1 MPNDIPPTRSALFTA
16 GLPPWVR
23 AWTVVW
29 TAIAMILGL
38 SGATAVA
45 ASAQPAATLG
55 GPVQAQTPARAAVL
69 PDEQPAKGCAFS
81 APNTGPFSQNICWID
96 MSALNEAA
104 ATSAAGQSM
113 EIQLTEGYK
122 INFKAFLTDSVAG
135 KTHQG
140 VEAKA
145 LPTLSYSALGTSAY
159 TGVPST
165 IKPAIYQKSS
175 VNGQSGG
182 TVSLKNIVM
191 TGPNGTVYNYGLVAA
206 DAESTDANT
215 STDKE
220 FLTFNSDKPL
230 RQIARTV
237 GVDEPG
243 YPGIRACDGGLT
255 AMPATTV
262 RCDSWNLV
270 NNQEYSPGTLV
281 VASTAPTNFAA
292 TFGNTVLATS
302 RQGLAFGVLLSK
314 VKIDKDLTRVTPG
327 DDFTIGMSTGHH
339 ANAGAA
345 AATEIKSTTTGAT
358 DTTASTGWRTLLAD
372 TTPTPV
378 TFWEKPTTSATKT
391 ANYATSW
398 DCQVNGVTQALRVGD
413 VAQAALTPGDNVYC
427 KVKNTPVLVKKSSSP
442 PTGETVNIGQTITY
456 TLNFENPGTAPAT
469 IDYTDFLADVIDDGT
484 VAVGAATGGLT
495 AALDG
500 ADKIKV
506 GGTLPAGGKGT
517 VTYTVTVKDGGNK
530 VLNNYLVPGTTTPPT
545 TCDPATN
552 LCTTHPMPGFTVA
565 KTAVPA
571 TGSTVQ
577 AGDTITYTVTGA
589 NTGKTALT
597 PATIKD
603 DLSAVLNNAAVVP
616 GSLKATVDGAAV
628 AAPTLSGSIL
638 SWSANLQAG
647 KSVVLTYQVKV
658 NAGVAA
664 GTVLN
669 NKVTGTAK
677 PPTGPDITPPT
688 VETNH
693 SVPGFKLEKTAD
705 PISGST
711 VQAGESIKYTVTG
724 TNTGKTKLD
733 PVKINDDLGAVLNNA
748 AVVPGSLKATVDGA
762 PAADPTLSGT
772 TLSWTGFL
780 EAGKSVVL
788 TYEVKV
794 NDGVAAGTVLNNK
807 VTGTAKPPTGPEITP
822 PSVETNHLV
831 PGFTVAKTADPVSG
845 TNVAAG
851 QTITYTVT
859 GANTGKTTLDPV
871 VLTDDLSKVLD
882 NAALVDGSLKAT
894 VDGAPA
900 TVPTLSGT
908 TLSWTGAL
916 EAGKSVVLTYQV
928 KVNDGVAGGVLVNNK
943 VTGTA
948 KPPTGPE
955 ITPPPVTTEHP
966 VVSPKIAVV
975 KSSDPVSGS
984 NVVAGQDIKYTLTF
998 SNAGNGAGEVAYFD
1012 DLRQVVDKG
1021 ALSGLTAD
1029 APLAATMVGTDG
1041 FSVTGTL
1048 AAGESKTVTYTVT
1061 VKADA
1066 DRVAANADNTV
1077 LNFVVPGTTPPV
1089 DPPEVCDPA
1098 TQLCTTHPVQVPGF
1112 TVAKTADP
1120 VSGTNV
1126 AAGQTITYTVT
1137 GANTGN
1143 TTLDPVVLTDDLSKV
1158 LDNAALVDGSLKA
1171 TVDGVDATAP
1181 TLEGTTLSWTGA
1193 LEAGKSVVL
1202 TYQVKINDGVAGG
1215 VLVNNKVTGTA
1226 KPPTGPEITPPPVT
1240 TEHPVVSPKIAVV
1253 KSSDPVSGS
1262 NVVAGQD
1269 IKYTLTFSNTG
1280 NGAGEVAYFDDLR
1293 QVVDKGALSGLTADA
1308 PLAATMVGSDGF
1320 SVTGTLAAG
1329 ETKTVTYS
1337 VKVNADVVGGVF
1349 VNNFVVPGTTPPV
1362 DPPEVCDP
1370 ATQLCTTH
1378 PVVSPKIAVVKSS
1391 DPVSGSNVVAG
1402 QDIKYTLTFSNTGN
1416 GAGEVAY
1423 FDDLRQVV
1431 DKGALSG
1438 LTADAPLAATMVGS
1452 DGFSVTGTLAAG
1464 ETKTVTYS
1472 VKVNADVVG
1481 GVFVNNFVVPGTTPP
1496 VDPPEVCDP
1505 ATQLCTTHPVVSP
1518 KIAVVKSSDP
1528 VSGSN
1533 VVAGQDIKY
1542 TLTFSNTGNGAGEVA
1557 HFDDL
1562 RGLLDDA
1569 DLVAGSL
1576 SADAPLTAAMVGTDG
1591 FSVTGTLAAGESK
1604 TVTYTVTVKADAD
1617 RVAANADNTVLNFV
1631 VPGTTPPV
1639 DPPEVCD
1646 PATQLCTTHPVVS
1659 PKIAVVKSSDPV
1671 SGSNVVAGQDIK
1683 YTLTFTNT
1691 GNGAGEVA
1699 YFDDLR
1705 GLLDDADL
1713 VAGSLSADAPLA
1725 AAMVGTDG
1733 FSVTGTLAAGESK
1746 TVTYTVTVK
1755 ADADR
1760 VAANADNTVLN
1771 FVVPGTTPPV
1781 DPPEVCDPATQLC
1794 TTHPVQVPGFTV
1806 AKTADPASGTN
1817 VAAGQTIT
1825 YTVTGAN
1832 TGNTTLDPVV
1842 LTDDLSKVLDNAVLV
1857 DGSLKA
1863 TVDGVDATAPTLEGT
1878 TLSWTGALEAGKS
1891 VVLTYQVKVNDGVA
1905 GGVLVNNKVTGTAK
1919 PPTGPEITPPPVTT
1933 EHPVVSP
1940 KIAVVK
1946 SSDPVSGSNVV
1957 AGQDIKY
1964 TLTFTNTGNGAGE
1977 VAHFDD
1983 LRGLLD
1989 DADLV
1994 AGSLTADAPLTA
2006 AMVGTDGFSV
2016 TGTLAAGETK
2026 TVTYTVTVKAD
2037 ADRVAANADNTVLN
2051 FVVPGTTPPV
2061 DPPEVCDPATQLCT
2075 THPVQVPGFTVA
2087 KTADPVSGTN
2097 VAAGQTITYT
2107 VTGANTGNT
2116 TLDPV
2121 VLTDDLS
2128 KVLDNAVLVD
2138 GSLKATVDGVDGA
2151 APTLS
2156 GTTLSWTGA
2165 LEAGKSVVLTYQVK
2179 VNDGVAGGVL
2189 VNNKVTGTAKPP
2201 TGPEITPPPV
2211 TTEHPVKV
2219 PGFTVAKTADPVSG
2233 TNVAAGQTITYT
2245 VTGANTGNT
2254 TLDPVVLTDDLSK
2267 VLDNAALVAGSL
2279 KATVDGAPAAVPTL
2293 SGTMLSW
2300 TGALEAGKSV
2310 VLTYQVKVNDGV
2322 AGGVLVNN
2330 KVAGT
2335 AKPPTGPE
2343 ITPPP
2348 VTTEHPVKVPGFTVA
2363 KTADPVSGTNVAAG
2377 QTITYTVTGAN
2388 TGNTTLDPVVLTDDL
2403 SKVLDNAALVDGSL
2417 KATVDGVDATAPT
2430 LEGTT
2435 LSWTG
2440 ALEAGKSVVLTYQV
2454 KINDGVAGGVLINN
2468 KVTGTA
2474 KPPTGPEITPPPVT
2488 TEHPVKVPGFTVA
2501 KTADPVSG
2509 TNVAA
2514 GQTITYTVT
2523 GANTGNTTLDPVVL
2537 TDDLSKVLDNA
2548 ALVDGSLKA
2557 TVDGVDATA
2566 PTLEGTTLSWTG
2578 ALEAGKSVV
2587 LTYQVKI
2594 NDGVAGGV
2602 LVNNKVTGTAKPP
2615 TGPEIT
2621 PPPVTTEHPV
2631 DGTPAIEV
2639 LKSSDPSTTNRVVGG
2654 QEITY
2659 TLTFKN
2665 VGTADGEISFY
2676 DDLTDVLDDA
2686 VMTKNPATTSTLV
2699 VSGVVDNVFT
2709 VTGKLAKGESAT
2721 VTYTVKV
2728 NPEIGTLSGPG
2739 FTPGVLNNYLVV
2751 GGENPPVDCVPG
2763 DALCTEHPVDPPETT
2778 TTVPPTTT
2786 TTTPPVTTEPCVPP
2800 TTTTRMVP
2808 TTTVATTTA
2817 SATTAGDADVTGTE
2831 ESTTTEEATTEETTT
2846 EEVVAEEIVDPC
2858 GVTTTTPPT
2867 TTPPVTTVPPTTTV
2881 PNTTVPVTPTIIIP
2895 PIVVVPPIVV
2905 PPTVPGQPVP
2915 STVPG
2920 QPKPPTANPGQP
2932 GQPKPPTSAPQ
2943 GGTINSGGGAG
2954 ESGVNT
2960 GLLAAG
2966 GLVLLL
2972 ALGTGVVLLTRKRRE
2987 DGDN

>member
-1 MPNDIPPTRSALFTA
+1 M
-16 GLPPWVR
+16 R

-69 PDEQPAKGCAFS
+69 PDEQPPTGCAFS
-81 APNTGPFSQNICWID
+81 APNTGNLSQNICWID
-96 MSALNEAA
+96 MSTFNQAA
-104 ATSAAGQSM
+104 ATSAAGQPM
-113 EIQLTEGYK
+113 TVK
-122 INFKAFLTDSVAG
+122 LTDIYSISFNAKLVNSIDGSTTKPHTGVAAYPLPAL
-135 KTHQG
+135 QG
-140 VEAKA
+140 
-145 LPTLSYSALGTSAY
+145 LSALGDVAYSGLPSA
-159 TGVPST
+159 V
-165 IKPAIYQKSS
+165 KPALYQTVPTMSGGNR
-175 VNGQSGG
+175 VQSGG
-182 TVSLKNIVM
+182 TVKLDNIVM
-191 TGPNGTVYNYGLVAA
+191 NGPNGAVNNYGLVVA
-206 DAESTDANT
+206 DAESTDPVAANN
-215 STDKE
+215 KE
-220 FLTFNSDKPL
+220 FLSFQSDKNFRL
-230 RQIARTV
+230 IDRTM
-237 GVDEPG
+237 GVNTPG
-243 YPGIRACDGGLT
+243 WPPIRACNGTVGGADGLT
-255 AMPATTV
+255 GLGTTSV
-262 RCDSWNLV
+262 RCNSWWDNDLSK
-270 NNQEYSPGTLV
+270 NYSPGTV
-281 VASTAPTNFAA
+281 VLAATAPTSFAG
-292 TFGNTVLATS
+292 TFGNTTADTS
-302 RQGLAFGVLLSK
+302 RQGVAFGILLPR
-314 VKIDKDLTRVTPG
+314 VKIDKELTRVSPG
-327 DDFTIGMSTGHH
+327 DDFTIGTSTGTFAD
-339 ANAGAA
+339 ANAASGQVL
-345 AATEIKSTTTGAT
+345 KSTDTGAT
-358 DTTASTGWRTLLAD
+358 ATTASTGWRMLLAD

-391 ANYATSW
+391 ANYATKW
-398 DCQVNGVTQALRVGD
+398 DCQVNGVAKNLQAGG
-413 VAQAALTPGDNVYC
+413 VAQTALAPGDNAYC
-427 KVKNTPVLVKKSSSP
+427 KIINTPVLVKKSSSP

-530 VLNNYLVPGTTTPPT
+530 VLNNYLVPGTTTPPA

-616 GSLKATVDGAAV
+616 GSLKATVDGAPAT
-628 AAPTLSGSIL
+628 APTLSGSTL
-638 SWSANLQAG
+638 SWSADLQAG

-658 NAGVAA
+658 NDGVAA

-669 NKVTGTAK
+669 NKVTGIAK
-677 PPTGPDITPPT
+677 PPTGPEITPPT

-822 PSVETNHLV
+822 PSVETNHSV
-831 PGFTVAKTADPVSG
+831 PGFTVAKTADPAPG
-845 TNVAAG
+845 TGVNAG

-859 GANTGKTTLDPV
+859 GANTGKTTLNPV

-882 NAALVDGSLKAT
+882 NATLVDGSLKAT

-900 TVPTLSGT
+900 AVPTLSGT

-928 KVNDGVAGGVLVNNK
+928 KINDGVAGGVLINNK

-998 SNAGNGAGEVAYFD
+998 
-1012 DLRQVVDKG
+1012 
-1021 ALSGLTAD
+1021 T
-1029 APLAATMVGTDG
+1029 
-1041 FSVTGTL
+1041 
-1048 AAGESKTVTYTVT
+1048 
-1061 VKADA
+1061 
-1066 DRVAANADNTV
+1066 
-1077 LNFVVPGTTPPV
+1077 
-1089 DPPEVCDPA
+1089 
-1098 TQLCTTHPVQVPGF
+1098 
-1112 TVAKTADP
+1112 
-1120 VSGTNV
+1120 
-1126 AAGQTITYTVT
+1126 
-1137 GANTGN
+1137 
-1143 TTLDPVVLTDDLSKV
+1143 
-1158 LDNAALVDGSLKA
+1158 
-1171 TVDGVDATAP
+1171 
-1181 TLEGTTLSWTGA
+1181 
-1193 LEAGKSVVL
+1193 
-1202 TYQVKINDGVAGG
+1202 
-1215 VLVNNKVTGTA
+1215 
-1226 KPPTGPEITPPPVT
+1226 
-1240 TEHPVVSPKIAVV
+1240 
-1253 KSSDPVSGS
+1253 
-1262 NVVAGQD
+1262 
-1269 IKYTLTFSNTG
+1269 NTG

-1308 PLAATMVGSDGF
+1308 PLAAAMVGSDGF

-1402 QDIKYTLTFSNTGN
+1402 QDIKYTLTFTNTGN

-1438 LTADAPLAATMVGS
+1438 LTADAPLAAAMVGS

-1505 ATQLCTTHPVVSP
+1505 ATQLCTTHPVQIPGFTVAKTADPASGTNVAAGQTITYTVTGANTGNTTLDPVVLTDDLSKVLDNAALVDGSLKATVDGVDATAPTLSGTTLSWTGALEAGKSVVLTYQVKINDGVAGGVLVNNKVTGTAKPPTGPEITPPPVTTEHPVVSP

-1646 PATQLCTTHPVVS
+1646 PATQLCTTHPV
-1659 PKIAVVKSSDPV
+1659 
-1671 SGSNVVAGQDIK
+1671 
-1683 YTLTFTNT
+1683 
-1691 GNGAGEVA
+1691 
-1699 YFDDLR
+1699 
-1705 GLLDDADL
+1705 
-1713 VAGSLSADAPLA
+1713 
-1725 AAMVGTDG
+1725 
-1733 FSVTGTLAAGESK
+1733 
-1746 TVTYTVTVK
+1746 
-1755 ADADR
+1755 
-1760 VAANADNTVLN
+1760 
-1771 FVVPGTTPPV
+1771 
-1781 DPPEVCDPATQLC
+1781 
-1794 TTHPVQVPGFTV
+1794 QVPGFTV

-1842 LTDDLSKVLDNAVLV
+1842 LTDDLSKVLDNAALV

-1863 TVDGVDATAPTLEGT
+1863 TVDGVDATAPTIEGT

-1891 VVLTYQVKVNDGVA
+1891 VVLTYQVKINDGVA
-1905 GGVLVNNKVTGTAK
+1905 GGVLINNKVTGTAK
-1919 PPTGPEITPPPVTT
+1919 PPI
-1933 EHPVVSP
+1933 
-1940 KIAVVK
+1940 
-1946 SSDPVSGSNVV
+1946 
-1957 AGQDIKY
+1957 
-1964 TLTFTNTGNGAGE
+1964 
-1977 VAHFDD
+1977 
-1983 LRGLLD
+1983 
-1989 DADLV
+1989 
-1994 AGSLTADAPLTA
+1994 
-2006 AMVGTDGFSV
+2006 
-2016 TGTLAAGETK
+2016 
-2026 TVTYTVTVKAD
+2026 
-2037 ADRVAANADNTVLN
+2037 
-2051 FVVPGTTPPV
+2051 
-2061 DPPEVCDPATQLCT
+2061 
-2075 THPVQVPGFTVA
+2075 
-2087 KTADPVSGTN
+2087 
-2097 VAAGQTITYT
+2097 
-2107 VTGANTGNT
+2107 
-2116 TLDPV
+2116 
-2121 VLTDDLS
+2121 
-2128 KVLDNAVLVD
+2128 
-2138 GSLKATVDGVDGA
+2138 
-2151 APTLS
+2151 
-2156 GTTLSWTGA
+2156 
-2165 LEAGKSVVLTYQVK
+2165 
-2179 VNDGVAGGVL
+2179 
-2189 VNNKVTGTAKPP
+2189 
-2201 TGPEITPPPV
+2201 GPEITPPPV

-2219 PGFTVAKTADPVSG
+2219 PGFTVAKTADP
-2233 TNVAAGQTITYT
+2233 A
-2245 VTGANTGNT
+2245 
-2254 TLDPVVLTDDLSK
+2254 
-2267 VLDNAALVAGSL
+2267 
-2279 KATVDGAPAAVPTL
+2279 
-2293 SGTMLSW
+2293 
-2300 TGALEAGKSV
+2300 
-2310 VLTYQVKVNDGV
+2310 
-2322 AGGVLVNN
+2322 
-2330 KVAGT
+2330 
-2335 AKPPTGPE
+2335 
-2343 ITPPP
+2343 
-2348 VTTEHPVKVPGFTVA
+2348 
-2363 KTADPVSGTNVAAG
+2363 SGTNVAAG

-2454 KINDGVAGGVLINN
+2454 KINDGVAGGVLI
-2468 KVTGTA
+2468 
-2474 KPPTGPEITPPPVT
+2474 
-2488 TEHPVKVPGFTVA
+2488 
-2501 KTADPVSG
+2501 
-2509 TNVAA
+2509 
-2514 GQTITYTVT
+2514 
-2523 GANTGNTTLDPVVL
+2523 
-2537 TDDLSKVLDNA
+2537 
-2548 ALVDGSLKA
+2548 
-2557 TVDGVDATA
+2557 
-2566 PTLEGTTLSWTG
+2566 
-2578 ALEAGKSVV
+2578 
-2587 LTYQVKI
+2587 
-2594 NDGVAGGV
+2594 
-2602 LVNNKVTGTAKPP
+2602 NNKVTGTAKPP

>member
-345 AATEIKSTTTGAT
+345 AATEIKSTTTGAS

-495 AALDG
+495 AALDS

-882 NAALVDGSLKAT
+882 NATLVDGSLKAT

-928 KVNDGVAGGVLVNNK
+928 KINDGVAGGVLVNNK

-998 SNAGNGAGEVAYFD
+998 TNAGNGAGEVAYFD

-1029 APLAATMVGTDG
+1029 APLTATMVGTDGFSVTGTLAAGETKTVTYSVKVNADVVGGVFVNNFVVPGTTPPVDPPEVCDPATQLCTTHPVVSPKIAVVKSSDPVSGSNVVAGQDIKYTLTFTNAGNGAGEVAYFDDLRQVVDKGALSGLTADAPLTATMVGADGFSVTGTLAAGETKTVTYSVKVNADVVGGVFVNNFVVPGTTPPVDPPEVCDPATQLCTTHPVVSPKIAVVKSSDPASGSNVVAGQDIKYTLTFTNTGNGAGEVAHFDDLRGLLDDADLVAGSLSADAPLTAAMVGTDG

-1240 TEHPVVSPKIAVV
+1240 TEHPVK
-1253 KSSDPVSGS
+1253 
-1262 NVVAGQD
+1262 
-1269 IKYTLTFSNTG
+1269 
-1280 NGAGEVAYFDDLR
+1280 
-1293 QVVDKGALSGLTADA
+1293 
-1308 PLAATMVGSDGF
+1308 
-1320 SVTGTLAAG
+1320 
-1329 ETKTVTYS
+1329 
-1337 VKVNADVVGGVF
+1337 
-1349 VNNFVVPGTTPPV
+1349 
-1362 DPPEVCDP
+1362 
-1370 ATQLCTTH
+1370 
-1378 PVVSPKIAVVKSS
+1378 
-1391 DPVSGSNVVAG
+1391 
-1402 QDIKYTLTFSNTGN
+1402 
-1416 GAGEVAY
+1416 
-1423 FDDLRQVV
+1423 
-1431 DKGALSG
+1431 
-1438 LTADAPLAATMVGS
+1438 
-1452 DGFSVTGTLAAG
+1452 
-1464 ETKTVTYS
+1464 
-1472 VKVNADVVG
+1472 
-1481 GVFVNNFVVPGTTPP
+1481 
-1496 VDPPEVCDP
+1496 
-1505 ATQLCTTHPVVSP
+1505 
-1518 KIAVVKSSDP
+1518 
-1528 VSGSN
+1528 
-1533 VVAGQDIKY
+1533 
-1542 TLTFSNTGNGAGEVA
+1542 
-1557 HFDDL
+1557 
-1562 RGLLDDA
+1562 
-1569 DLVAGSL
+1569 
-1576 SADAPLTAAMVGTDG
+1576 
-1591 FSVTGTLAAGESK
+1591 
-1604 TVTYTVTVKADAD
+1604 
-1617 RVAANADNTVLNFV
+1617 
-1631 VPGTTPPV
+1631 
-1639 DPPEVCD
+1639 
-1646 PATQLCTTHPVVS
+1646 
-1659 PKIAVVKSSDPV
+1659 
-1671 SGSNVVAGQDIK
+1671 
-1683 YTLTFTNT
+1683 
-1691 GNGAGEVA
+1691 
-1699 YFDDLR
+1699 
-1705 GLLDDADL
+1705 
-1713 VAGSLSADAPLA
+1713 
-1725 AAMVGTDG
+1725 
-1733 FSVTGTLAAGESK
+1733 
-1746 TVTYTVTVK
+1746 
-1755 ADADR
+1755 
-1760 VAANADNTVLN
+1760 
-1771 FVVPGTTPPV
+1771 
-1781 DPPEVCDPATQLC
+1781 
-1794 TTHPVQVPGFTV
+1794 VPGFTV
-1806 AKTADPASGTN
+1806 AKTADPVSGTN

-1825 YTVTGAN
+1825 YSVTGAN

-1891 VVLTYQVKVNDGVA
+1891 VVLTYQVKINDGVA
-1905 GGVLVNNKVTGTAK
+1905 GGVLVNNKVT
-1919 PPTGPEITPPPVTT
+1919 
-1933 EHPVVSP
+1933 
-1940 KIAVVK
+1940 
-1946 SSDPVSGSNVV
+1946 
-1957 AGQDIKY
+1957 
-1964 TLTFTNTGNGAGE
+1964 
-1977 VAHFDD
+1977 
-1983 LRGLLD
+1983 
-1989 DADLV
+1989 
-1994 AGSLTADAPLTA
+1994 
-2006 AMVGTDGFSV
+2006 
-2016 TGTLAAGETK
+2016 
-2026 TVTYTVTVKAD
+2026 
-2037 ADRVAANADNTVLN
+2037 
-2051 FVVPGTTPPV
+2051 
-2061 DPPEVCDPATQLCT
+2061 
-2075 THPVQVPGFTVA
+2075 
-2087 KTADPVSGTN
+2087 
-2097 VAAGQTITYT
+2097 
-2107 VTGANTGNT
+2107 
-2116 TLDPV
+2116 
-2121 VLTDDLS
+2121 
-2128 KVLDNAVLVD
+2128 
-2138 GSLKATVDGVDGA
+2138 
-2151 APTLS
+2151 
-2156 GTTLSWTGA
+2156 
-2165 LEAGKSVVLTYQVK
+2165 
-2179 VNDGVAGGVL
+2179 
-2189 VNNKVTGTAKPP
+2189 
-2201 TGPEITPPPV
+2201 
-2211 TTEHPVKV
+2211 
-2219 PGFTVAKTADPVSG
+2219 
-2233 TNVAAGQTITYT
+2233 
-2245 VTGANTGNT
+2245 
-2254 TLDPVVLTDDLSK
+2254 
-2267 VLDNAALVAGSL
+2267 
-2279 KATVDGAPAAVPTL
+2279 
-2293 SGTMLSW
+2293 
-2300 TGALEAGKSV
+2300 
-2310 VLTYQVKVNDGV
+2310 
-2322 AGGVLVNN
+2322 
-2330 KVAGT
+2330 GT

-2454 KINDGVAGGVLINN
+2454 KINDGVAGGVLVNN

-2831 ESTTTEEATTEETTT
+2831 ESTTTEETTTEETTT

>member
-1 MPNDIPPTRSALFTA
+1 M
-16 GLPPWVR
+16 R

-29 TAIAMILGL
+29 TAIAMILGI
-38 SGATAVA
+38 SGATSVV

-55 GPVQAQTPARAAVL
+55 GPVQAQAPARAAVL

-81 APNTGPFSQNICWID
+81 APGTGPFSQNICWID
-96 MSALNEAA
+96 MSTLDA
-104 ATSAAGQSM
+104 ATAASAAGQSM

-140 VEAKA
+140 IETKA
-145 LPTLSYSALGTSAY
+145 FPTLHYAALGTSAY
-159 TGVPST
+159 TGVPTT
-165 IKPAIYQKSS
+165 IKPAIYQTSATA
-175 VNGQSGG
+175 GQSGG

-191 TGPNGTVYNYGLVAA
+191 TGPNGAVNNYGLVAA
-206 DAESTDANT
+206 DAESTDANINT
-215 STDKE
+215 TNDRE

-237 GVDEPG
+237 GDDSDPA

-255 AMPATTV
+255 GMPANTV
-262 RCDSWNLV
+262 RCDSWNNV
-270 NNQEYSPGTLV
+270 NGQGRTPGTLV
-281 VASTAPTNFAA
+281 VASTAPTSFAA
-292 TFGNTVLATS
+292 TFGNTVQATS

-398 DCQVNGVTQALRVGD
+398 DCQVNGVTQTLRVGD

-456 TLNFENPGTAPAT
+456 TLNFENPGAAPAT
-469 IDYTDFLADVIDDGT
+469 IDYTDYLTDVIDDGT

-495 AALDG
+495 AALNG
-500 ADKIKV
+500 PDKIKV

-552 LCTTHPMPGFTVA
+552 LCTTHPMPGFTLT
-565 KTAVPA
+565 KTADPA
-571 TGSTVQ
+571 SGSTVR
-577 AGDTITYTVTGA
+577 AGDTITYTVTGT

-597 PATIKD
+597 PATITD

-616 GSLKATVDGAAV
+616 GSLKATVDGAPA
-628 AAPTLSGSIL
+628 AAPTLSGSTL
-638 SWSANLQAG
+638 SWSANLPAG

-658 NAGVAA
+658 NDGVAA

-669 NKVTGTAK
+669 NKVSGIAK
-677 PPTGPDITPPT
+677 PPTGPDITPPP

-693 SVPGFKLEKTAD
+693 SVPGFTLEKTAD

-711 VQAGESIKYTVTG
+711 VQAGGSIKYTVTG

-733 PVKINDDLGAVLNNA
+733 PVLITDDMGAVLNNA

-762 PAADPTLSGT
+762 PATAPTLSGT
-772 TLSWTGFL
+772 TLSWTGLL

-807 VTGTAKPPTGPEITP
+807 VSGIAKPPSGPDITP
-822 PSVETNHLV
+822 PPVETNHSV
-831 PGFTVAKTADPVSG
+831 PGFTVAKTADPASG

-859 GANTGKTTLDPV
+859 GANTGNTTLDPV

-894 VDGAPA
+894 VDGVDA
-900 TVPTLSGT
+900 TAPTLAGT

-998 SNAGNGAGEVAYFD
+998 
-1012 DLRQVVDKG
+1012 
-1021 ALSGLTAD
+1021 T
-1029 APLAATMVGTDG
+1029 
-1041 FSVTGTL
+1041 
-1048 AAGESKTVTYTVT
+1048 
-1061 VKADA
+1061 
-1066 DRVAANADNTV
+1066 
-1077 LNFVVPGTTPPV
+1077 
-1089 DPPEVCDPA
+1089 
-1098 TQLCTTHPVQVPGF
+1098 
-1112 TVAKTADP
+1112 
-1120 VSGTNV
+1120 
-1126 AAGQTITYTVT
+1126 
-1137 GANTGN
+1137 
-1143 TTLDPVVLTDDLSKV
+1143 
-1158 LDNAALVDGSLKA
+1158 
-1171 TVDGVDATAP
+1171 
-1181 TLEGTTLSWTGA
+1181 
-1193 LEAGKSVVL
+1193 
-1202 TYQVKINDGVAGG
+1202 
-1215 VLVNNKVTGTA
+1215 
-1226 KPPTGPEITPPPVT
+1226 
-1240 TEHPVVSPKIAVV
+1240 
-1253 KSSDPVSGS
+1253 
-1262 NVVAGQD
+1262 
-1269 IKYTLTFSNTG
+1269 NTG
-1280 NGAGEVAYFDDLR
+1280 NGAGEVAFFDDLR

-1416 GAGEVAY
+1416 GAGEVAF

-1557 HFDDL
+1557 FFDDLRQVVDKGALSGLTADAPLAATMVGSDGFSVTGTLAAGETKTVTYSVKVNADVVGGVFVNNFVVPGTTPPVDPPEVCDPATQLCTTHPVVSPKIAVVKSSDPVSGSNVVAGQDIKYTLTFTNTGNGAGEVAFFDDL

-1646 PATQLCTTHPVVS
+1646 PATQLCTTHPVQVPGFTVAKAADPASGTNVAAGQTITYTVTGANTGNTTLDPVVLTDDLSKVLDNAVLVDGSLKATVDGVDATAPTLAGTTLSWTGALEAGKSVVLTYQVKVNAGVAGGVLVNNKVTGTAKPPTGPEITPPPVTTEHPVVS

-1699 YFDDLR
+1699 FFDDLR

-1713 VAGSLSADAPLA
+1713 VAGSLSADAPLT

-1806 AKTADPASGTN
+1806 AKAADPASGTN

-1863 TVDGVDATAPTLEGT
+1863 TVDGVDATAPTLAGT

-1891 VVLTYQVKVNDGVA
+1891 VVLTYQVKVNAGVA

-1977 VAHFDD
+1977 VAFFDD

-1994 AGSLTADAPLTA
+1994 AGSLSADAPLTA

-2016 TGTLAAGETK
+2016 TGTLAAGESK

-2075 THPVQVPGFTVA
+2075 THPVQVPGSRSRRLRIRPRV
-2087 KTADPVSGTN
+2087 PMS
-2097 VAAGQTITYT
+2097 
-2107 VTGANTGNT
+2107 
-2116 TLDPV
+2116 L
-2121 VLTDDLS
+2121 
-2128 KVLDNAVLVD
+2128 LVRR
-2138 GSLKATVDGVDGA
+2138 S
-2151 APTLS
+2151 
-2156 GTTLSWTGA
+2156 
-2165 LEAGKSVVLTYQVK
+2165 
-2179 VNDGVAGGVL
+2179 
-2189 VNNKVTGTAKPP
+2189 
-2201 TGPEITPPPV
+2201 
-2211 TTEHPVKV
+2211 
-2219 PGFTVAKTADPVSG
+2219 
-2233 TNVAAGQTITYT
+2233 
-2245 VTGANTGNT
+2245 
-2254 TLDPVVLTDDLSK
+2254 
-2267 VLDNAALVAGSL
+2267 
-2279 KATVDGAPAAVPTL
+2279 
-2293 SGTMLSW
+2293 
-2300 TGALEAGKSV
+2300 
-2310 VLTYQVKVNDGV
+2310 
-2322 AGGVLVNN
+2322 
-2330 KVAGT
+2330 
-2335 AKPPTGPE
+2335 
-2343 ITPPP
+2343 
-2348 VTTEHPVKVPGFTVA
+2348 
-2363 KTADPVSGTNVAAG
+2363 
-2377 QTITYTVTGAN
+2377 
-2388 TGNTTLDPVVLTDDL
+2388 
-2403 SKVLDNAALVDGSL
+2403 
-2417 KATVDGVDATAPT
+2417 
-2430 LEGTT
+2430 
-2435 LSWTG
+2435 
-2440 ALEAGKSVVLTYQV
+2440 
-2454 KINDGVAGGVLINN
+2454 
-2468 KVTGTA
+2468 
-2474 KPPTGPEITPPPVT
+2474 
-2488 TEHPVKVPGFTVA
+2488 
-2501 KTADPVSG
+2501 
-2509 TNVAA
+2509 
-2514 GQTITYTVT
+2514 
-2523 GANTGNTTLDPVVL
+2523 
-2537 TDDLSKVLDNA
+2537 
-2548 ALVDGSLKA
+2548 
-2557 TVDGVDATA
+2557 
-2566 PTLEGTTLSWTG
+2566 
-2578 ALEAGKSVV
+2578 
-2587 LTYQVKI
+2587 
-2594 NDGVAGGV
+2594 
-2602 LVNNKVTGTAKPP
+2602 
-2615 TGPEIT
+2615 
-2621 PPPVTTEHPV
+2621 
-2631 DGTPAIEV
+2631 
-2639 LKSSDPSTTNRVVGG
+2639 R
-2654 QEITY
+2654 
-2659 TLTFKN
+2659 
-2665 VGTADGEISFY
+2665 
-2676 DDLTDVLDDA
+2676 
-2686 VMTKNPATTSTLV
+2686 
-2699 VSGVVDNVFT
+2699 
-2709 VTGKLAKGESAT
+2709 
-2721 VTYTVKV
+2721 
-2728 NPEIGTLSGPG
+2728 
-2739 FTPGVLNNYLVV
+2739 
-2751 GGENPPVDCVPG
+2751 
-2763 DALCTEHPVDPPETT
+2763 
-2778 TTVPPTTT
+2778 
-2786 TTTPPVTTEPCVPP
+2786 
-2800 TTTTRMVP
+2800 TR
-2808 TTTVATTTA
+2808 
-2817 SATTAGDADVTGTE
+2817 
-2831 ESTTTEEATTEETTT
+2831 
-2846 EEVVAEEIVDPC
+2846 
-2858 GVTTTTPPT
+2858 
-2867 TTPPVTTVPPTTTV
+2867 
-2881 PNTTVPVTPTIIIP
+2881 
-2895 PIVVVPPIVV
+2895 
-2905 PPTVPGQPVP
+2905 
-2915 STVPG
+2915 
-2920 QPKPPTANPGQP
+2920 
-2932 GQPKPPTSAPQ
+2932 
-2943 GGTINSGGGAG
+2943 
-2954 ESGVNT
+2954 
-2960 GLLAAG
+2960 
-2966 GLVLLL
+2966 
-2972 ALGTGVVLLTRKRRE
+2972 
-2987 DGDN
+2987 

>member
-69 PDEQPAKGCAFS
+69 PDEQPPTGCAFS
-81 APNTGPFSQNICWID
+81 APNTGNLSQNICWID
-96 MSALNEAA
+96 MSTFNQAA
-104 ATSAAGQSM
+104 ATSAAGQPM
-113 EIQLTEGYK
+113 TVK
-122 INFKAFLTDSVAG
+122 LTDIYSISFNAKLVNSIDGSTTKPHTGVAAYPLPAL
-135 KTHQG
+135 QG
-140 VEAKA
+140 
-145 LPTLSYSALGTSAY
+145 LSALGDVAYSGLPSA
-159 TGVPST
+159 V
-165 IKPAIYQKSS
+165 KPALYQTVPTMSGGNR
-175 VNGQSGG
+175 VQSGG
-182 TVSLKNIVM
+182 TVKLDNIVM
-191 TGPNGTVYNYGLVAA
+191 NGPNGAVNNYGLVVA
-206 DAESTDANT
+206 DAESTDPVAANN
-215 STDKE
+215 KE
-220 FLTFNSDKPL
+220 FLSFQSDKNFRL
-230 RQIARTV
+230 IDRTM
-237 GVDEPG
+237 GVNTPG
-243 YPGIRACDGGLT
+243 WPPIRACNGTVGGADGLT
-255 AMPATTV
+255 GLGTTSV
-262 RCDSWNLV
+262 RCNSWWDNDLSK
-270 NNQEYSPGTLV
+270 NYSPGTV
-281 VASTAPTNFAA
+281 VLAATAPTSFAG
-292 TFGNTVLATS
+292 TFGNTTADTS
-302 RQGLAFGVLLSK
+302 RQGVAFGILLPR
-314 VKIDKDLTRVTPG
+314 VKIDKELTRVSPG
-327 DDFTIGMSTGHH
+327 DDFTIGTSTGTFAD
-339 ANAGAA
+339 ANAASGQVL
-345 AATEIKSTTTGAT
+345 KSTDTGAT
-358 DTTASTGWRTLLAD
+358 ATTASTGWRMLLAD

-391 ANYATSW
+391 ANYATKW
-398 DCQVNGVTQALRVGD
+398 DCQVNGVAKNLQAGG
-413 VAQAALTPGDNVYC
+413 VAQTALAPGDNAYC
-427 KVKNTPVLVKKSSSP
+427 KIINTPVLVKKSSSP

-530 VLNNYLVPGTTTPPT
+530 VLNNYLVPGTTTPPA

-616 GSLKATVDGAAV
+616 GSLKATVDGAPAT
-628 AAPTLSGSIL
+628 APTLSGSTL
-638 SWSANLQAG
+638 SWSADLQAG

-658 NAGVAA
+658 NDGVAA

-669 NKVTGTAK
+669 NKVTGIAK
-677 PPTGPDITPPT
+677 PPTGPEITPPT

-822 PSVETNHLV
+822 PSVETNHSV
-831 PGFTVAKTADPVSG
+831 PGFTVAKTADPAPG
-845 TNVAAG
+845 TGVNAG

-859 GANTGKTTLDPV
+859 GANTGKTTLNPV

-882 NAALVDGSLKAT
+882 NATLVDGSLKAT

-900 TVPTLSGT
+900 AVPTLSGT

-928 KVNDGVAGGVLVNNK
+928 KINDGVAGGVLINNK

-998 SNAGNGAGEVAYFD
+998 
-1012 DLRQVVDKG
+1012 
-1021 ALSGLTAD
+1021 T
-1029 APLAATMVGTDG
+1029 
-1041 FSVTGTL
+1041 
-1048 AAGESKTVTYTVT
+1048 
-1061 VKADA
+1061 
-1066 DRVAANADNTV
+1066 
-1077 LNFVVPGTTPPV
+1077 
-1089 DPPEVCDPA
+1089 
-1098 TQLCTTHPVQVPGF
+1098 
-1112 TVAKTADP
+1112 
-1120 VSGTNV
+1120 
-1126 AAGQTITYTVT
+1126 
-1137 GANTGN
+1137 
-1143 TTLDPVVLTDDLSKV
+1143 
-1158 LDNAALVDGSLKA
+1158 
-1171 TVDGVDATAP
+1171 
-1181 TLEGTTLSWTGA
+1181 
-1193 LEAGKSVVL
+1193 
-1202 TYQVKINDGVAGG
+1202 
-1215 VLVNNKVTGTA
+1215 
-1226 KPPTGPEITPPPVT
+1226 
-1240 TEHPVVSPKIAVV
+1240 
-1253 KSSDPVSGS
+1253 
-1262 NVVAGQD
+1262 
-1269 IKYTLTFSNTG
+1269 NTG

-1308 PLAATMVGSDGF
+1308 PLAAAMVGSDGF

-1402 QDIKYTLTFSNTGN
+1402 QDIKYTLTFTNTGN

-1438 LTADAPLAATMVGS
+1438 LTADAPLAAAMVGS

-1505 ATQLCTTHPVVSP
+1505 ATQLCTTHPVQIPGFTVAKTADPASGTNVAAGQTITYTVTGANTGNTTLDPVVLTDDLSKVLDNAALVDGSLKATVDGVDATAPTLSGTTLSWTGALEAGKSVVLTYQVKINDGVAGGVLVNNKVTGTAKPPTGPEITPPPVTTEHPVVSP

-1646 PATQLCTTHPVVS
+1646 PATQLCTTHPV
-1659 PKIAVVKSSDPV
+1659 
-1671 SGSNVVAGQDIK
+1671 
-1683 YTLTFTNT
+1683 
-1691 GNGAGEVA
+1691 
-1699 YFDDLR
+1699 
-1705 GLLDDADL
+1705 
-1713 VAGSLSADAPLA
+1713 
-1725 AAMVGTDG
+1725 
-1733 FSVTGTLAAGESK
+1733 
-1746 TVTYTVTVK
+1746 
-1755 ADADR
+1755 
-1760 VAANADNTVLN
+1760 
-1771 FVVPGTTPPV
+1771 
-1781 DPPEVCDPATQLC
+1781 
-1794 TTHPVQVPGFTV
+1794 QVPGFTV

-1842 LTDDLSKVLDNAVLV
+1842 LTDDLSKVLDNAALV

-1863 TVDGVDATAPTLEGT
+1863 TVDGVDATAPTIEGT

-1891 VVLTYQVKVNDGVA
+1891 VVLTYQVKINDGVA
-1905 GGVLVNNKVTGTAK
+1905 GGVLINNKVTGTAK
-1919 PPTGPEITPPPVTT
+1919 PPI
-1933 EHPVVSP
+1933 
-1940 KIAVVK
+1940 
-1946 SSDPVSGSNVV
+1946 
-1957 AGQDIKY
+1957 
-1964 TLTFTNTGNGAGE
+1964 
-1977 VAHFDD
+1977 
-1983 LRGLLD
+1983 
-1989 DADLV
+1989 
-1994 AGSLTADAPLTA
+1994 
-2006 AMVGTDGFSV
+2006 
-2016 TGTLAAGETK
+2016 
-2026 TVTYTVTVKAD
+2026 
-2037 ADRVAANADNTVLN
+2037 
-2051 FVVPGTTPPV
+2051 
-2061 DPPEVCDPATQLCT
+2061 
-2075 THPVQVPGFTVA
+2075 
-2087 KTADPVSGTN
+2087 
-2097 VAAGQTITYT
+2097 
-2107 VTGANTGNT
+2107 
-2116 TLDPV
+2116 
-2121 VLTDDLS
+2121 
-2128 KVLDNAVLVD
+2128 
-2138 GSLKATVDGVDGA
+2138 
-2151 APTLS
+2151 
-2156 GTTLSWTGA
+2156 
-2165 LEAGKSVVLTYQVK
+2165 
-2179 VNDGVAGGVL
+2179 
-2189 VNNKVTGTAKPP
+2189 
-2201 TGPEITPPPV
+2201 GPEITPPPV

-2219 PGFTVAKTADPVSG
+2219 PGFTVAKTADP
-2233 TNVAAGQTITYT
+2233 A
-2245 VTGANTGNT
+2245 
-2254 TLDPVVLTDDLSK
+2254 
-2267 VLDNAALVAGSL
+2267 
-2279 KATVDGAPAAVPTL
+2279 
-2293 SGTMLSW
+2293 
-2300 TGALEAGKSV
+2300 
-2310 VLTYQVKVNDGV
+2310 
-2322 AGGVLVNN
+2322 
-2330 KVAGT
+2330 
-2335 AKPPTGPE
+2335 
-2343 ITPPP
+2343 
-2348 VTTEHPVKVPGFTVA
+2348 
-2363 KTADPVSGTNVAAG
+2363 SGTNVAAG

-2454 KINDGVAGGVLINN
+2454 KINDGVAGGVLI
-2468 KVTGTA
+2468 
-2474 KPPTGPEITPPPVT
+2474 
-2488 TEHPVKVPGFTVA
+2488 
-2501 KTADPVSG
+2501 
-2509 TNVAA
+2509 
-2514 GQTITYTVT
+2514 
-2523 GANTGNTTLDPVVL
+2523 
-2537 TDDLSKVLDNA
+2537 
-2548 ALVDGSLKA
+2548 
-2557 TVDGVDATA
+2557 
-2566 PTLEGTTLSWTG
+2566 
-2578 ALEAGKSVV
+2578 
-2587 LTYQVKI
+2587 
-2594 NDGVAGGV
+2594 
-2602 LVNNKVTGTAKPP
+2602 NNKVTGTAKPP

>member
-1 MPNDIPPTRSALFTA
+1 MPNDIPPTRSAIFTA

-29 TAIAMILGL
+29 TAIAMILGI
-38 SGATAVA
+38 SGATAVV

-55 GPVQAQTPARAAVL
+55 GPVQAQAPARAAVL
-69 PDEQPAKGCAFS
+69 PDEQLAKGCAFS
-81 APNTGPFSQNICWID
+81 APGTGPFSQNICWID
-96 MSALNEAA
+96 MSTLDA
-104 ATSAAGQSM
+104 ATAASAAGQSM
-113 EIQLTEGYK
+113 EIQLTDGYK

-140 VEAKA
+140 IETKA
-145 LPTLSYSALGTSAY
+145 FPTLHYAALGTSAY
-159 TGVPST
+159 TGVPTT
-165 IKPAIYQKSS
+165 IKPAIYQTSATA
-175 VNGQSGG
+175 GQSGG

-191 TGPNGTVYNYGLVAA
+191 TGPNGAVNNYGLVAA
-206 DAESTDANT
+206 DAESTDANINT
-215 STDKE
+215 TNDRE

-237 GVDEPG
+237 GDDSDPA

-255 AMPATTV
+255 GMPANTV
-262 RCDSWNLV
+262 RCDSWNNV
-270 NNQEYSPGTLV
+270 NGQGRTPGTLV
-281 VASTAPTNFAA
+281 VASTAPTSFAA
-292 TFGNTVLATS
+292 TFGNTVQATS

-339 ANAGAA
+339 ADAGAA

-442 PTGETVNIGQTITY
+442 PTGETVNIGQSITY

-469 IDYTDFLADVIDDGT
+469 IDYTDYLADVIDDGT

-495 AALDG
+495 AALNG

-552 LCTTHPMPGFTVA
+552 LCTTHPMPGFTLT
-565 KTAVPA
+565 KTADPVS
-571 TGSTVQ
+571 GSTVQ

-589 NTGKTALT
+589 NTGRTALT
-597 PATIKD
+597 PATITD

-616 GSLKATVDGAAV
+616 GSLKATIDGAPV
-628 AAPTLSGSIL
+628 AAPTLSGSTL
-638 SWSANLQAG
+638 SWSANLPAG

-677 PPTGPDITPPT
+677 PPTGPDITPPP

-693 SVPGFKLEKTAD
+693 SVPGFTLAKTAD

-733 PVKINDDLGAVLNNA
+733 PVQINDDLGAVLNNA
-748 AVVPGSLKATVDGA
+748 AVVPGSLKATIDGA
-762 PAADPTLSGT
+762 SVAVPTLSGT
-772 TLSWTGFL
+772 TLSWTGVL

-807 VTGTAKPPTGPEITP
+807 VTGTAKPPTGPDITP
-822 PSVETNHLV
+822 PPVETNHSV
-831 PGFTVAKTADPVSG
+831 PGFTVAKTADPASG
-845 TNVAAG
+845 TGVNAG

-859 GANTGKTTLDPV
+859 GTNTGKTTLNPV

-882 NAALVDGSLKAT
+882 NATLVDGSLKAT
-894 VDGAPA
+894 VDGVDGAA
-900 TVPTLSGT
+900 PTLSGT
-908 TLSWTGAL
+908 TLTWTGGL

-928 KVNDGVAGGVLVNNK
+928 KINAGVAGGVLINNK

-966 VVSPKIAVV
+966 V
-975 KSSDPVSGS
+975 
-984 NVVAGQDIKYTLTF
+984 L
-998 SNAGNGAGEVAYFD
+998 
-1012 DLRQVVDKG
+1012 
-1021 ALSGLTAD
+1021 
-1029 APLAATMVGTDG
+1029 
-1041 FSVTGTL
+1041 
-1048 AAGESKTVTYTVT
+1048 
-1061 VKADA
+1061 
-1066 DRVAANADNTV
+1066 
-1077 LNFVVPGTTPPV
+1077 
-1089 DPPEVCDPA
+1089 
-1098 TQLCTTHPVQVPGF
+1098 
-1112 TVAKTADP
+1112 
-1120 VSGTNV
+1120 
-1126 AAGQTITYTVT
+1126 
-1137 GANTGN
+1137 
-1143 TTLDPVVLTDDLSKV
+1143 
-1158 LDNAALVDGSLKA
+1158 
-1171 TVDGVDATAP
+1171 
-1181 TLEGTTLSWTGA
+1181 
-1193 LEAGKSVVL
+1193 
-1202 TYQVKINDGVAGG
+1202 
-1215 VLVNNKVTGTA
+1215 
-1226 KPPTGPEITPPPVT
+1226 
-1240 TEHPVVSPKIAVV
+1240 SPKIAVV

-1293 QVVDKGALSGLTADA
+1293 QVVDKGALSGLAADA
-1308 PLAATMVGSDGF
+1308 PLVATMVGSDGF

-1329 ETKTVTYS
+1329 ETKSVTYS

-1438 LTADAPLAATMVGS
+1438 LAADAPLVATMVGS

-1464 ETKTVTYS
+1464 ETKSVTYS

-1505 ATQLCTTHPVVSP
+1505 ATQLCTTHPV
-1518 KIAVVKSSDP
+1518 K
-1528 VSGSN
+1528 
-1533 VVAGQDIKY
+1533 
-1542 TLTFSNTGNGAGEVA
+1542 
-1557 HFDDL
+1557 
-1562 RGLLDDA
+1562 
-1569 DLVAGSL
+1569 
-1576 SADAPLTAAMVGTDG
+1576 
-1591 FSVTGTLAAGESK
+1591 
-1604 TVTYTVTVKADAD
+1604 
-1617 RVAANADNTVLNFV
+1617 
-1631 VPGTTPPV
+1631 
-1639 DPPEVCD
+1639 
-1646 PATQLCTTHPVVS
+1646 
-1659 PKIAVVKSSDPV
+1659 
-1671 SGSNVVAGQDIK
+1671 
-1683 YTLTFTNT
+1683 
-1691 GNGAGEVA
+1691 
-1699 YFDDLR
+1699 
-1705 GLLDDADL
+1705 
-1713 VAGSLSADAPLA
+1713 
-1725 AAMVGTDG
+1725 
-1733 FSVTGTLAAGESK
+1733 
-1746 TVTYTVTVK
+1746 
-1755 ADADR
+1755 
-1760 VAANADNTVLN
+1760 
-1771 FVVPGTTPPV
+1771 
-1781 DPPEVCDPATQLC
+1781 
-1794 TTHPVQVPGFTV
+1794 VPGFTV
-1806 AKTADPASGTN
+1806 AKAADPVSGTN

-1825 YTVTGAN
+1825 YTVTGSN

-1842 LTDDLSKVLDNAVLV
+1842 LTDDLSKVLDNATLV

-1863 TVDGVDATAPTLEGT
+1863 TVD
-1878 TLSWTGALEAGKS
+1878 S
-1891 VVLTYQVKVNDGVA
+1891 
-1905 GGVLVNNKVTGTAK
+1905 
-1919 PPTGPEITPPPVTT
+1919 
-1933 EHPVVSP
+1933 
-1940 KIAVVK
+1940 
-1946 SSDPVSGSNVV
+1946 
-1957 AGQDIKY
+1957 
-1964 TLTFTNTGNGAGE
+1964 
-1977 VAHFDD
+1977 
-1983 LRGLLD
+1983 
-1989 DADLV
+1989 
-1994 AGSLTADAPLTA
+1994 
-2006 AMVGTDGFSV
+2006 
-2016 TGTLAAGETK
+2016 
-2026 TVTYTVTVKAD
+2026 
-2037 ADRVAANADNTVLN
+2037 
-2051 FVVPGTTPPV
+2051 
-2061 DPPEVCDPATQLCT
+2061 
-2075 THPVQVPGFTVA
+2075 
-2087 KTADPVSGTN
+2087 
-2097 VAAGQTITYT
+2097 
-2107 VTGANTGNT
+2107 
-2116 TLDPV
+2116 
-2121 VLTDDLS
+2121 
-2128 KVLDNAVLVD
+2128 
-2138 GSLKATVDGVDGA
+2138 VDGA

-2156 GTTLSWTGA
+2156 
-2165 LEAGKSVVLTYQVK
+2165 
-2179 VNDGVAGGVL
+2179 
-2189 VNNKVTGTAKPP
+2189 
-2201 TGPEITPPPV
+2201 
-2211 TTEHPVKV
+2211 
-2219 PGFTVAKTADPVSG
+2219 
-2233 TNVAAGQTITYT
+2233 
-2245 VTGANTGNT
+2245 
-2254 TLDPVVLTDDLSK
+2254 
-2267 VLDNAALVAGSL
+2267 
-2279 KATVDGAPAAVPTL
+2279 
-2293 SGTMLSW
+2293 
-2300 TGALEAGKSV
+2300 
-2310 VLTYQVKVNDGV
+2310 
-2322 AGGVLVNN
+2322 
-2330 KVAGT
+2330 
-2335 AKPPTGPE
+2335 
-2343 ITPPP
+2343 
-2348 VTTEHPVKVPGFTVA
+2348 
-2363 KTADPVSGTNVAAG
+2363 
-2377 QTITYTVTGAN
+2377 
-2388 TGNTTLDPVVLTDDL
+2388 
-2403 SKVLDNAALVDGSL
+2403 
-2417 KATVDGVDATAPT
+2417 
-2430 LEGTT
+2430 GTT

-2488 TEHPVKVPGFTVA
+2488 TEHPV
-2501 KTADPVSG
+2501 
-2509 TNVAA
+2509 
-2514 GQTITYTVT
+2514 
-2523 GANTGNTTLDPVVL
+2523 
-2537 TDDLSKVLDNA
+2537 
-2548 ALVDGSLKA
+2548 
-2557 TVDGVDATA
+2557 
-2566 PTLEGTTLSWTG
+2566 
-2578 ALEAGKSVV
+2578 
-2587 LTYQVKI
+2587 
-2594 NDGVAGGV
+2594 
-2602 LVNNKVTGTAKPP
+2602 
-2615 TGPEIT
+2615 
-2621 PPPVTTEHPV
+2621 

-2639 LKSSDPSTTNRVVGG
+2639 LKSSVPSTTNRVVGG

-2686 VMTKNPATTSTLV
+2686 VMTKDPATTSTLV

-2763 DALCTEHPVDPPETT
+2763 DALCTEHPIDPPETT
-2778 TTVPPTTT
+2778 TTVPPTT

-2817 SATTAGDADVTGTE
+2817 SAITAGDADVTGTE
-2831 ESTTTEEATTEETTT
+2831 ESTTTEETTTEETTT

-2932 GQPKPPTSAPQ
+2932 GQPKPSAPQ

>member
-1 MPNDIPPTRSALFTA
+1 MPNDIPPTRSAIFTA

-29 TAIAMILGL
+29 TAIAMILGI
-38 SGATAVA
+38 SGATAVV

-55 GPVQAQTPARAAVL
+55 GPVQAQAPARAAVL

-81 APNTGPFSQNICWID
+81 APGTGPFSQNICWID
-96 MSALNEAA
+96 MSTLDA
-104 ATSAAGQSM
+104 ATAASAAGQSM
-113 EIQLTEGYK
+113 EIQLTDGYK

-140 VEAKA
+140 IETKA
-145 LPTLSYSALGTSAY
+145 FPTLHYAALGTSAY
-159 TGVPST
+159 TGVPTT
-165 IKPAIYQKSS
+165 IKPAIYQTSATA
-175 VNGQSGG
+175 GQSGG

-191 TGPNGTVYNYGLVAA
+191 TGPNGAVNNYGLVAA
-206 DAESTDANT
+206 DAESTDANINT
-215 STDKE
+215 TNDRE

-237 GVDEPG
+237 GDDSDPA

-255 AMPATTV
+255 GMPANTV
-262 RCDSWNLV
+262 RCDSWNNV
-270 NNQEYSPGTLV
+270 NGQGRTPGTLV
-281 VASTAPTNFAA
+281 VASTAPTSFAA
-292 TFGNTVLATS
+292 TFGNTVQATS

-339 ANAGAA
+339 ADAGAA

-442 PTGETVNIGQTITY
+442 PTGETVNIGQSITY

-469 IDYTDFLADVIDDGT
+469 IDYTDYLADVIDDGT

-495 AALDG
+495 AALNG

-552 LCTTHPMPGFTVA
+552 LCTTHPMPGFTLT
-565 KTAVPA
+565 KTADPVS
-571 TGSTVQ
+571 GSTVQ

-616 GSLKATVDGAAV
+616 GSLKATIDGAPV
-628 AAPTLSGSIL
+628 AAPTLSGSTL
-638 SWSANLQAG
+638 SWSANLPAG

-658 NAGVAA
+658 NAGVVA

-677 PPTGPDITPPT
+677 PPTGPDITPPP

-693 SVPGFKLEKTAD
+693 SVPGFTLAKTAD

-733 PVKINDDLGAVLNNA
+733 PVQINDDLGAVLNNA
-748 AVVPGSLKATVDGA
+748 AVVPGSLKATIDGA
-762 PAADPTLSGT
+762 SVAVPTLSGT
-772 TLSWTGFL
+772 TLSWTGVL

-807 VTGTAKPPTGPEITP
+807 VTGTAKPPTGPDITP
-822 PSVETNHLV
+822 PPVETNHSV
-831 PGFTVAKTADPVSG
+831 PGFTVAKTADPASG
-845 TNVAAG
+845 TGVNAG

-859 GANTGKTTLDPV
+859 GTNTGKTTLNPV

-882 NAALVDGSLKAT
+882 NATLVDGSLKAT
-894 VDGAPA
+894 VDGAA
-900 TVPTLSGT
+900 AAAPTLSGT
-908 TLSWTGAL
+908 ALSWTGVL
-916 EAGKSVVLTYQV
+916 EPGKSVVLTYQV
-928 KVNDGVAGGVLVNNK
+928 KVNAGVAGGTLINNK

-966 VVSPKIAVV
+966 VLSPKIAVV

-984 NVVAGQDIKYTLTF
+984 NVVAGQDIKYTL
-998 SNAGNGAGEVAYFD
+998 S
-1012 DLRQVVDKG
+1012 
-1021 ALSGLTAD
+1021 
-1029 APLAATMVGTDG
+1029 
-1041 FSVTGTL
+1041 
-1048 AAGESKTVTYTVT
+1048 
-1061 VKADA
+1061 
-1066 DRVAANADNTV
+1066 
-1077 LNFVVPGTTPPV
+1077 
-1089 DPPEVCDPA
+1089 
-1098 TQLCTTHPVQVPGF
+1098 
-1112 TVAKTADP
+1112 
-1120 VSGTNV
+1120 
-1126 AAGQTITYTVT
+1126 
-1137 GANTGN
+1137 
-1143 TTLDPVVLTDDLSKV
+1143 
-1158 LDNAALVDGSLKA
+1158 
-1171 TVDGVDATAP
+1171 
-1181 TLEGTTLSWTGA
+1181 
-1193 LEAGKSVVL
+1193 
-1202 TYQVKINDGVAGG
+1202 
-1215 VLVNNKVTGTA
+1215 
-1226 KPPTGPEITPPPVT
+1226 
-1240 TEHPVVSPKIAVV
+1240 
-1253 KSSDPVSGS
+1253 
-1262 NVVAGQD
+1262 
-1269 IKYTLTFSNTG
+1269 FSNTG

-1293 QVVDKGALSGLTADA
+1293 QVVDKGALSGLAADA
-1308 PLAATMVGSDGF
+1308 PLVATMVGSDGF

-1370 ATQLCTTH
+1370 VTQLCTTH

-1402 QDIKYTLTFSNTGN
+1402 QDIKYTLSFSNTGN

-1438 LTADAPLAATMVGS
+1438 LAADAPLVATMVGS

-1505 ATQLCTTHPVVSP
+1505 VTQLCTTHPV
-1518 KIAVVKSSDP
+1518 K
-1528 VSGSN
+1528 
-1533 VVAGQDIKY
+1533 
-1542 TLTFSNTGNGAGEVA
+1542 
-1557 HFDDL
+1557 
-1562 RGLLDDA
+1562 
-1569 DLVAGSL
+1569 
-1576 SADAPLTAAMVGTDG
+1576 
-1591 FSVTGTLAAGESK
+1591 
-1604 TVTYTVTVKADAD
+1604 
-1617 RVAANADNTVLNFV
+1617 
-1631 VPGTTPPV
+1631 
-1639 DPPEVCD
+1639 
-1646 PATQLCTTHPVVS
+1646 
-1659 PKIAVVKSSDPV
+1659 
-1671 SGSNVVAGQDIK
+1671 
-1683 YTLTFTNT
+1683 
-1691 GNGAGEVA
+1691 
-1699 YFDDLR
+1699 
-1705 GLLDDADL
+1705 
-1713 VAGSLSADAPLA
+1713 
-1725 AAMVGTDG
+1725 
-1733 FSVTGTLAAGESK
+1733 
-1746 TVTYTVTVK
+1746 
-1755 ADADR
+1755 
-1760 VAANADNTVLN
+1760 
-1771 FVVPGTTPPV
+1771 
-1781 DPPEVCDPATQLC
+1781 
-1794 TTHPVQVPGFTV
+1794 VPGFTV
-1806 AKTADPASGTN
+1806 AKAADPVSGTN

-1825 YTVTGAN
+1825 YTVTGSN

-1842 LTDDLSKVLDNAVLV
+1842 LTDDLSKVLDNATLV

-1863 TVDGVDATAPTLEGT
+1863 TVDGVDGAAPTLSGT
-1878 TLSWTGALEAGKS
+1878 TLTWTGALEAGKS
-1891 VVLTYQVKVNDGVA
+1891 VVLTYQVKINDGVAGGTLINNKVTGTANPPTGPEITPPPVTTEHPVKVPGFTVAKAADPVSGTNVAAGQTITYTVTGSNTGNTTLDPVVLTDDLSKVLDNATLVDGSLKATVDGVDGAAPTLSGTTLTWTGALEAGKSVVLTYQVKINDGVA
-1905 GGVLVNNKVTGTAK
+1905 GGVLINNKVTGTAK

-1964 TLTFTNTGNGAGE
+1964 TLSFSNTGNGAGE
-1977 VAHFDD
+1977 VAYFDD
-1983 LRGLLD
+1983 LRQVVDKGALSGL
-1989 DADLV
+1989 A
-1994 AGSLTADAPLTA
+1994 ADAPLVAT
-2006 AMVGTDGFSV
+2006 MVGTDGFSV

-2026 TVTYTVTVKAD
+2026 TVTYSVK
-2037 ADRVAANADNTVLN
+2037 VNADVVGGVFVNN

-2061 DPPEVCDPATQLCT
+2061 DPPEVCDPVTQLCT
-2075 THPVQVPGFTVA
+2075 THPVVSPKIAVVKSSDPVSGSNVVAGQDIKYTLSFSNTGNGAGEVAYFDDLRQVVDKGALSGLAADAPLVATMVGSDGFSVTGTLAAGESKTVTYSVKVNADVVGGVFVNNFVVPGTTPPVDPPEVCDPVTQLCTTHPVKVPGFTVA
-2087 KTADPVSGTN
+2087 KAADPVSGTN

-2128 KVLDNAVLVD
+2128 KVLDNATLVD

-2156 GTTLSWTGA
+2156 GTTLT
-2165 LEAGKSVVLTYQVK
+2165 
-2179 VNDGVAGGVL
+2179 
-2189 VNNKVTGTAKPP
+2189 
-2201 TGPEITPPPV
+2201 
-2211 TTEHPVKV
+2211 
-2219 PGFTVAKTADPVSG
+2219 
-2233 TNVAAGQTITYT
+2233 
-2245 VTGANTGNT
+2245 
-2254 TLDPVVLTDDLSK
+2254 
-2267 VLDNAALVAGSL
+2267 
-2279 KATVDGAPAAVPTL
+2279 
-2293 SGTMLSW
+2293 
-2300 TGALEAGKSV
+2300 
-2310 VLTYQVKVNDGV
+2310 
-2322 AGGVLVNN
+2322 
-2330 KVAGT
+2330 
-2335 AKPPTGPE
+2335 
-2343 ITPPP
+2343 
-2348 VTTEHPVKVPGFTVA
+2348 
-2363 KTADPVSGTNVAAG
+2363 
-2377 QTITYTVTGAN
+2377 
-2388 TGNTTLDPVVLTDDL
+2388 
-2403 SKVLDNAALVDGSL
+2403 
-2417 KATVDGVDATAPT
+2417 
-2430 LEGTT
+2430 
-2435 LSWTG
+2435 WTG

-2488 TEHPVKVPGFTVA
+2488 TEHPV
-2501 KTADPVSG
+2501 
-2509 TNVAA
+2509 
-2514 GQTITYTVT
+2514 
-2523 GANTGNTTLDPVVL
+2523 
-2537 TDDLSKVLDNA
+2537 
-2548 ALVDGSLKA
+2548 
-2557 TVDGVDATA
+2557 
-2566 PTLEGTTLSWTG
+2566 
-2578 ALEAGKSVV
+2578 
-2587 LTYQVKI
+2587 
-2594 NDGVAGGV
+2594 
-2602 LVNNKVTGTAKPP
+2602 
-2615 TGPEIT
+2615 
-2621 PPPVTTEHPV
+2621 

-2639 LKSSDPSTTNRVVGG
+2639 LKSSVPSTTNRVVGG

-2686 VMTKNPATTSTLV
+2686 VMTKDPATTSTLV

-2763 DALCTEHPVDPPETT
+2763 DALCTEHPIDPPETT
-2778 TTVPPTTT
+2778 TTVPPTT

-2817 SATTAGDADVTGTE
+2817 SAITAGDADVTGTE
-2831 ESTTTEEATTEETTT
+2831 ESTTTEETTTEETTT

-2867 TTPPVTTVPPTTTV
+2867 TTLPVTTVPPTTTV

-2932 GQPKPPTSAPQ
+2932 GQPKPSAPQ

>member
-1 MPNDIPPTRSALFTA
+1 MPNDLPPTRSAIFTA

-29 TAIAMILGL
+29 TAIAMILGI
-38 SGATAVA
+38 SGATAVV
-45 ASAQPAATLG
+45 ASAQPVATLG
-55 GPVQAQTPARAAVL
+55 GPVQAQAPARAAVL
-69 PDEQPAKGCAFS
+69 PDEQPANGCAFS
-81 APNTGPFSQNICWID
+81 APSTGPFSQNICWID

-122 INFKAFLTDSVAG
+122 INFKAFLTNSVAG
-135 KTHQG
+135 KNHQG
-140 VEAKA
+140 IETKG
-145 LPTLSYSALGTSAY
+145 LPTLRYAALGTSAY

-165 IKPAIYQKSS
+165 IRPAIYQKSS

-191 TGPNGTVYNYGLVAA
+191 TGPNGPIYNYGLVAA

-237 GVDEPG
+237 GADEPG

-270 NNQEYSPGTLV
+270 NSQEYSPGTLV

-292 TFGNTVLATS
+292 TFGNTVLDTS

-314 VKIDKDLTRVTPG
+314 VKIDKDLTRVSPG

-378 TFWEKPTTSATKT
+378 TFWEKPTNSATKT

-442 PTGETVNIGQTITY
+442 PTGETVNIGQSITY

-469 IDYTDFLADVIDDGT
+469 IDYTDYLADVIDDGT

-495 AALDG
+495 AALNG

-552 LCTTHPMPGFTVA
+552 LCTTHPMPGFTLT
-565 KTAVPA
+565 KTADPA
-571 TGSTVQ
+571 SGSTVQ

-597 PATIKD
+597 PATITD

-616 GSLKATVDGAAV
+616 GSLKATVDGAPV
-628 AAPTLSGSIL
+628 AAPTLSGSTL

-658 NAGVAA
+658 NDGVVA

-677 PPTGPDITPPT
+677 PPTGPEITPPP

-705 PISGST
+705 PVSGST

-748 AVVPGSLKATVDGA
+748 AIVPGSLKATVDGA
-762 PAADPTLSGT
+762 PVAAPTLSGT
-772 TLSWTGFL
+772 TLSWTGAL

-822 PSVETNHLV
+822 PPVETNHSV
-831 PGFTVAKTADPVSG
+831 PGFTVAKTADPASG
-845 TNVAAG
+845 SNVAAG

-859 GANTGKTTLDPV
+859 G
-871 VLTDDLSKVLD
+871 S
-882 NAALVDGSLKAT
+882 
-894 VDGAPA
+894 
-900 TVPTLSGT
+900 
-908 TLSWTGAL
+908 
-916 EAGKSVVLTYQV
+916 
-928 KVNDGVAGGVLVNNK
+928 
-943 VTGTA
+943 
-948 KPPTGPE
+948 
-955 ITPPPVTTEHP
+955 
-966 VVSPKIAVV
+966 
-975 KSSDPVSGS
+975 
-984 NVVAGQDIKYTLTF
+984 
-998 SNAGNGAGEVAYFD
+998 
-1012 DLRQVVDKG
+1012 
-1021 ALSGLTAD
+1021 
-1029 APLAATMVGTDG
+1029 
-1041 FSVTGTL
+1041 
-1048 AAGESKTVTYTVT
+1048 
-1061 VKADA
+1061 
-1066 DRVAANADNTV
+1066 
-1077 LNFVVPGTTPPV
+1077 
-1089 DPPEVCDPA
+1089 
-1098 TQLCTTHPVQVPGF
+1098 
-1112 TVAKTADP
+1112 
-1120 VSGTNV
+1120 
-1126 AAGQTITYTVT
+1126 
-1137 GANTGN
+1137 NTGN

-1171 TVDGVDATAP
+1171 TVDGVDATVP
-1181 TLEGTTLSWTGA
+1181 TLSGTTLSWSGA

-1202 TYQVKINDGVAGG
+1202 SYQVKVNAGVAGG
-1215 VLVNNKVTGTA
+1215 SLINNKVTGTA

-1280 NGAGEVAYFDDLR
+1280 SGAGEVAY
-1293 QVVDKGALSGLTADA
+1293 
-1308 PLAATMVGSDGF
+1308 
-1320 SVTGTLAAG
+1320 
-1329 ETKTVTYS
+1329 
-1337 VKVNADVVGGVF
+1337 
-1349 VNNFVVPGTTPPV
+1349 
-1362 DPPEVCDP
+1362 
-1370 ATQLCTTH
+1370 
-1378 PVVSPKIAVVKSS
+1378 
-1391 DPVSGSNVVAG
+1391 
-1402 QDIKYTLTFSNTGN
+1402 
-1416 GAGEVAY
+1416 
-1423 FDDLRQVV
+1423 
-1431 DKGALSG
+1431 
-1438 LTADAPLAATMVGS
+1438 
-1452 DGFSVTGTLAAG
+1452 
-1464 ETKTVTYS
+1464 
-1472 VKVNADVVG
+1472 
-1481 GVFVNNFVVPGTTPP
+1481 
-1496 VDPPEVCDP
+1496 
-1505 ATQLCTTHPVVSP
+1505 
-1518 KIAVVKSSDP
+1518 
-1528 VSGSN
+1528 
-1533 VVAGQDIKY
+1533 
-1542 TLTFSNTGNGAGEVA
+1542 
-1557 HFDDL
+1557 FDDL

-1576 SADAPLTAAMVGTDG
+1576 SAQDPLAAAMVGSDG
-1591 FSVTGTLAAGESK
+1591 FSVTGTLGAGETK
-1604 TVTYTVTVKADAD
+1604 TVTYTAKVKADAD

-1683 YTLTFTNT
+1683 YTLTFSNT
-1691 GNGAGEVA
+1691 GSGAGEVA

-1713 VAGSLSADAPLA
+1713 VAGSLSAQDPLA
-1725 AAMVGTDG
+1725 AAMVGSDG
-1733 FSVTGTLAAGESK
+1733 FSVTGTLGAGETK
-1746 TVTYTVTVK
+1746 TVTYTAKVK

-1806 AKTADPASGTN
+1806 AKA
-1817 VAAGQTIT
+1817 
-1825 YTVTGAN
+1825 
-1832 TGNTTLDPVV
+1832 
-1842 LTDDLSKVLDNAVLV
+1842 
-1857 DGSLKA
+1857 
-1863 TVDGVDATAPTLEGT
+1863 
-1878 TLSWTGALEAGKS
+1878 
-1891 VVLTYQVKVNDGVA
+1891 
-1905 GGVLVNNKVTGTAK
+1905 
-1919 PPTGPEITPPPVTT
+1919 
-1933 EHPVVSP
+1933 
-1940 KIAVVK
+1940 
-1946 SSDPVSGSNVV
+1946 
-1957 AGQDIKY
+1957 
-1964 TLTFTNTGNGAGE
+1964 
-1977 VAHFDD
+1977 
-1983 LRGLLD
+1983 
-1989 DADLV
+1989 
-1994 AGSLTADAPLTA
+1994 
-2006 AMVGTDGFSV
+2006 
-2016 TGTLAAGETK
+2016 
-2026 TVTYTVTVKAD
+2026 
-2037 ADRVAANADNTVLN
+2037 
-2051 FVVPGTTPPV
+2051 
-2061 DPPEVCDPATQLCT
+2061 
-2075 THPVQVPGFTVA
+2075 
-2087 KTADPVSGTN
+2087 ADPVSGTN

-2107 VTGANTGNT
+2107 VTG
-2116 TLDPV
+2116 
-2121 VLTDDLS
+2121 S
-2128 KVLDNAVLVD
+2128 
-2138 GSLKATVDGVDGA
+2138 
-2151 APTLS
+2151 
-2156 GTTLSWTGA
+2156 
-2165 LEAGKSVVLTYQVK
+2165 
-2179 VNDGVAGGVL
+2179 
-2189 VNNKVTGTAKPP
+2189 
-2201 TGPEITPPPV
+2201 
-2211 TTEHPVKV
+2211 
-2219 PGFTVAKTADPVSG
+2219 
-2233 TNVAAGQTITYT
+2233 
-2245 VTGANTGNT
+2245 
-2254 TLDPVVLTDDLSK
+2254 
-2267 VLDNAALVAGSL
+2267 
-2279 KATVDGAPAAVPTL
+2279 
-2293 SGTMLSW
+2293 
-2300 TGALEAGKSV
+2300 
-2310 VLTYQVKVNDGV
+2310 
-2322 AGGVLVNN
+2322 
-2330 KVAGT
+2330 
-2335 AKPPTGPE
+2335 
-2343 ITPPP
+2343 
-2348 VTTEHPVKVPGFTVA
+2348 
-2363 KTADPVSGTNVAAG
+2363 
-2377 QTITYTVTGAN
+2377 N

-2417 KATVDGVDATAPT
+2417 KATVDGVDVSAPT

-2454 KINDGVAGGVLINN
+2454 KVNAGVAGGSLI
-2468 KVTGTA
+2468 
-2474 KPPTGPEITPPPVT
+2474 
-2488 TEHPVKVPGFTVA
+2488 
-2501 KTADPVSG
+2501 
-2509 TNVAA
+2509 
-2514 GQTITYTVT
+2514 
-2523 GANTGNTTLDPVVL
+2523 
-2537 TDDLSKVLDNA
+2537 
-2548 ALVDGSLKA
+2548 
-2557 TVDGVDATA
+2557 
-2566 PTLEGTTLSWTG
+2566 
-2578 ALEAGKSVV
+2578 
-2587 LTYQVKI
+2587 
-2594 NDGVAGGV
+2594 
-2602 LVNNKVTGTAKPP
+2602 NNKVTGTAKPP

-2639 LKSSDPSTTNRVVGG
+2639 LKSSDPSTTNRVVAG

-2665 VGTADGEISFY
+2665 VGTADGEVSFY

-2709 VTGKLAKGESAT
+2709 VTGKLAKGASAT

-2763 DALCTEHPVDPPETT
+2763 DALCTEHPIDPPETT

-2808 TTTVATTTA
+2808 TTTDATTTA
-2817 SATTAGDADVTGTE
+2817 SAITTGDADVTGTE
-2831 ESTTTEEATTEETTT
+2831 ESALTEETTTEETTT

-2867 TTPPVTTVPPTTTV
+2867 TTTPVTTVPPTTTV
-2881 PNTTVPVTPTIIIP
+2881 PTTTVPVTPTIIIP
-2895 PIVVVPPIVV
+2895 PIVVVPPVVV

-2932 GQPKPPTSAPQ
+2932 GQPKSPTSTPQ

-2960 GLLAAG
+2960 TLLAAG

>member
-1 MPNDIPPTRSALFTA
+1 MPNDIPPTRSAIFTA

-29 TAIAMILGL
+29 TAIAMILGI
-38 SGATAVA
+38 SGATAVV

-55 GPVQAQTPARAAVL
+55 GPVQAQAPARAAVL

-81 APNTGPFSQNICWID
+81 APGTGPFSQNICWID
-96 MSALNEAA
+96 MSTLDA
-104 ATSAAGQSM
+104 ATAASAAGQSM
-113 EIQLTEGYK
+113 EIQLTDGYK

-140 VEAKA
+140 IETRE
-145 LPTLSYSALGTSAY
+145 LPTLHYAALGSSAY

-165 IKPAIYQKSS
+165 IKPAIYQKSAD
-175 VNGQSGG
+175 NGQSGG

-191 TGPNGTVYNYGLVAA
+191 TGPNGPIYNYGLVAA

-237 GVDEPG
+237 GADAPG

-270 NNQEYSPGTLV
+270 NNKEYSPGTLV

-292 TFGNTVLATS
+292 TFGNTVLDTS

-339 ANAGAA
+339 ADAGAA

-413 VAQAALTPGDNVYC
+413 LAQAALTPGDNVYC

-442 PTGETVNIGQTITY
+442 PTGETVNIGQSITY

-469 IDYTDFLADVIDDGT
+469 IDYTDYLADVIDDGT

-495 AALDG
+495 AALNG

-552 LCTTHPMPGFTVA
+552 LCTTHPMPGFTLT
-565 KTAVPA
+565 KTADPVS
-571 TGSTVQ
+571 GSTVQ

-589 NTGKTALT
+589 NTGRTALT
-597 PATIKD
+597 PATITD

-616 GSLKATVDGAAV
+616 GSLKATIDGAPV
-628 AAPTLSGSIL
+628 AAPTLSGSTL
-638 SWSANLQAG
+638 SWSANLPAG

-677 PPTGPDITPPT
+677 PPTGPDITPPP

-693 SVPGFKLEKTAD
+693 SVPGFTLAKTAD

-733 PVKINDDLGAVLNNA
+733 PVQINDDLGAVLNNA
-748 AVVPGSLKATVDGA
+748 AVVPGSLKATIDGA
-762 PAADPTLSGT
+762 SVAVPTLSGT
-772 TLSWTGFL
+772 TLSWTGVL

-807 VTGTAKPPTGPEITP
+807 VTGTAKPPTGPDITP
-822 PSVETNHLV
+822 PPVETNHSV
-831 PGFTVAKTADPVSG
+831 PGFTVAKTADPASG
-845 TNVAAG
+845 TGVNAG

-859 GANTGKTTLDPV
+859 GTNTGKTTLNPV

-882 NAALVDGSLKAT
+882 NATLVDGSLKAT
-894 VDGAPA
+894 VDGAA
-900 TVPTLSGT
+900 AAAPTLSGT
-908 TLSWTGAL
+908 ALSWTGVL
-916 EAGKSVVLTYQV
+916 EPGKSVVLTYQV
-928 KVNDGVAGGVLVNNK
+928 KVNAGVAGGTLINNK

-966 VVSPKIAVV
+966 V
-975 KSSDPVSGS
+975 
-984 NVVAGQDIKYTLTF
+984 L
-998 SNAGNGAGEVAYFD
+998 
-1012 DLRQVVDKG
+1012 
-1021 ALSGLTAD
+1021 
-1029 APLAATMVGTDG
+1029 
-1041 FSVTGTL
+1041 
-1048 AAGESKTVTYTVT
+1048 
-1061 VKADA
+1061 
-1066 DRVAANADNTV
+1066 
-1077 LNFVVPGTTPPV
+1077 
-1089 DPPEVCDPA
+1089 
-1098 TQLCTTHPVQVPGF
+1098 
-1112 TVAKTADP
+1112 
-1120 VSGTNV
+1120 
-1126 AAGQTITYTVT
+1126 
-1137 GANTGN
+1137 
-1143 TTLDPVVLTDDLSKV
+1143 
-1158 LDNAALVDGSLKA
+1158 
-1171 TVDGVDATAP
+1171 
-1181 TLEGTTLSWTGA
+1181 
-1193 LEAGKSVVL
+1193 
-1202 TYQVKINDGVAGG
+1202 
-1215 VLVNNKVTGTA
+1215 
-1226 KPPTGPEITPPPVT
+1226 
-1240 TEHPVVSPKIAVV
+1240 SPKIAVV

-1293 QVVDKGALSGLTADA
+1293 QVVDKGALSGLAADA
-1308 PLAATMVGSDGF
+1308 PLVATMVGTDGF

-1402 QDIKYTLTFSNTGN
+1402 QDIKYTLTFTNTGN

-1438 LTADAPLAATMVGS
+1438 LAADAPLVATMVGT

-1505 ATQLCTTHPVVSP
+1505 ATQLCTTHPVKVP
-1518 KIAVVKSSDP
+1518 GFTVAKAADP
-1528 VSGSN
+1528 ASGTN
-1533 VVAGQDIKY
+1533 VAAGQTITY
-1542 TLTFSNTGNGAGEVA
+1542 TVTGSNTGNTTLDPVVLT
-1557 HFDDL
+1557 DDL
-1562 RGLLDDA
+1562 SKVLDNA
-1569 DLVAGSL
+1569 ALVDGSL
-1576 SADAPLTAAMVGTDG
+1576 KATVDGVDGAAPTLSGTTLSWTGALEAGKSVVLTYQVKINDGVVGG
-1591 FSVTGTLAAGESK
+1591 VLINNKVTGTAKPPTGPEITPPPVTTEHPVQVPGFTVAKAADPASGTNVAAGQ
-1604 TVTYTVTVKADAD
+1604 TITYTVTGANTGNTTLDPVVLTDDLSKVLDNAALVDGSLKATVDGVD
-1617 RVAANADNTVLNFV
+1617 GAAPTLS
-1631 VPGTTPPV
+1631 GTTLTWTGVLEAGKSVVLTYQVKINAGVAGGTLINNKVTGTAKPPTGPEITPPPV
-1639 DPPEVCD
+1639 
-1646 PATQLCTTHPVVS
+1646 TTEHPVVS

-1713 VAGSLSADAPLA
+1713 VAGSLSADAPLT

-1733 FSVTGTLAAGESK
+1733 FSVTGSLAAGESK

-1806 AKTADPASGTN
+1806 AKAADPASGTN

-1825 YTVTGAN
+1825 YTVTGSN

-1842 LTDDLSKVLDNAVLV
+1842 LTDDLSKVLDNAALV

-1878 TLSWTGALEAGKS
+1878 TLTWTGALEAGKS
-1891 VVLTYQVKVNDGVA
+1891 VVLTYQVKINDGVV
-1905 GGVLVNNKVTGTAK
+1905 GGVLINNKVTGTAK

-1933 EHPVVSP
+1933 EHPV
-1940 KIAVVK
+1940 
-1946 SSDPVSGSNVV
+1946 
-1957 AGQDIKY
+1957 
-1964 TLTFTNTGNGAGE
+1964 
-1977 VAHFDD
+1977 
-1983 LRGLLD
+1983 
-1989 DADLV
+1989 
-1994 AGSLTADAPLTA
+1994 
-2006 AMVGTDGFSV
+2006 
-2016 TGTLAAGETK
+2016 
-2026 TVTYTVTVKAD
+2026 
-2037 ADRVAANADNTVLN
+2037 
-2051 FVVPGTTPPV
+2051 
-2061 DPPEVCDPATQLCT
+2061 
-2075 THPVQVPGFTVA
+2075 QVPGFTVA
-2087 KTADPVSGTN
+2087 KAADP
-2097 VAAGQTITYT
+2097 A
-2107 VTGANTGNT
+2107 
-2116 TLDPV
+2116 
-2121 VLTDDLS
+2121 
-2128 KVLDNAVLVD
+2128 
-2138 GSLKATVDGVDGA
+2138 
-2151 APTLS
+2151 
-2156 GTTLSWTGA
+2156 
-2165 LEAGKSVVLTYQVK
+2165 
-2179 VNDGVAGGVL
+2179 
-2189 VNNKVTGTAKPP
+2189 
-2201 TGPEITPPPV
+2201 
-2211 TTEHPVKV
+2211 
-2219 PGFTVAKTADPVSG
+2219 
-2233 TNVAAGQTITYT
+2233 
-2245 VTGANTGNT
+2245 
-2254 TLDPVVLTDDLSK
+2254 
-2267 VLDNAALVAGSL
+2267 
-2279 KATVDGAPAAVPTL
+2279 
-2293 SGTMLSW
+2293 
-2300 TGALEAGKSV
+2300 
-2310 VLTYQVKVNDGV
+2310 
-2322 AGGVLVNN
+2322 
-2330 KVAGT
+2330 
-2335 AKPPTGPE
+2335 
-2343 ITPPP
+2343 
-2348 VTTEHPVKVPGFTVA
+2348 
-2363 KTADPVSGTNVAAG
+2363 SGTNVAAG

-2417 KATVDGVDATAPT
+2417 KATVDGVDGAAPT
-2430 LEGTT
+2430 LSGTT
-2435 LSWTG
+2435 LTWTG
-2440 ALEAGKSVVLTYQV
+2440 VLEAGKSVVLTYQV
-2454 KINDGVAGGVLINN
+2454 KINAGVAGGTLI
-2468 KVTGTA
+2468 
-2474 KPPTGPEITPPPVT
+2474 
-2488 TEHPVKVPGFTVA
+2488 
-2501 KTADPVSG
+2501 
-2509 TNVAA
+2509 
-2514 GQTITYTVT
+2514 
-2523 GANTGNTTLDPVVL
+2523 
-2537 TDDLSKVLDNA
+2537 
-2548 ALVDGSLKA
+2548 
-2557 TVDGVDATA
+2557 
-2566 PTLEGTTLSWTG
+2566 
-2578 ALEAGKSVV
+2578 
-2587 LTYQVKI
+2587 
-2594 NDGVAGGV
+2594 
-2602 LVNNKVTGTAKPP
+2602 NNKVTGTAKPP

-2639 LKSSDPSTTNRVVGG
+2639 LKSSVPSTTNRVVGG

-2786 TTTPPVTTEPCVPP
+2786 TTPPVTTEPCVPP

-2817 SATTAGDADVTGTE
+2817 SATTAGDADVAGTE
-2831 ESTTTEEATTEETTT
+2831 ESTTTEETTTEETTT

-2895 PIVVVPPIVV
+2895 PDRRCASDRR
-2905 PPTVPGQPVP
+2905 TADGSGSAGSEHGSGTAEAADSKPG
-2915 STVPG
+2915 
-2920 QPKPPTANPGQP
+2920 
-2932 GQPKPPTSAPQ
+2932 SA
-2943 GGTINSGGGAG
+2943 GSAEAADVCSSGW
-2954 ESGVNT
+2954 NDQ
-2960 GLLAAG
+2960 
-2966 GLVLLL
+2966 
-2972 ALGTGVVLLTRKRRE
+2972 LGWWRW
-2987 DGDN
+2987 

>member
-1 MPNDIPPTRSALFTA
+1 
-16 GLPPWVR
+16 
-23 AWTVVW
+23 
-29 TAIAMILGL
+29 
-38 SGATAVA
+38 
-45 ASAQPAATLG
+45 
-55 GPVQAQTPARAAVL
+55 
-69 PDEQPAKGCAFS
+69 
-81 APNTGPFSQNICWID
+81 
-96 MSALNEAA
+96 
-104 ATSAAGQSM
+104 
-113 EIQLTEGYK
+113 
-122 INFKAFLTDSVAG
+122 
-135 KTHQG
+135 
-140 VEAKA
+140 
-145 LPTLSYSALGTSAY
+145 
-159 TGVPST
+159 
-165 IKPAIYQKSS
+165 
-175 VNGQSGG
+175 
-182 TVSLKNIVM
+182 M
-191 TGPNGTVYNYGLVAA
+191 T
-206 DAESTDANT
+206 
-215 STDKE
+215 
-220 FLTFNSDKPL
+220 
-230 RQIARTV
+230 
-237 GVDEPG
+237 
-243 YPGIRACDGGLT
+243 
-255 AMPATTV
+255 
-262 RCDSWNLV
+262 
-270 NNQEYSPGTLV
+270 
-281 VASTAPTNFAA
+281 
-292 TFGNTVLATS
+292 
-302 RQGLAFGVLLSK
+302 
-314 VKIDKDLTRVTPG
+314 
-327 DDFTIGMSTGHH
+327 
-339 ANAGAA
+339 
-345 AATEIKSTTTGAT
+345 
-358 DTTASTGWRTLLAD
+358 
-372 TTPTPV
+372 
-378 TFWEKPTTSATKT
+378 
-391 ANYATSW
+391 
-398 DCQVNGVTQALRVGD
+398 
-413 VAQAALTPGDNVYC
+413 NVYC

-442 PTGETVNIGQTITY
+442 PTGETVNIGQSITY

-469 IDYTDFLADVIDDGT
+469 IDYTDYLADVIDDGT

-495 AALDG
+495 AALNG

-552 LCTTHPMPGFTVA
+552 LCTTHPMPGFTLT
-565 KTAVPA
+565 KTADPVS
-571 TGSTVQ
+571 GSTVQ

-589 NTGKTALT
+589 NTGRTALT
-597 PATIKD
+597 PATITD

-616 GSLKATVDGAAV
+616 GSLKATIDGAPV
-628 AAPTLSGSIL
+628 AAPTLSGSTL
-638 SWSANLQAG
+638 SWSANLPAG

-677 PPTGPDITPPT
+677 PPTGPDITPPP

-693 SVPGFKLEKTAD
+693 SVPGFTLAKTAD

-733 PVKINDDLGAVLNNA
+733 PVQINDDLGAVLNNA
-748 AVVPGSLKATVDGA
+748 AVVPGSLKATIDGA
-762 PAADPTLSGT
+762 SVAVPTLSGT
-772 TLSWTGFL
+772 TLSWTGVL

-807 VTGTAKPPTGPEITP
+807 VTGTAKPPTGPDITP
-822 PSVETNHLV
+822 PPVETNHSV
-831 PGFTVAKTADPVSG
+831 PGFTVAKTADPASG
-845 TNVAAG
+845 TGVNAG

-859 GANTGKTTLDPV
+859 GTNTGKTTLNPV

-882 NAALVDGSLKAT
+882 NATLVDGSLKAT
-894 VDGAPA
+894 VDGAA
-900 TVPTLSGT
+900 AAAPTLSGT
-908 TLSWTGAL
+908 ALSWTGVL
-916 EAGKSVVLTYQV
+916 EPGKSVVLTYQV
-928 KVNDGVAGGVLVNNK
+928 KVNAGVAGGTLINNK

-966 VVSPKIAVV
+966 V
-975 KSSDPVSGS
+975 
-984 NVVAGQDIKYTLTF
+984 L
-998 SNAGNGAGEVAYFD
+998 
-1012 DLRQVVDKG
+1012 
-1021 ALSGLTAD
+1021 
-1029 APLAATMVGTDG
+1029 
-1041 FSVTGTL
+1041 
-1048 AAGESKTVTYTVT
+1048 
-1061 VKADA
+1061 
-1066 DRVAANADNTV
+1066 
-1077 LNFVVPGTTPPV
+1077 
-1089 DPPEVCDPA
+1089 
-1098 TQLCTTHPVQVPGF
+1098 
-1112 TVAKTADP
+1112 
-1120 VSGTNV
+1120 
-1126 AAGQTITYTVT
+1126 
-1137 GANTGN
+1137 
-1143 TTLDPVVLTDDLSKV
+1143 
-1158 LDNAALVDGSLKA
+1158 
-1171 TVDGVDATAP
+1171 
-1181 TLEGTTLSWTGA
+1181 
-1193 LEAGKSVVL
+1193 
-1202 TYQVKINDGVAGG
+1202 
-1215 VLVNNKVTGTA
+1215 
-1226 KPPTGPEITPPPVT
+1226 
-1240 TEHPVVSPKIAVV
+1240 SPKIAVV

-1293 QVVDKGALSGLTADA
+1293 QVVDKGALSGLAADA
-1308 PLAATMVGSDGF
+1308 PLVATMVGTDGF

-1402 QDIKYTLTFSNTGN
+1402 QDIKYTLTFTNTGN

-1438 LTADAPLAATMVGS
+1438 LAADAPLVATMVGT

-1505 ATQLCTTHPVVSP
+1505 ATQLCTTHPVKVP
-1518 KIAVVKSSDP
+1518 GFTVAKAADP
-1528 VSGSN
+1528 ASGTN
-1533 VVAGQDIKY
+1533 VAAGQTITY
-1542 TLTFSNTGNGAGEVA
+1542 TVTGSNTGNTTLDPVVLT
-1557 HFDDL
+1557 DDL
-1562 RGLLDDA
+1562 SKVLDNA
-1569 DLVAGSL
+1569 ALVDGSL
-1576 SADAPLTAAMVGTDG
+1576 KATVDGVDGAAPTLSGTTLSWTGALEAGKSVVLTYQVKINDGVVGG
-1591 FSVTGTLAAGESK
+1591 VLINNKVTGTAKPPTGPEITPPPVTTEHPVQVPGFTVAKAADPASGTNVAAGQ
-1604 TVTYTVTVKADAD
+1604 TITYTVTGANTGNTTLDPVVLTDDLSKVLDNAALVDGSLKATVDGVD
-1617 RVAANADNTVLNFV
+1617 GAAPTLS
-1631 VPGTTPPV
+1631 GTTLTWTGVLEAGKSVVLTYQVKINAGVAGGTLINNKVTGTAKPPTGPEITPPPV
-1639 DPPEVCD
+1639 
-1646 PATQLCTTHPVVS
+1646 TTEHPVVS

-1713 VAGSLSADAPLA
+1713 VAGSLSADAPLT

-1733 FSVTGTLAAGESK
+1733 FSVTGSLAAGESK

-1806 AKTADPASGTN
+1806 AKAADPASGTN

-1825 YTVTGAN
+1825 YTVTGSN

-1842 LTDDLSKVLDNAVLV
+1842 LTDDLSKVLDNAALV

-1878 TLSWTGALEAGKS
+1878 TLTWTGALEAGKS
-1891 VVLTYQVKVNDGVA
+1891 VVLTYQVKINDGVV
-1905 GGVLVNNKVTGTAK
+1905 GGVLINNKVTGTAK

-1933 EHPVVSP
+1933 EHPV
-1940 KIAVVK
+1940 
-1946 SSDPVSGSNVV
+1946 
-1957 AGQDIKY
+1957 
-1964 TLTFTNTGNGAGE
+1964 
-1977 VAHFDD
+1977 
-1983 LRGLLD
+1983 
-1989 DADLV
+1989 
-1994 AGSLTADAPLTA
+1994 
-2006 AMVGTDGFSV
+2006 
-2016 TGTLAAGETK
+2016 
-2026 TVTYTVTVKAD
+2026 
-2037 ADRVAANADNTVLN
+2037 
-2051 FVVPGTTPPV
+2051 
-2061 DPPEVCDPATQLCT
+2061 
-2075 THPVQVPGFTVA
+2075 QVPGFTVA
-2087 KTADPVSGTN
+2087 KAADP
-2097 VAAGQTITYT
+2097 A
-2107 VTGANTGNT
+2107 
-2116 TLDPV
+2116 
-2121 VLTDDLS
+2121 
-2128 KVLDNAVLVD
+2128 
-2138 GSLKATVDGVDGA
+2138 
-2151 APTLS
+2151 
-2156 GTTLSWTGA
+2156 
-2165 LEAGKSVVLTYQVK
+2165 
-2179 VNDGVAGGVL
+2179 
-2189 VNNKVTGTAKPP
+2189 
-2201 TGPEITPPPV
+2201 
-2211 TTEHPVKV
+2211 
-2219 PGFTVAKTADPVSG
+2219 
-2233 TNVAAGQTITYT
+2233 
-2245 VTGANTGNT
+2245 
-2254 TLDPVVLTDDLSK
+2254 
-2267 VLDNAALVAGSL
+2267 
-2279 KATVDGAPAAVPTL
+2279 
-2293 SGTMLSW
+2293 
-2300 TGALEAGKSV
+2300 
-2310 VLTYQVKVNDGV
+2310 
-2322 AGGVLVNN
+2322 
-2330 KVAGT
+2330 
-2335 AKPPTGPE
+2335 
-2343 ITPPP
+2343 
-2348 VTTEHPVKVPGFTVA
+2348 
-2363 KTADPVSGTNVAAG
+2363 SGTNVAAG

-2417 KATVDGVDATAPT
+2417 KATVDGVDGAAPT
-2430 LEGTT
+2430 LSGTT
-2435 LSWTG
+2435 LTWTG
-2440 ALEAGKSVVLTYQV
+2440 VLEAGKSVVLTYQV
-2454 KINDGVAGGVLINN
+2454 KINAGVAGGTLI
-2468 KVTGTA
+2468 
-2474 KPPTGPEITPPPVT
+2474 
-2488 TEHPVKVPGFTVA
+2488 
-2501 KTADPVSG
+2501 
-2509 TNVAA
+2509 
-2514 GQTITYTVT
+2514 
-2523 GANTGNTTLDPVVL
+2523 
-2537 TDDLSKVLDNA
+2537 
-2548 ALVDGSLKA
+2548 
-2557 TVDGVDATA
+2557 
-2566 PTLEGTTLSWTG
+2566 
-2578 ALEAGKSVV
+2578 
-2587 LTYQVKI
+2587 
-2594 NDGVAGGV
+2594 
-2602 LVNNKVTGTAKPP
+2602 NNKVTGTAKPP

-2639 LKSSDPSTTNRVVGG
+2639 LKSSVPSTTNRVVGG

-2786 TTTPPVTTEPCVPP
+2786 TTPPVTTEPCVPP

-2817 SATTAGDADVTGTE
+2817 SATTAGDADVAGTE
-2831 ESTTTEEATTEETTT
+2831 ESTTTEETTTEETTT

>member
-1 MPNDIPPTRSALFTA
+1 MPNDIPPTRSAIFTA

-29 TAIAMILGL
+29 TAIAMILGI
-38 SGATAVA
+38 SGATAVV

-81 APNTGPFSQNICWID
+81 APGTGPFSQNICWID
-96 MSALNEAA
+96 MSTLDA
-104 ATSAAGQSM
+104 ATAASAAGQSM
-113 EIQLTEGYK
+113 EIQLTDGYK

-135 KTHQG
+135 KNHQG
-140 VEAKA
+140 IETKA
-145 LPTLSYSALGTSAY
+145 FPTLHYAALGTSAY
-159 TGVPST
+159 TGVPTT
-165 IKPAIYQKSS
+165 IKPAIYQTSATA
-175 VNGQSGG
+175 GQSGG

-191 TGPNGTVYNYGLVAA
+191 TGPNGAVNNYGLVAA
-206 DAESTDANT
+206 DAESTDANINT
-215 STDKE
+215 TNDRE

-237 GVDEPG
+237 GDDSDPA

-255 AMPATTV
+255 GMPANTV
-262 RCDSWNLV
+262 RCDSWNNV
-270 NNQEYSPGTLV
+270 NGQGRTPGTLV
-281 VASTAPTNFAA
+281 VASTAPTSFAA
-292 TFGNTVLATS
+292 TFGNTVQATS

-339 ANAGAA
+339 ADAGAA

-442 PTGETVNIGQTITY
+442 PTGETVNIGQSITY

-469 IDYTDFLADVIDDGT
+469 IDYTDYLADVIDDGT

-495 AALDG
+495 AALNG

-552 LCTTHPMPGFTVA
+552 LCTTHPMPGFTLT
-565 KTAVPA
+565 KTADPVS
-571 TGSTVQ
+571 GSTVQ

-589 NTGKTALT
+589 NTGRTALT
-597 PATIKD
+597 PATITD

-616 GSLKATVDGAAV
+616 GSLKATIDGASV
-628 AAPTLSGSIL
+628 AAPTLSGSTL
-638 SWSANLQAG
+638 SWSANLPAG

-677 PPTGPDITPPT
+677 PPTGPDITPPP

-693 SVPGFKLEKTAD
+693 SVPGFTLAKTAD

-733 PVKINDDLGAVLNNA
+733 PVQINDDLGAVLNNA
-748 AVVPGSLKATVDGA
+748 AVVPGSLKATIDGA
-762 PAADPTLSGT
+762 SVAVPTLSGT
-772 TLSWTGFL
+772 TLSWTGVL

-807 VTGTAKPPTGPEITP
+807 VTGTAKPPTGPDITP
-822 PSVETNHLV
+822 PPVETNHSV
-831 PGFTVAKTADPVSG
+831 PGFTVAKTADPASG
-845 TNVAAG
+845 TGVNAG

-859 GANTGKTTLDPV
+859 GTNTGKTTLNPV

-882 NAALVDGSLKAT
+882 NATLVDGSLKAT
-894 VDGAPA
+894 VDGVDGAA
-900 TVPTLSGT
+900 PTLSGT
-908 TLSWTGAL
+908 TLTWTGGL

-928 KVNDGVAGGVLVNNK
+928 KINAGVAGGTLINNK

-966 VVSPKIAVV
+966 V
-975 KSSDPVSGS
+975 
-984 NVVAGQDIKYTLTF
+984 L
-998 SNAGNGAGEVAYFD
+998 
-1012 DLRQVVDKG
+1012 
-1021 ALSGLTAD
+1021 
-1029 APLAATMVGTDG
+1029 
-1041 FSVTGTL
+1041 
-1048 AAGESKTVTYTVT
+1048 
-1061 VKADA
+1061 
-1066 DRVAANADNTV
+1066 
-1077 LNFVVPGTTPPV
+1077 
-1089 DPPEVCDPA
+1089 
-1098 TQLCTTHPVQVPGF
+1098 
-1112 TVAKTADP
+1112 
-1120 VSGTNV
+1120 
-1126 AAGQTITYTVT
+1126 
-1137 GANTGN
+1137 
-1143 TTLDPVVLTDDLSKV
+1143 
-1158 LDNAALVDGSLKA
+1158 
-1171 TVDGVDATAP
+1171 
-1181 TLEGTTLSWTGA
+1181 
-1193 LEAGKSVVL
+1193 
-1202 TYQVKINDGVAGG
+1202 
-1215 VLVNNKVTGTA
+1215 
-1226 KPPTGPEITPPPVT
+1226 
-1240 TEHPVVSPKIAVV
+1240 SPKIAVV

-1308 PLAATMVGSDGF
+1308 PLVATMVGSDGF

-1329 ETKTVTYS
+1329 ESKSVTYS

-1402 QDIKYTLTFSNTGN
+1402 QDIKYTLTFT
-1416 GAGEVAY
+1416 
-1423 FDDLRQVV
+1423 
-1431 DKGALSG
+1431 
-1438 LTADAPLAATMVGS
+1438 
-1452 DGFSVTGTLAAG
+1452 
-1464 ETKTVTYS
+1464 
-1472 VKVNADVVG
+1472 
-1481 GVFVNNFVVPGTTPP
+1481 
-1496 VDPPEVCDP
+1496 
-1505 ATQLCTTHPVVSP
+1505 
-1518 KIAVVKSSDP
+1518 
-1528 VSGSN
+1528 
-1533 VVAGQDIKY
+1533 
-1542 TLTFSNTGNGAGEVA
+1542 NTGNGAGEVA

-1591 FSVTGTLAAGESK
+1591 FSVTGSLAAGESK

-1646 PATQLCTTHPVVS
+1646 PATQLCTTHPV
-1659 PKIAVVKSSDPV
+1659 K
-1671 SGSNVVAGQDIK
+1671 
-1683 YTLTFTNT
+1683 
-1691 GNGAGEVA
+1691 
-1699 YFDDLR
+1699 
-1705 GLLDDADL
+1705 
-1713 VAGSLSADAPLA
+1713 
-1725 AAMVGTDG
+1725 
-1733 FSVTGTLAAGESK
+1733 
-1746 TVTYTVTVK
+1746 
-1755 ADADR
+1755 
-1760 VAANADNTVLN
+1760 
-1771 FVVPGTTPPV
+1771 
-1781 DPPEVCDPATQLC
+1781 
-1794 TTHPVQVPGFTV
+1794 VPGFTV
-1806 AKTADPASGTN
+1806 AKA
-1817 VAAGQTIT
+1817 
-1825 YTVTGAN
+1825 
-1832 TGNTTLDPVV
+1832 
-1842 LTDDLSKVLDNAVLV
+1842 
-1857 DGSLKA
+1857 
-1863 TVDGVDATAPTLEGT
+1863 
-1878 TLSWTGALEAGKS
+1878 
-1891 VVLTYQVKVNDGVA
+1891 
-1905 GGVLVNNKVTGTAK
+1905 
-1919 PPTGPEITPPPVTT
+1919 
-1933 EHPVVSP
+1933 
-1940 KIAVVK
+1940 
-1946 SSDPVSGSNVV
+1946 
-1957 AGQDIKY
+1957 
-1964 TLTFTNTGNGAGE
+1964 
-1977 VAHFDD
+1977 
-1983 LRGLLD
+1983 
-1989 DADLV
+1989 
-1994 AGSLTADAPLTA
+1994 
-2006 AMVGTDGFSV
+2006 
-2016 TGTLAAGETK
+2016 
-2026 TVTYTVTVKAD
+2026 
-2037 ADRVAANADNTVLN
+2037 
-2051 FVVPGTTPPV
+2051 
-2061 DPPEVCDPATQLCT
+2061 
-2075 THPVQVPGFTVA
+2075 
-2087 KTADPVSGTN
+2087 ADPVSGTN

-2128 KVLDNAVLVD
+2128 KVLDNATLVD

-2156 GTTLSWTGA
+2156 GTTLT
-2165 LEAGKSVVLTYQVK
+2165 
-2179 VNDGVAGGVL
+2179 
-2189 VNNKVTGTAKPP
+2189 
-2201 TGPEITPPPV
+2201 
-2211 TTEHPVKV
+2211 
-2219 PGFTVAKTADPVSG
+2219 
-2233 TNVAAGQTITYT
+2233 
-2245 VTGANTGNT
+2245 
-2254 TLDPVVLTDDLSK
+2254 
-2267 VLDNAALVAGSL
+2267 
-2279 KATVDGAPAAVPTL
+2279 
-2293 SGTMLSW
+2293 
-2300 TGALEAGKSV
+2300 
-2310 VLTYQVKVNDGV
+2310 
-2322 AGGVLVNN
+2322 
-2330 KVAGT
+2330 
-2335 AKPPTGPE
+2335 
-2343 ITPPP
+2343 
-2348 VTTEHPVKVPGFTVA
+2348 
-2363 KTADPVSGTNVAAG
+2363 
-2377 QTITYTVTGAN
+2377 
-2388 TGNTTLDPVVLTDDL
+2388 
-2403 SKVLDNAALVDGSL
+2403 
-2417 KATVDGVDATAPT
+2417 
-2430 LEGTT
+2430 
-2435 LSWTG
+2435 WTG

-2488 TEHPVKVPGFTVA
+2488 TEHPV
-2501 KTADPVSG
+2501 
-2509 TNVAA
+2509 
-2514 GQTITYTVT
+2514 
-2523 GANTGNTTLDPVVL
+2523 
-2537 TDDLSKVLDNA
+2537 
-2548 ALVDGSLKA
+2548 
-2557 TVDGVDATA
+2557 
-2566 PTLEGTTLSWTG
+2566 
-2578 ALEAGKSVV
+2578 
-2587 LTYQVKI
+2587 
-2594 NDGVAGGV
+2594 
-2602 LVNNKVTGTAKPP
+2602 
-2615 TGPEIT
+2615 
-2621 PPPVTTEHPV
+2621 

-2639 LKSSDPSTTNRVVGG
+2639 LKSSVPSTTNRVVGG

-2686 VMTKNPATTSTLV
+2686 VMTKDPATTSTLV

-2763 DALCTEHPVDPPETT
+2763 DALCTEHPIDPPETT
-2778 TTVPPTTT
+2778 TTVPPTT

-2831 ESTTTEEATTEETTT
+2831 ESTTTEETTTEETTT

-2932 GQPKPPTSAPQ
+2932 GQPKPSAPQ

>member
-1 MPNDIPPTRSALFTA
+1 MPNDIPPTRSAIFTA

-29 TAIAMILGL
+29 TAIAMILGI
-38 SGATAVA
+38 SGATAVV

-55 GPVQAQTPARAAVL
+55 GPVQAQAPARAAVL

-81 APNTGPFSQNICWID
+81 APGTGPFSQNICWID
-96 MSALNEAA
+96 MSTLDA
-104 ATSAAGQSM
+104 ATAASAAGQSM
-113 EIQLTEGYK
+113 EIQLTDGYK

-135 KTHQG
+135 KTHLG
-140 VEAKA
+140 IETKA
-145 LPTLSYSALGTSAY
+145 FPTLHYAALGTSAY
-159 TGVPST
+159 TGVPTT
-165 IKPAIYQKSS
+165 IKPAIYQTSATA
-175 VNGQSGG
+175 GQSGG

-191 TGPNGTVYNYGLVAA
+191 TGPNGAVNNYGLVAA
-206 DAESTDANT
+206 DAESTDANINT
-215 STDKE
+215 TNDRE

-237 GVDEPG
+237 GDDSDPA

-255 AMPATTV
+255 GMPANTV
-262 RCDSWNLV
+262 RCDSWNNV
-270 NNQEYSPGTLV
+270 NGQGRTPGTLV
-281 VASTAPTNFAA
+281 VASTAPTSFAA
-292 TFGNTVLATS
+292 TFGNTVQATS

-339 ANAGAA
+339 ADAGAA

-442 PTGETVNIGQTITY
+442 PTGETVNIGQSITY

-469 IDYTDFLADVIDDGT
+469 IDYTDYLADVIDDGT

-495 AALDG
+495 AALNG

-552 LCTTHPMPGFTVA
+552 LCTTHPMPGFTLT
-565 KTAVPA
+565 KTADPVS
-571 TGSTVQ
+571 GSTVQ

-589 NTGKTALT
+589 NTGRTALT
-597 PATIKD
+597 PATITD

-616 GSLKATVDGAAV
+616 GSLKATIDGAPV
-628 AAPTLSGSIL
+628 AAPTLSGSTL
-638 SWSANLQAG
+638 SWSANLPAG

-677 PPTGPDITPPT
+677 PPTGPDITPPP

-693 SVPGFKLEKTAD
+693 SVPGFTLAKTAD

-733 PVKINDDLGAVLNNA
+733 PVQINDDLGAVLNNA
-748 AVVPGSLKATVDGA
+748 AVVPGSLKATIDGA
-762 PAADPTLSGT
+762 SVAVPTLSGT
-772 TLSWTGFL
+772 TLSWTGVL

-807 VTGTAKPPTGPEITP
+807 VTGTAKPPTGPDITP
-822 PSVETNHLV
+822 PPVETNHSV
-831 PGFTVAKTADPVSG
+831 PGFTVAKTADPASG
-845 TNVAAG
+845 TGVNAG

-859 GANTGKTTLDPV
+859 GTNTGKTTLNPV

-882 NAALVDGSLKAT
+882 NATLVDGSLKAT
-894 VDGAPA
+894 VDGAA
-900 TVPTLSGT
+900 AAAPTLSGT
-908 TLSWTGAL
+908 ALSWTGVL

-928 KVNDGVAGGVLVNNK
+928 KVNAGVAGGTLINNK

-966 VVSPKIAVV
+966 VLSPKIAVV

-984 NVVAGQDIKYTLTF
+984 NVVAGQDIKYTL
-998 SNAGNGAGEVAYFD
+998 S
-1012 DLRQVVDKG
+1012 
-1021 ALSGLTAD
+1021 
-1029 APLAATMVGTDG
+1029 
-1041 FSVTGTL
+1041 
-1048 AAGESKTVTYTVT
+1048 
-1061 VKADA
+1061 
-1066 DRVAANADNTV
+1066 
-1077 LNFVVPGTTPPV
+1077 
-1089 DPPEVCDPA
+1089 
-1098 TQLCTTHPVQVPGF
+1098 
-1112 TVAKTADP
+1112 
-1120 VSGTNV
+1120 
-1126 AAGQTITYTVT
+1126 
-1137 GANTGN
+1137 
-1143 TTLDPVVLTDDLSKV
+1143 
-1158 LDNAALVDGSLKA
+1158 
-1171 TVDGVDATAP
+1171 
-1181 TLEGTTLSWTGA
+1181 
-1193 LEAGKSVVL
+1193 
-1202 TYQVKINDGVAGG
+1202 
-1215 VLVNNKVTGTA
+1215 
-1226 KPPTGPEITPPPVT
+1226 
-1240 TEHPVVSPKIAVV
+1240 
-1253 KSSDPVSGS
+1253 
-1262 NVVAGQD
+1262 
-1269 IKYTLTFSNTG
+1269 FSNTG

-1293 QVVDKGALSGLTADA
+1293 QVVDKGALSGLAADA
-1308 PLAATMVGSDGF
+1308 PLVATMVGSDGF

-1370 ATQLCTTH
+1370 VTQLCTTHPVKVPGFTVAKAADPVSGTNVAAGQTITYTVTGANTGNTTLDPVVLTDDLSKVLDNATLVDGSLKATVDGVDGAAPTLSSSTLSWTGVLEAGKSVVLTYQVKINDGVAGGVLINNKVTGTAKPPTGPEITPPPVTTEH

-1391 DPVSGSNVVAG
+1391 DPVSGSNIVAG
-1402 QDIKYTLTFSNTGN
+1402 QDIKYTLTFT
-1416 GAGEVAY
+1416 
-1423 FDDLRQVV
+1423 
-1431 DKGALSG
+1431 
-1438 LTADAPLAATMVGS
+1438 
-1452 DGFSVTGTLAAG
+1452 
-1464 ETKTVTYS
+1464 
-1472 VKVNADVVG
+1472 
-1481 GVFVNNFVVPGTTPP
+1481 
-1496 VDPPEVCDP
+1496 
-1505 ATQLCTTHPVVSP
+1505 
-1518 KIAVVKSSDP
+1518 
-1528 VSGSN
+1528 
-1533 VVAGQDIKY
+1533 
-1542 TLTFSNTGNGAGEVA
+1542 NTGNGAGEVA
-1557 HFDDL
+1557 HFDVL

-1646 PATQLCTTHPVVS
+1646 PATQLCTEHPV
-1659 PKIAVVKSSDPV
+1659 K
-1671 SGSNVVAGQDIK
+1671 
-1683 YTLTFTNT
+1683 
-1691 GNGAGEVA
+1691 
-1699 YFDDLR
+1699 
-1705 GLLDDADL
+1705 
-1713 VAGSLSADAPLA
+1713 
-1725 AAMVGTDG
+1725 
-1733 FSVTGTLAAGESK
+1733 
-1746 TVTYTVTVK
+1746 
-1755 ADADR
+1755 
-1760 VAANADNTVLN
+1760 
-1771 FVVPGTTPPV
+1771 
-1781 DPPEVCDPATQLC
+1781 
-1794 TTHPVQVPGFTV
+1794 VPGFTV
-1806 AKTADPASGTN
+1806 AKAADPASGTN

-1825 YTVTGAN
+1825 YTVTGSN

-1842 LTDDLSKVLDNAVLV
+1842 LTDDLSKVLDNATLV

-1863 TVDGVDATAPTLEGT
+1863 TVD
-1878 TLSWTGALEAGKS
+1878 S
-1891 VVLTYQVKVNDGVA
+1891 
-1905 GGVLVNNKVTGTAK
+1905 
-1919 PPTGPEITPPPVTT
+1919 
-1933 EHPVVSP
+1933 
-1940 KIAVVK
+1940 
-1946 SSDPVSGSNVV
+1946 
-1957 AGQDIKY
+1957 
-1964 TLTFTNTGNGAGE
+1964 
-1977 VAHFDD
+1977 
-1983 LRGLLD
+1983 
-1989 DADLV
+1989 
-1994 AGSLTADAPLTA
+1994 
-2006 AMVGTDGFSV
+2006 
-2016 TGTLAAGETK
+2016 
-2026 TVTYTVTVKAD
+2026 
-2037 ADRVAANADNTVLN
+2037 
-2051 FVVPGTTPPV
+2051 
-2061 DPPEVCDPATQLCT
+2061 
-2075 THPVQVPGFTVA
+2075 
-2087 KTADPVSGTN
+2087 
-2097 VAAGQTITYT
+2097 
-2107 VTGANTGNT
+2107 
-2116 TLDPV
+2116 
-2121 VLTDDLS
+2121 
-2128 KVLDNAVLVD
+2128 
-2138 GSLKATVDGVDGA
+2138 VDGA

-2156 GTTLSWTGA
+2156 GTTLSWTG
-2165 LEAGKSVVLTYQVK
+2165 V
-2179 VNDGVAGGVL
+2179 
-2189 VNNKVTGTAKPP
+2189 
-2201 TGPEITPPPV
+2201 
-2211 TTEHPVKV
+2211 
-2219 PGFTVAKTADPVSG
+2219 
-2233 TNVAAGQTITYT
+2233 
-2245 VTGANTGNT
+2245 
-2254 TLDPVVLTDDLSK
+2254 
-2267 VLDNAALVAGSL
+2267 
-2279 KATVDGAPAAVPTL
+2279 
-2293 SGTMLSW
+2293 
-2300 TGALEAGKSV
+2300 
-2310 VLTYQVKVNDGV
+2310 
-2322 AGGVLVNN
+2322 
-2330 KVAGT
+2330 
-2335 AKPPTGPE
+2335 
-2343 ITPPP
+2343 
-2348 VTTEHPVKVPGFTVA
+2348 
-2363 KTADPVSGTNVAAG
+2363 
-2377 QTITYTVTGAN
+2377 
-2388 TGNTTLDPVVLTDDL
+2388 
-2403 SKVLDNAALVDGSL
+2403 
-2417 KATVDGVDATAPT
+2417 
-2430 LEGTT
+2430 
-2435 LSWTG
+2435 
-2440 ALEAGKSVVLTYQV
+2440 LEAGKSVVLTYQV

-2501 KTADPVSG
+2501 KAADPVSG

-2548 ALVDGSLKA
+2548 TLVDGSLKA
-2557 TVDGVDATA
+2557 TVDGVDGAA
-2566 PTLEGTTLSWTG
+2566 PTLSGTTLTWTG
-2578 ALEAGKSVV
+2578 GLEAGKSVV

-2594 NDGVAGGV
+2594 NDGVAGGT
-2602 LVNNKVTGTAKPP
+2602 LINNKVTGTAKPP

-2639 LKSSDPSTTNRVVGG
+2639 LKSSVPSTTNRVVGG

-2665 VGTADGEISFY
+2665 VGTADGEVSFY

-2686 VMTKNPATTSTLV
+2686 VMTKDPATTSTLV

-2709 VTGKLAKGESAT
+2709 VTGKLAKGETAT

-2751 GGENPPVDCVPG
+2751 GGEKPPVDCVPG
-2763 DALCTEHPVDPPETT
+2763 DALCTEHPIDPPETT
-2778 TTVPPTTT
+2778 TTVPPTT

-2817 SATTAGDADVTGTE
+2817 SAITAGDADVTGTE
-2831 ESTTTEEATTEETTT
+2831 ESTTAEETTTEETTT

-2867 TTPPVTTVPPTTTV
+2867 TTPPVTTVSPTTTV
-2881 PNTTVPVTPTIIIP
+2881 PTTTVPVTPTIIIP

-2932 GQPKPPTSAPQ
+2932 GQPKPSAPQ

>member
-1 MPNDIPPTRSALFTA
+1 MPNDIPPTRSAIFTA

-29 TAIAMILGL
+29 TAIAMILGI
-38 SGATAVA
+38 SGATAVV

-55 GPVQAQTPARAAVL
+55 GPVQAQAPARAAVL

-81 APNTGPFSQNICWID
+81 APGAGPFSQNICWID
-96 MSALNEAA
+96 MSTLDA
-104 ATSAAGQSM
+104 ATAASAAGQSM
-113 EIQLTEGYK
+113 EIQLTDGYK

-135 KTHQG
+135 KNHQG
-140 VEAKA
+140 IETKA
-145 LPTLSYSALGTSAY
+145 FPTLHYAALGTSAY
-159 TGVPST
+159 TGVPTT
-165 IKPAIYQKSS
+165 IKPAIYQTSATA
-175 VNGQSGG
+175 GQSGG

-191 TGPNGTVYNYGLVAA
+191 TGPNGAVNNYGLVAA
-206 DAESTDANT
+206 DAESTDANINT
-215 STDKE
+215 TNDRE

-237 GVDEPG
+237 GDDSDPA

-255 AMPATTV
+255 GMPANTV
-262 RCDSWNLV
+262 RCDSWNNV
-270 NNQEYSPGTLV
+270 NGQGRTPGTLV
-281 VASTAPTNFAA
+281 VASTAPTSFAA
-292 TFGNTVLATS
+292 TFGNTVQATS

-339 ANAGAA
+339 ADAGAA

-442 PTGETVNIGQTITY
+442 PTGETVNIGQSITY

-469 IDYTDFLADVIDDGT
+469 IDYTDYLADVIDDGT

-495 AALDG
+495 AALNG

-552 LCTTHPMPGFTVA
+552 LCTTHPMPGFTLT
-565 KTAVPA
+565 KTADPVS
-571 TGSTVQ
+571 GSTVQ

-589 NTGKTALT
+589 NTGRTALT

-616 GSLKATVDGAAV
+616 GSLKATIDGAPV
-628 AAPTLSGSIL
+628 AAPTLSGSTL
-638 SWSANLQAG
+638 SWSANLPAG

-658 NAGVAA
+658 NAGVVA

-677 PPTGPDITPPT
+677 PPTGPDITPPP

-693 SVPGFKLEKTAD
+693 SVPGFTLAKTAD

-733 PVKINDDLGAVLNNA
+733 PVQINDDLGAVLNNA
-748 AVVPGSLKATVDGA
+748 AVVPGSLKATIDGA
-762 PAADPTLSGT
+762 SVAVPTLSGT
-772 TLSWTGFL
+772 TLSWTGVL

-807 VTGTAKPPTGPEITP
+807 VTGTAKPPTGPDITP
-822 PSVETNHLV
+822 PPVETNHSV
-831 PGFTVAKTADPVSG
+831 PGFTVAKTADPASG
-845 TNVAAG
+845 TGVNAG

-859 GANTGKTTLDPV
+859 GTNTGKTTLNPV

-882 NAALVDGSLKAT
+882 NATLVDGSLKAT
-894 VDGAPA
+894 VDGAA
-900 TVPTLSGT
+900 AAAPTLSGT
-908 TLSWTGAL
+908 ALSWTGVL
-916 EAGKSVVLTYQV
+916 EPGKSVVLTYQV
-928 KVNDGVAGGVLVNNK
+928 KINAGVAGGTLINNK

-966 VVSPKIAVV
+966 V
-975 KSSDPVSGS
+975 
-984 NVVAGQDIKYTLTF
+984 L
-998 SNAGNGAGEVAYFD
+998 
-1012 DLRQVVDKG
+1012 
-1021 ALSGLTAD
+1021 
-1029 APLAATMVGTDG
+1029 
-1041 FSVTGTL
+1041 
-1048 AAGESKTVTYTVT
+1048 
-1061 VKADA
+1061 
-1066 DRVAANADNTV
+1066 
-1077 LNFVVPGTTPPV
+1077 
-1089 DPPEVCDPA
+1089 
-1098 TQLCTTHPVQVPGF
+1098 
-1112 TVAKTADP
+1112 
-1120 VSGTNV
+1120 
-1126 AAGQTITYTVT
+1126 
-1137 GANTGN
+1137 
-1143 TTLDPVVLTDDLSKV
+1143 
-1158 LDNAALVDGSLKA
+1158 
-1171 TVDGVDATAP
+1171 
-1181 TLEGTTLSWTGA
+1181 
-1193 LEAGKSVVL
+1193 
-1202 TYQVKINDGVAGG
+1202 
-1215 VLVNNKVTGTA
+1215 
-1226 KPPTGPEITPPPVT
+1226 
-1240 TEHPVVSPKIAVV
+1240 SPKIAVV

-1308 PLAATMVGSDGF
+1308 PLVATMVGGDGF

-1329 ETKTVTYS
+1329 ESKSVTYS

-1402 QDIKYTLTFSNTGN
+1402 QDIKYTLSFSNTGN

-1438 LTADAPLAATMVGS
+1438 LTADAPLVATMVGG

-1464 ETKTVTYS
+1464 ESKSVTYS

-1505 ATQLCTTHPVVSP
+1505 VTQLCTTHPVVSP

-1557 HFDDL
+1557 YFDDL

-1591 FSVTGTLAAGESK
+1591 FSVTGSLAAGESK

-1617 RVAANADNTVLNFV
+1617 RVAANADNMVLNFV

-1646 PATQLCTTHPVVS
+1646 PATQLCTTHPVKVPGFTVAKAADPAS
-1659 PKIAVVKSSDPV
+1659 GTNVAAGQTITYTVTGANTGNTTLDPVVLTDDLSKVLDNATLVDGSLKATVDGVDGTAPTLSGTTLTWTGALEAGKSVVLTYQVKINAGVAGGVLINNKVTGTAKPPTGPEITPPPVTTEHPVKVPGFTVAKAADPV
-1671 SGSNVVAGQDIK
+1671 SGTNVAAGQTI
-1683 YTLTFTNT
+1683 
-1691 GNGAGEVA
+1691 
-1699 YFDDLR
+1699 
-1705 GLLDDADL
+1705 
-1713 VAGSLSADAPLA
+1713 
-1725 AAMVGTDG
+1725 
-1733 FSVTGTLAAGESK
+1733 
-1746 TVTYTVTVK
+1746 TYTVTGSNTGNTTLDPVVLTDDLSKVLDNAVLVDGSLK
-1755 ADADR
+1755 A
-1760 VAANADNTVLN
+1760 TVDGVDGTAPTLS
-1771 FVVPGTTPPV
+1771 GTTLTWTGALEAGKSVVLTYQVKINAGVAGGVLINNKVTGTAKPPTGPEITPPPV
-1781 DPPEVCDPATQLC
+1781 
-1794 TTHPVQVPGFTV
+1794 TTEHPVKVPGFTV

-1842 LTDDLSKVLDNAVLV
+1842 LTDDLSKVLDNA
-1857 DGSLKA
+1857 
-1863 TVDGVDATAPTLEGT
+1863 T
-1878 TLSWTGALEAGKS
+1878 
-1891 VVLTYQVKVNDGVA
+1891 
-1905 GGVLVNNKVTGTAK
+1905 
-1919 PPTGPEITPPPVTT
+1919 
-1933 EHPVVSP
+1933 
-1940 KIAVVK
+1940 
-1946 SSDPVSGSNVV
+1946 
-1957 AGQDIKY
+1957 
-1964 TLTFTNTGNGAGE
+1964 
-1977 VAHFDD
+1977 
-1983 LRGLLD
+1983 
-1989 DADLV
+1989 
-1994 AGSLTADAPLTA
+1994 
-2006 AMVGTDGFSV
+2006 
-2016 TGTLAAGETK
+2016 
-2026 TVTYTVTVKAD
+2026 
-2037 ADRVAANADNTVLN
+2037 
-2051 FVVPGTTPPV
+2051 
-2061 DPPEVCDPATQLCT
+2061 
-2075 THPVQVPGFTVA
+2075 
-2087 KTADPVSGTN
+2087 
-2097 VAAGQTITYT
+2097 
-2107 VTGANTGNT
+2107 
-2116 TLDPV
+2116 
-2121 VLTDDLS
+2121 
-2128 KVLDNAVLVD
+2128 LVD

-2156 GTTLSWTGA
+2156 GTTLT
-2165 LEAGKSVVLTYQVK
+2165 
-2179 VNDGVAGGVL
+2179 
-2189 VNNKVTGTAKPP
+2189 
-2201 TGPEITPPPV
+2201 
-2211 TTEHPVKV
+2211 
-2219 PGFTVAKTADPVSG
+2219 
-2233 TNVAAGQTITYT
+2233 
-2245 VTGANTGNT
+2245 
-2254 TLDPVVLTDDLSK
+2254 
-2267 VLDNAALVAGSL
+2267 
-2279 KATVDGAPAAVPTL
+2279 
-2293 SGTMLSW
+2293 
-2300 TGALEAGKSV
+2300 
-2310 VLTYQVKVNDGV
+2310 
-2322 AGGVLVNN
+2322 
-2330 KVAGT
+2330 
-2335 AKPPTGPE
+2335 
-2343 ITPPP
+2343 
-2348 VTTEHPVKVPGFTVA
+2348 
-2363 KTADPVSGTNVAAG
+2363 
-2377 QTITYTVTGAN
+2377 
-2388 TGNTTLDPVVLTDDL
+2388 
-2403 SKVLDNAALVDGSL
+2403 
-2417 KATVDGVDATAPT
+2417 
-2430 LEGTT
+2430 
-2435 LSWTG
+2435 WTG

-2454 KINDGVAGGVLINN
+2454 KINAGVAGGTLI
-2468 KVTGTA
+2468 
-2474 KPPTGPEITPPPVT
+2474 
-2488 TEHPVKVPGFTVA
+2488 
-2501 KTADPVSG
+2501 
-2509 TNVAA
+2509 
-2514 GQTITYTVT
+2514 
-2523 GANTGNTTLDPVVL
+2523 
-2537 TDDLSKVLDNA
+2537 
-2548 ALVDGSLKA
+2548 
-2557 TVDGVDATA
+2557 
-2566 PTLEGTTLSWTG
+2566 
-2578 ALEAGKSVV
+2578 
-2587 LTYQVKI
+2587 
-2594 NDGVAGGV
+2594 
-2602 LVNNKVTGTAKPP
+2602 NNKVTGTAKPP

-2639 LKSSDPSTTNRVVGG
+2639 LKSSVPSTTNRVVGG

-2665 VGTADGEISFY
+2665 VGTADGEVSFY

-2686 VMTKNPATTSTLV
+2686 VMTKDPATTSTLV

-2709 VTGKLAKGESAT
+2709 VTGKLAKGETAT

-2786 TTTPPVTTEPCVPP
+2786 TTPPVTTEPCVPP

-2808 TTTVATTTA
+2808 TTTAATTTA
-2817 SATTAGDADVTGTE
+2817 SAITAGDADVTGTE
-2831 ESTTTEEATTEETTT
+2831 ESTTTEETTTAETTT

-2932 GQPKPPTSAPQ
+2932 GQPKPSAPQ

-2960 GLLAAG
+2960 TLLAAG

>member
-1 MPNDIPPTRSALFTA
+1 MPNDIPPTRSAIFTA

-29 TAIAMILGL
+29 TAIAMILGI
-38 SGATAVA
+38 SGATAVV

-55 GPVQAQTPARAAVL
+55 GPVQAQAPARAAVL

-81 APNTGPFSQNICWID
+81 APGTGPFSQNICWID
-96 MSALNEAA
+96 MSTLDA
-104 ATSAAGQSM
+104 ATAASAAGQSM
-113 EIQLTEGYK
+113 EIQLTDGYK

-140 VEAKA
+140 IETKA
-145 LPTLSYSALGTSAY
+145 FPTLHYAALGTSAY
-159 TGVPST
+159 TGVPTT
-165 IKPAIYQKSS
+165 IKPAIYQTSATA
-175 VNGQSGG
+175 GQSGG

-191 TGPNGTVYNYGLVAA
+191 TGPNGAVNNYGLVAA
-206 DAESTDANT
+206 DAESTDANINT
-215 STDKE
+215 TNDRE

-237 GVDEPG
+237 GDDSDPA

-255 AMPATTV
+255 GMPANTV
-262 RCDSWNLV
+262 RCDSWNNV
-270 NNQEYSPGTLV
+270 NGQGRTPGTLV
-281 VASTAPTNFAA
+281 VASTAPTSFAA
-292 TFGNTVLATS
+292 TFGNTVQATS

-339 ANAGAA
+339 ADAGAA

-442 PTGETVNIGQTITY
+442 PTGETVNIGQSITY

-469 IDYTDFLADVIDDGT
+469 IDYTDYLADVIDDGT

-495 AALDG
+495 AALNG

-552 LCTTHPMPGFTVA
+552 LCTTHPMPGFTLT
-565 KTAVPA
+565 KTADPVS
-571 TGSTVQ
+571 GSTVQ

-589 NTGKTALT
+589 NTGRTALT
-597 PATIKD
+597 PATITD

-616 GSLKATVDGAAV
+616 GSLKATIDGAPV
-628 AAPTLSGSIL
+628 AAPTLSGSTL
-638 SWSANLQAG
+638 SWSANLPAG

-677 PPTGPDITPPT
+677 PPTGPDITPPP

-693 SVPGFKLEKTAD
+693 SVPGFTLAKTAD

-733 PVKINDDLGAVLNNA
+733 PVQINDDLGAVLNNA
-748 AVVPGSLKATVDGA
+748 AVVPGSLKATIDGA
-762 PAADPTLSGT
+762 SVAVPTLSGT
-772 TLSWTGFL
+772 TLSWTGVL

-807 VTGTAKPPTGPEITP
+807 VTGTAKPPTGPDITP
-822 PSVETNHLV
+822 PPVETNHSV
-831 PGFTVAKTADPVSG
+831 PGFTVAKTADPASG
-845 TNVAAG
+845 TGVNAG

-859 GANTGKTTLDPV
+859 GTNTGKTTLNPV

-882 NAALVDGSLKAT
+882 NATLVDGSLKAT
-894 VDGAPA
+894 VDGAA
-900 TVPTLSGT
+900 AAAPTLSGT
-908 TLSWTGAL
+908 ALSWTGVL

-928 KVNDGVAGGVLVNNK
+928 KVNAGVAGGTLINNK

-966 VVSPKIAVV
+966 VLSPKIAVV

-998 SNAGNGAGEVAYFD
+998 TNTGNGAGEVAYFD

-1029 APLAATMVGTDG
+1029 APLVATMVGTDG

-1048 AAGESKTVTYTVT
+1048 AAGETKTVTYS
-1061 VKADA
+1061 VK
-1066 DRVAANADNTV
+1066 VNADVVGGVFVN
-1077 LNFVVPGTTPPV
+1077 NFVVPGTTPPV
-1089 DPPEVCDPA
+1089 DPPEVCDPV
-1098 TQLCTTHPVQVPGF
+1098 TQLCTTHPVKVPGF

-1158 LDNAALVDGSLKA
+1158 LDNATLVDGSLKA
-1171 TVDGVDATAP
+1171 TVDGVDGAAP
-1181 TLEGTTLSWTGA
+1181 TLSGTTLSWTGV

-1215 VLVNNKVTGTA
+1215 VLINNKVTGTA

-1262 NVVAGQD
+1262 NIVAGQD
-1269 IKYTLTFSNTG
+1269 IKYTLTFT
-1280 NGAGEVAYFDDLR
+1280 
-1293 QVVDKGALSGLTADA
+1293 
-1308 PLAATMVGSDGF
+1308 
-1320 SVTGTLAAG
+1320 
-1329 ETKTVTYS
+1329 
-1337 VKVNADVVGGVF
+1337 
-1349 VNNFVVPGTTPPV
+1349 
-1362 DPPEVCDP
+1362 
-1370 ATQLCTTH
+1370 
-1378 PVVSPKIAVVKSS
+1378 
-1391 DPVSGSNVVAG
+1391 
-1402 QDIKYTLTFSNTGN
+1402 
-1416 GAGEVAY
+1416 
-1423 FDDLRQVV
+1423 
-1431 DKGALSG
+1431 
-1438 LTADAPLAATMVGS
+1438 
-1452 DGFSVTGTLAAG
+1452 
-1464 ETKTVTYS
+1464 
-1472 VKVNADVVG
+1472 
-1481 GVFVNNFVVPGTTPP
+1481 
-1496 VDPPEVCDP
+1496 
-1505 ATQLCTTHPVVSP
+1505 
-1518 KIAVVKSSDP
+1518 
-1528 VSGSN
+1528 
-1533 VVAGQDIKY
+1533 
-1542 TLTFSNTGNGAGEVA
+1542 NTGNGAGEVA

-1646 PATQLCTTHPVVS
+1646 PATQLCTEHPVKVPGFTVAKAADPASGTNVAAGQTITYTVTGANTGNTTLDPVVLTDDLSKVLDNATLVDGSLKATVDGVDGAAPTLSGTTLSWTGVLEAGKSVVLTYQVKINDGVAGGVLINNKVTGTAKPPTGPEITPPPVTTEHPVVS

-1671 SGSNVVAGQDIK
+1671 SGSNIVAGQDIK

-1699 YFDDLR
+1699 HFDDLR

-1713 VAGSLSADAPLA
+1713 VAGSLSADAPLT

-1794 TTHPVQVPGFTV
+1794 TEHPVKVPGFTV
-1806 AKTADPASGTN
+1806 AKAADPASGTN

-1825 YTVTGAN
+1825 YTVTGSN

-1842 LTDDLSKVLDNAVLV
+1842 LTDDLSKVLDNATLV

-1863 TVDGVDATAPTLEGT
+1863 TVD
-1878 TLSWTGALEAGKS
+1878 S
-1891 VVLTYQVKVNDGVA
+1891 
-1905 GGVLVNNKVTGTAK
+1905 
-1919 PPTGPEITPPPVTT
+1919 
-1933 EHPVVSP
+1933 
-1940 KIAVVK
+1940 
-1946 SSDPVSGSNVV
+1946 
-1957 AGQDIKY
+1957 
-1964 TLTFTNTGNGAGE
+1964 
-1977 VAHFDD
+1977 
-1983 LRGLLD
+1983 
-1989 DADLV
+1989 
-1994 AGSLTADAPLTA
+1994 
-2006 AMVGTDGFSV
+2006 
-2016 TGTLAAGETK
+2016 
-2026 TVTYTVTVKAD
+2026 
-2037 ADRVAANADNTVLN
+2037 
-2051 FVVPGTTPPV
+2051 
-2061 DPPEVCDPATQLCT
+2061 
-2075 THPVQVPGFTVA
+2075 
-2087 KTADPVSGTN
+2087 
-2097 VAAGQTITYT
+2097 
-2107 VTGANTGNT
+2107 
-2116 TLDPV
+2116 
-2121 VLTDDLS
+2121 
-2128 KVLDNAVLVD
+2128 
-2138 GSLKATVDGVDGA
+2138 VDGA

-2156 GTTLSWTGA
+2156 GTTLSWTG
-2165 LEAGKSVVLTYQVK
+2165 V
-2179 VNDGVAGGVL
+2179 
-2189 VNNKVTGTAKPP
+2189 
-2201 TGPEITPPPV
+2201 
-2211 TTEHPVKV
+2211 
-2219 PGFTVAKTADPVSG
+2219 
-2233 TNVAAGQTITYT
+2233 
-2245 VTGANTGNT
+2245 
-2254 TLDPVVLTDDLSK
+2254 
-2267 VLDNAALVAGSL
+2267 
-2279 KATVDGAPAAVPTL
+2279 
-2293 SGTMLSW
+2293 
-2300 TGALEAGKSV
+2300 
-2310 VLTYQVKVNDGV
+2310 
-2322 AGGVLVNN
+2322 
-2330 KVAGT
+2330 
-2335 AKPPTGPE
+2335 
-2343 ITPPP
+2343 
-2348 VTTEHPVKVPGFTVA
+2348 
-2363 KTADPVSGTNVAAG
+2363 
-2377 QTITYTVTGAN
+2377 
-2388 TGNTTLDPVVLTDDL
+2388 
-2403 SKVLDNAALVDGSL
+2403 
-2417 KATVDGVDATAPT
+2417 
-2430 LEGTT
+2430 
-2435 LSWTG
+2435 
-2440 ALEAGKSVVLTYQV
+2440 LEAGKSVVLTYQV

-2501 KTADPVSG
+2501 KAADPVSG

-2548 ALVDGSLKA
+2548 TLVDGSLKA
-2557 TVDGVDATA
+2557 TVDGVDGAA
-2566 PTLEGTTLSWTG
+2566 PTLSGTTLTWTG
-2578 ALEAGKSVV
+2578 GLEAGKSVV

-2594 NDGVAGGV
+2594 NDGVAGGT
-2602 LVNNKVTGTAKPP
+2602 LINNKVTGTAKPP

-2639 LKSSDPSTTNRVVGG
+2639 LKSSVPSTTNRVVGG

-2665 VGTADGEISFY
+2665 VGTADGEVSFY

-2686 VMTKNPATTSTLV
+2686 VMTKDPATTSTLV

-2709 VTGKLAKGESAT
+2709 VTGKLAKGETAT

-2751 GGENPPVDCVPG
+2751 GGEKPPVDCVPG
-2763 DALCTEHPVDPPETT
+2763 DALCTEHPIDPPETT
-2778 TTVPPTTT
+2778 TTVPPTT

-2817 SATTAGDADVTGTE
+2817 SAITAGDADVTGTE
-2831 ESTTTEEATTEETTT
+2831 ESTTAEETTTEETTT

-2881 PNTTVPVTPTIIIP
+2881 PTTTVPVTPTIIIP

-2932 GQPKPPTSAPQ
+2932 GQPKPSAPQ

>member
-1 MPNDIPPTRSALFTA
+1 MPNDIPPTRSAIFTA

-29 TAIAMILGL
+29 TAIAMILGI
-38 SGATAVA
+38 SGATAVV

-55 GPVQAQTPARAAVL
+55 GPVQAQAPARAAVL
-69 PDEQPAKGCAFS
+69 PDEQLAKGCAFS
-81 APNTGPFSQNICWID
+81 APGTGPFSQNICWID
-96 MSALNEAA
+96 MSTLDA
-104 ATSAAGQSM
+104 ATAASAAGQSM
-113 EIQLTEGYK
+113 EIQLTDGYK

-140 VEAKA
+140 IETKA
-145 LPTLSYSALGTSAY
+145 FPTLHYAALGTSAY
-159 TGVPST
+159 TGVPTT
-165 IKPAIYQKSS
+165 IKPAIYQTSATA
-175 VNGQSGG
+175 GQSGG

-191 TGPNGTVYNYGLVAA
+191 TGPNGAVNNYGLVAA
-206 DAESTDANT
+206 DAESTDANINT
-215 STDKE
+215 TNDRE

-237 GVDEPG
+237 GDDSDPA

-255 AMPATTV
+255 GMPANTV
-262 RCDSWNLV
+262 RCDSWNNV
-270 NNQEYSPGTLV
+270 NGQGRTPGTLV
-281 VASTAPTNFAA
+281 VASTAPTSFAA
-292 TFGNTVLATS
+292 TFGNTVQATS

-339 ANAGAA
+339 ADAGAA

-442 PTGETVNIGQTITY
+442 PTGETVNIGQSITY

-469 IDYTDFLADVIDDGT
+469 IDYTDYLADVIDDGT

-495 AALDG
+495 AALNG

-552 LCTTHPMPGFTVA
+552 LCTTHPMPGFTLT
-565 KTAVPA
+565 KTADPVS
-571 TGSTVQ
+571 GSTVQ

-589 NTGKTALT
+589 NTGRTALT
-597 PATIKD
+597 PATITD

-616 GSLKATVDGAAV
+616 GSLKATIDGAPV
-628 AAPTLSGSIL
+628 AAPTLSGSTL
-638 SWSANLQAG
+638 SWSANLPAG

-677 PPTGPDITPPT
+677 PPTGPDITPPP

-693 SVPGFKLEKTAD
+693 SVPGFTLAKTAD

-733 PVKINDDLGAVLNNA
+733 PVQINDDLGAVLNNA
-748 AVVPGSLKATVDGA
+748 AVVPGSLKATIDGA
-762 PAADPTLSGT
+762 SVAVPTLSGT
-772 TLSWTGFL
+772 TLSWTGVL

-807 VTGTAKPPTGPEITP
+807 VTGTAKPPTGPDITP
-822 PSVETNHLV
+822 PPVETNHSV
-831 PGFTVAKTADPVSG
+831 PGFTVAKTADPASG
-845 TNVAAG
+845 TGVNAG

-859 GANTGKTTLDPV
+859 GTNTGKTTLNPV

-882 NAALVDGSLKAT
+882 NATLVDGSLKAT
-894 VDGAPA
+894 VDGVDGAA
-900 TVPTLSGT
+900 PTLSGT
-908 TLSWTGAL
+908 TLTWTGGL

-928 KVNDGVAGGVLVNNK
+928 KINAGVAGGVLINNK

-966 VVSPKIAVV
+966 VLSPKIAVV

-984 NVVAGQDIKYTLTF
+984 NVVAGQDIKYTLSF
-998 SNAGNGAGEVAYFD
+998 SNTGNGAGEVAYFD

-1021 ALSGLTAD
+1021 ALSGLAAD
-1029 APLAATMVGTDG
+1029 APLVATMVGSDG

-1048 AAGESKTVTYTVT
+1048 AAGESKSVTYS
-1061 VKADA
+1061 VK
-1066 DRVAANADNTV
+1066 VNADVVGGVFVN
-1077 LNFVVPGTTPPV
+1077 NFVVPGTTPPV

-1098 TQLCTTHPVQVPGF
+1098 TQLCTT
-1112 TVAKTADP
+1112 
-1120 VSGTNV
+1120 
-1126 AAGQTITYTVT
+1126 
-1137 GANTGN
+1137 
-1143 TTLDPVVLTDDLSKV
+1143 
-1158 LDNAALVDGSLKA
+1158 
-1171 TVDGVDATAP
+1171 
-1181 TLEGTTLSWTGA
+1181 
-1193 LEAGKSVVL
+1193 
-1202 TYQVKINDGVAGG
+1202 
-1215 VLVNNKVTGTA
+1215 
-1226 KPPTGPEITPPPVT
+1226 
-1240 TEHPVVSPKIAVV
+1240 HPVVSPKIAVV

-1293 QVVDKGALSGLTADA
+1293 QVVDKGALSGLAADA
-1308 PLAATMVGSDGF
+1308 PLVATMVGSDGF

-1438 LTADAPLAATMVGS
+1438 LAADAPLVATMVGS

-1464 ETKTVTYS
+1464 ETKSVTYS

-1557 HFDDL
+1557 YFDDL
-1562 RGLLDDA
+1562 RQVVDKGALSGLA
-1569 DLVAGSL
+1569 
-1576 SADAPLTAAMVGTDG
+1576 ADAPLVATMVGTDG
-1591 FSVTGTLAAGESK
+1591 FSVTGTLAAGETKS
-1604 TVTYTVTVKADAD
+1604 VTYSVK
-1617 RVAANADNTVLNFV
+1617 VNADVVGGVFVNNFV

-1646 PATQLCTTHPVVS
+1646 PATQLCTTHPV
-1659 PKIAVVKSSDPV
+1659 K
-1671 SGSNVVAGQDIK
+1671 
-1683 YTLTFTNT
+1683 
-1691 GNGAGEVA
+1691 
-1699 YFDDLR
+1699 
-1705 GLLDDADL
+1705 
-1713 VAGSLSADAPLA
+1713 
-1725 AAMVGTDG
+1725 
-1733 FSVTGTLAAGESK
+1733 
-1746 TVTYTVTVK
+1746 
-1755 ADADR
+1755 
-1760 VAANADNTVLN
+1760 
-1771 FVVPGTTPPV
+1771 
-1781 DPPEVCDPATQLC
+1781 
-1794 TTHPVQVPGFTV
+1794 VPGFTV
-1806 AKTADPASGTN
+1806 AKAADPVSGTN

-1825 YTVTGAN
+1825 YTVTGSN

-1842 LTDDLSKVLDNAVLV
+1842 LTDDLSKVLDNATLV

-1863 TVDGVDATAPTLEGT
+1863 TVD
-1878 TLSWTGALEAGKS
+1878 S
-1891 VVLTYQVKVNDGVA
+1891 
-1905 GGVLVNNKVTGTAK
+1905 
-1919 PPTGPEITPPPVTT
+1919 
-1933 EHPVVSP
+1933 
-1940 KIAVVK
+1940 
-1946 SSDPVSGSNVV
+1946 
-1957 AGQDIKY
+1957 
-1964 TLTFTNTGNGAGE
+1964 
-1977 VAHFDD
+1977 
-1983 LRGLLD
+1983 
-1989 DADLV
+1989 
-1994 AGSLTADAPLTA
+1994 
-2006 AMVGTDGFSV
+2006 
-2016 TGTLAAGETK
+2016 
-2026 TVTYTVTVKAD
+2026 
-2037 ADRVAANADNTVLN
+2037 
-2051 FVVPGTTPPV
+2051 
-2061 DPPEVCDPATQLCT
+2061 
-2075 THPVQVPGFTVA
+2075 
-2087 KTADPVSGTN
+2087 
-2097 VAAGQTITYT
+2097 
-2107 VTGANTGNT
+2107 
-2116 TLDPV
+2116 
-2121 VLTDDLS
+2121 
-2128 KVLDNAVLVD
+2128 
-2138 GSLKATVDGVDGA
+2138 VDGA

-2156 GTTLSWTGA
+2156 
-2165 LEAGKSVVLTYQVK
+2165 
-2179 VNDGVAGGVL
+2179 
-2189 VNNKVTGTAKPP
+2189 
-2201 TGPEITPPPV
+2201 
-2211 TTEHPVKV
+2211 
-2219 PGFTVAKTADPVSG
+2219 
-2233 TNVAAGQTITYT
+2233 
-2245 VTGANTGNT
+2245 
-2254 TLDPVVLTDDLSK
+2254 
-2267 VLDNAALVAGSL
+2267 
-2279 KATVDGAPAAVPTL
+2279 
-2293 SGTMLSW
+2293 
-2300 TGALEAGKSV
+2300 
-2310 VLTYQVKVNDGV
+2310 
-2322 AGGVLVNN
+2322 
-2330 KVAGT
+2330 
-2335 AKPPTGPE
+2335 
-2343 ITPPP
+2343 
-2348 VTTEHPVKVPGFTVA
+2348 
-2363 KTADPVSGTNVAAG
+2363 
-2377 QTITYTVTGAN
+2377 
-2388 TGNTTLDPVVLTDDL
+2388 
-2403 SKVLDNAALVDGSL
+2403 
-2417 KATVDGVDATAPT
+2417 
-2430 LEGTT
+2430 GTT

-2488 TEHPVKVPGFTVA
+2488 TEHPV
-2501 KTADPVSG
+2501 
-2509 TNVAA
+2509 
-2514 GQTITYTVT
+2514 
-2523 GANTGNTTLDPVVL
+2523 
-2537 TDDLSKVLDNA
+2537 
-2548 ALVDGSLKA
+2548 
-2557 TVDGVDATA
+2557 
-2566 PTLEGTTLSWTG
+2566 
-2578 ALEAGKSVV
+2578 
-2587 LTYQVKI
+2587 
-2594 NDGVAGGV
+2594 
-2602 LVNNKVTGTAKPP
+2602 
-2615 TGPEIT
+2615 
-2621 PPPVTTEHPV
+2621 

-2639 LKSSDPSTTNRVVGG
+2639 LKSSVPSTTNRVVGG

-2686 VMTKNPATTSTLV
+2686 VMTKDPATTSTLV

-2763 DALCTEHPVDPPETT
+2763 DALCTEHPIDPPETT
-2778 TTVPPTTT
+2778 TTVPPTT

-2817 SATTAGDADVTGTE
+2817 SAITAGDADVTGTE
-2831 ESTTTEEATTEETTT
+2831 ESTTTEETTTEETTT

-2932 GQPKPPTSAPQ
+2932 GQPKPSAPQ

>member
-1 MPNDIPPTRSALFTA
+1 MPNDIPPTRSAIFTA

-29 TAIAMILGL
+29 TAIAMILGI
-38 SGATAVA
+38 SGATAVV

-55 GPVQAQTPARAAVL
+55 GPVQAQAPARAAVL

-81 APNTGPFSQNICWID
+81 APGTGPFSQNICWID
-96 MSALNEAA
+96 MSTLDA
-104 ATSAAGQSM
+104 ATAASAAGQSM
-113 EIQLTEGYK
+113 EIQLTDGYK

-140 VEAKA
+140 IETKA
-145 LPTLSYSALGTSAY
+145 FPTLHYAALGTSAY
-159 TGVPST
+159 TGVPTT
-165 IKPAIYQKSS
+165 IKPAIYQTSATA
-175 VNGQSGG
+175 GQSGG

-191 TGPNGTVYNYGLVAA
+191 TGPNGAVNNYGLVAA
-206 DAESTDANT
+206 DAESTDANINT
-215 STDKE
+215 TNDRE

-237 GVDEPG
+237 GDDSDPA

-255 AMPATTV
+255 GMPANTV
-262 RCDSWNLV
+262 RCDSWNNV
-270 NNQEYSPGTLV
+270 NGQGRTPGTLV
-281 VASTAPTNFAA
+281 VASTAPTSFAA
-292 TFGNTVLATS
+292 TFGNTVQATS

-339 ANAGAA
+339 ADAGAA

-442 PTGETVNIGQTITY
+442 PTGETVNIGQSITY

-469 IDYTDFLADVIDDGT
+469 IDYTDYLADVIDDGT

-495 AALDG
+495 AALNG

-552 LCTTHPMPGFTVA
+552 LCTTHPMPGFTLT
-565 KTAVPA
+565 KTADPVS
-571 TGSTVQ
+571 GSTVQ

-589 NTGKTALT
+589 NTGRTALT
-597 PATIKD
+597 PATITD

-616 GSLKATVDGAAV
+616 GSLKATIDGAPV
-628 AAPTLSGSIL
+628 AAPTLSGSTL
-638 SWSANLQAG
+638 SWSANLPAG

-677 PPTGPDITPPT
+677 PPTGPDITPPP

-693 SVPGFKLEKTAD
+693 SVPGFTLAKTAD

-733 PVKINDDLGAVLNNA
+733 PVQINDDLGAVLNNA
-748 AVVPGSLKATVDGA
+748 AVVPGSLKATIDGA
-762 PAADPTLSGT
+762 SVAVPTLSGT
-772 TLSWTGFL
+772 TLSWTGVL

-807 VTGTAKPPTGPEITP
+807 VTGTAKPPTGPDITP
-822 PSVETNHLV
+822 PPVETNHSV
-831 PGFTVAKTADPVSG
+831 PGFTVAKTADPASG
-845 TNVAAG
+845 TGVNAG

-859 GANTGKTTLDPV
+859 GTNTGKTTLNPV

-882 NAALVDGSLKAT
+882 NATLVDGSLKAT
-894 VDGAPA
+894 VDGAAAAAPA
-900 TVPTLSGT
+900 LSGT
-908 TLSWTGAL
+908 ALSWTGVL
-916 EAGKSVVLTYQV
+916 EPGKSVVLTYQV
-928 KVNDGVAGGVLVNNK
+928 KINDGVAGGVLINNK

-966 VVSPKIAVV
+966 VLSPKIAVV

-984 NVVAGQDIKYTLTF
+984 NVVAGQDIKYTL
-998 SNAGNGAGEVAYFD
+998 S
-1012 DLRQVVDKG
+1012 
-1021 ALSGLTAD
+1021 
-1029 APLAATMVGTDG
+1029 
-1041 FSVTGTL
+1041 
-1048 AAGESKTVTYTVT
+1048 
-1061 VKADA
+1061 
-1066 DRVAANADNTV
+1066 
-1077 LNFVVPGTTPPV
+1077 
-1089 DPPEVCDPA
+1089 
-1098 TQLCTTHPVQVPGF
+1098 
-1112 TVAKTADP
+1112 
-1120 VSGTNV
+1120 
-1126 AAGQTITYTVT
+1126 
-1137 GANTGN
+1137 
-1143 TTLDPVVLTDDLSKV
+1143 
-1158 LDNAALVDGSLKA
+1158 
-1171 TVDGVDATAP
+1171 
-1181 TLEGTTLSWTGA
+1181 
-1193 LEAGKSVVL
+1193 
-1202 TYQVKINDGVAGG
+1202 
-1215 VLVNNKVTGTA
+1215 
-1226 KPPTGPEITPPPVT
+1226 
-1240 TEHPVVSPKIAVV
+1240 
-1253 KSSDPVSGS
+1253 
-1262 NVVAGQD
+1262 
-1269 IKYTLTFSNTG
+1269 FSNTG

-1293 QVVDKGALSGLTADA
+1293 QVVDKGALSGLAADA
-1308 PLAATMVGSDGF
+1308 PLVATMVGGDGF

-1402 QDIKYTLTFSNTGN
+1402 QDIKYTLTFT
-1416 GAGEVAY
+1416 
-1423 FDDLRQVV
+1423 
-1431 DKGALSG
+1431 
-1438 LTADAPLAATMVGS
+1438 
-1452 DGFSVTGTLAAG
+1452 
-1464 ETKTVTYS
+1464 
-1472 VKVNADVVG
+1472 
-1481 GVFVNNFVVPGTTPP
+1481 
-1496 VDPPEVCDP
+1496 
-1505 ATQLCTTHPVVSP
+1505 
-1518 KIAVVKSSDP
+1518 
-1528 VSGSN
+1528 
-1533 VVAGQDIKY
+1533 
-1542 TLTFSNTGNGAGEVA
+1542 NTGNGAGEVA

-1646 PATQLCTTHPVVS
+1646 PATQLCTEHPV
-1659 PKIAVVKSSDPV
+1659 K
-1671 SGSNVVAGQDIK
+1671 
-1683 YTLTFTNT
+1683 
-1691 GNGAGEVA
+1691 
-1699 YFDDLR
+1699 
-1705 GLLDDADL
+1705 
-1713 VAGSLSADAPLA
+1713 
-1725 AAMVGTDG
+1725 
-1733 FSVTGTLAAGESK
+1733 
-1746 TVTYTVTVK
+1746 
-1755 ADADR
+1755 
-1760 VAANADNTVLN
+1760 
-1771 FVVPGTTPPV
+1771 
-1781 DPPEVCDPATQLC
+1781 
-1794 TTHPVQVPGFTV
+1794 VPGFTV
-1806 AKTADPASGTN
+1806 AKAADPASGTN

-1825 YTVTGAN
+1825 YTVTGSN

-1842 LTDDLSKVLDNAVLV
+1842 LTDDLSKVLDNATLV

-1863 TVDGVDATAPTLEGT
+1863 TVD
-1878 TLSWTGALEAGKS
+1878 S
-1891 VVLTYQVKVNDGVA
+1891 
-1905 GGVLVNNKVTGTAK
+1905 
-1919 PPTGPEITPPPVTT
+1919 
-1933 EHPVVSP
+1933 
-1940 KIAVVK
+1940 
-1946 SSDPVSGSNVV
+1946 
-1957 AGQDIKY
+1957 
-1964 TLTFTNTGNGAGE
+1964 
-1977 VAHFDD
+1977 
-1983 LRGLLD
+1983 
-1989 DADLV
+1989 
-1994 AGSLTADAPLTA
+1994 
-2006 AMVGTDGFSV
+2006 
-2016 TGTLAAGETK
+2016 
-2026 TVTYTVTVKAD
+2026 
-2037 ADRVAANADNTVLN
+2037 
-2051 FVVPGTTPPV
+2051 
-2061 DPPEVCDPATQLCT
+2061 
-2075 THPVQVPGFTVA
+2075 
-2087 KTADPVSGTN
+2087 
-2097 VAAGQTITYT
+2097 
-2107 VTGANTGNT
+2107 
-2116 TLDPV
+2116 
-2121 VLTDDLS
+2121 
-2128 KVLDNAVLVD
+2128 
-2138 GSLKATVDGVDGA
+2138 VDGA

-2156 GTTLSWTGA
+2156 GTTLSWTG
-2165 LEAGKSVVLTYQVK
+2165 V
-2179 VNDGVAGGVL
+2179 
-2189 VNNKVTGTAKPP
+2189 
-2201 TGPEITPPPV
+2201 
-2211 TTEHPVKV
+2211 
-2219 PGFTVAKTADPVSG
+2219 
-2233 TNVAAGQTITYT
+2233 
-2245 VTGANTGNT
+2245 
-2254 TLDPVVLTDDLSK
+2254 
-2267 VLDNAALVAGSL
+2267 
-2279 KATVDGAPAAVPTL
+2279 
-2293 SGTMLSW
+2293 
-2300 TGALEAGKSV
+2300 
-2310 VLTYQVKVNDGV
+2310 
-2322 AGGVLVNN
+2322 
-2330 KVAGT
+2330 
-2335 AKPPTGPE
+2335 
-2343 ITPPP
+2343 
-2348 VTTEHPVKVPGFTVA
+2348 
-2363 KTADPVSGTNVAAG
+2363 
-2377 QTITYTVTGAN
+2377 
-2388 TGNTTLDPVVLTDDL
+2388 
-2403 SKVLDNAALVDGSL
+2403 
-2417 KATVDGVDATAPT
+2417 
-2430 LEGTT
+2430 
-2435 LSWTG
+2435 
-2440 ALEAGKSVVLTYQV
+2440 LEAGKSVVLTYQV

-2501 KTADPVSG
+2501 KAADPVSG

-2548 ALVDGSLKA
+2548 TLVDGSLKA
-2557 TVDGVDATA
+2557 TVDGVDGAA
-2566 PTLEGTTLSWTG
+2566 PTLSGTTLTWTG

-2602 LVNNKVTGTAKPP
+2602 LINNKVTGTAKPP

-2639 LKSSDPSTTNRVVGG
+2639 LKSSVPSTTNRVVGG

-2665 VGTADGEISFY
+2665 VGTADGEVSFY

-2686 VMTKNPATTSTLV
+2686 VMTKDPATTSTLV

-2709 VTGKLAKGESAT
+2709 VTGKLAKGETAT

-2763 DALCTEHPVDPPETT
+2763 DALCTEHPIDPPETT
-2778 TTVPPTTT
+2778 TTVPPTT

-2817 SATTAGDADVTGTE
+2817 SAITAGDADVTGTE
-2831 ESTTTEEATTEETTT
+2831 ESTTAEETTTEETTT
-2846 EEVVAEEIVDPC
+2846 EEFVAEEIVDPC

-2932 GQPKPPTSAPQ
+2932 GQPKPSAPQ

>member
-1 MPNDIPPTRSALFTA
+1 MPNDIPPTRSAIFTA

-29 TAIAMILGL
+29 TAIAMILGI
-38 SGATAVA
+38 SGATAVV

-55 GPVQAQTPARAAVL
+55 GPVQAQAPARAAVL

-81 APNTGPFSQNICWID
+81 APGTGPFSQNICWID
-96 MSALNEAA
+96 MSTLDA
-104 ATSAAGQSM
+104 ATAASAAGQSM
-113 EIQLTEGYK
+113 EIQLTDGYK

-140 VEAKA
+140 IETKA
-145 LPTLSYSALGTSAY
+145 FPTLHYAALGTSAY
-159 TGVPST
+159 TGVPTT
-165 IKPAIYQKSS
+165 IKPAIYQTSATA
-175 VNGQSGG
+175 GQSGG

-191 TGPNGTVYNYGLVAA
+191 TGPNGAVNNYGLVAA
-206 DAESTDANT
+206 DAESTDANINT
-215 STDKE
+215 TNDRE

-237 GVDEPG
+237 GDDSDPA

-255 AMPATTV
+255 GMPANTV
-262 RCDSWNLV
+262 RCDSWNNV
-270 NNQEYSPGTLV
+270 NGQGRTPGTLV
-281 VASTAPTNFAA
+281 VASTAPTSFAA
-292 TFGNTVLATS
+292 TFGNTVQATS

-339 ANAGAA
+339 ADAGAA

-442 PTGETVNIGQTITY
+442 PTGETVNIGQSITY

-469 IDYTDFLADVIDDGT
+469 IDYTDYLADVIDDGT

-495 AALDG
+495 AALNG

-552 LCTTHPMPGFTVA
+552 LCTTHPMPGFTLT
-565 KTAVPA
+565 KTADPVS
-571 TGSTVQ
+571 GSTVQ

-589 NTGKTALT
+589 NTGRTALT
-597 PATIKD
+597 PATITD

-616 GSLKATVDGAAV
+616 GSLKATIDGAPV
-628 AAPTLSGSIL
+628 AAPTLSGSTL
-638 SWSANLQAG
+638 SWSANLPAG

-677 PPTGPDITPPT
+677 PPTGPDITPPP

-693 SVPGFKLEKTAD
+693 SVPGFTLAKTAD

-733 PVKINDDLGAVLNNA
+733 PVQINDDLGAVLNNA
-748 AVVPGSLKATVDGA
+748 AVVPGSLKATIDGA
-762 PAADPTLSGT
+762 SVAVPTLSGT
-772 TLSWTGFL
+772 TLSWTGVL

-807 VTGTAKPPTGPEITP
+807 VTGTAKPPTGPDITP
-822 PSVETNHLV
+822 PPVETNHSV
-831 PGFTVAKTADPVSG
+831 PGFTVAKTADPASG
-845 TNVAAG
+845 TGVNAG

-859 GANTGKTTLDPV
+859 GTNTGKTTLNPV

-882 NAALVDGSLKAT
+882 NATLVDGSLKAT
-894 VDGAPA
+894 VDGVDGAA
-900 TVPTLSGT
+900 PTLSGT
-908 TLSWTGAL
+908 TLTWTGGL

-928 KVNDGVAGGVLVNNK
+928 KINAGVAGGTLINNK

-966 VVSPKIAVV
+966 VLSPKIAVV

-984 NVVAGQDIKYTLTF
+984 NVVAGQDIKYTL
-998 SNAGNGAGEVAYFD
+998 S
-1012 DLRQVVDKG
+1012 
-1021 ALSGLTAD
+1021 
-1029 APLAATMVGTDG
+1029 
-1041 FSVTGTL
+1041 
-1048 AAGESKTVTYTVT
+1048 
-1061 VKADA
+1061 
-1066 DRVAANADNTV
+1066 
-1077 LNFVVPGTTPPV
+1077 
-1089 DPPEVCDPA
+1089 
-1098 TQLCTTHPVQVPGF
+1098 
-1112 TVAKTADP
+1112 
-1120 VSGTNV
+1120 
-1126 AAGQTITYTVT
+1126 
-1137 GANTGN
+1137 
-1143 TTLDPVVLTDDLSKV
+1143 
-1158 LDNAALVDGSLKA
+1158 
-1171 TVDGVDATAP
+1171 
-1181 TLEGTTLSWTGA
+1181 
-1193 LEAGKSVVL
+1193 
-1202 TYQVKINDGVAGG
+1202 
-1215 VLVNNKVTGTA
+1215 
-1226 KPPTGPEITPPPVT
+1226 
-1240 TEHPVVSPKIAVV
+1240 
-1253 KSSDPVSGS
+1253 
-1262 NVVAGQD
+1262 
-1269 IKYTLTFSNTG
+1269 FSNTG

-1293 QVVDKGALSGLTADA
+1293 QVVDKGALSGLAADA
-1308 PLAATMVGSDGF
+1308 PLVATMVGSDGF

-1370 ATQLCTTH
+1370 VTQLCTTHPVKVPGFTVAKAADPVSGTNVAAGQTITYTVTGANTGNTTLDPVVLTDDLSKVLDNATLVDGSLKATVDGVDGAAPTLSGTTLTWTGALEAGKSVVLTYQVKINAGVAGGTLINNKVTGTAKPPTGPEITPPPVTTEH

-1402 QDIKYTLTFSNTGN
+1402 QDIKYTLSFSNTGN

-1438 LTADAPLAATMVGS
+1438 LAADAPLVATMVGS

-1464 ETKTVTYS
+1464 ESKSVTYS

-1505 ATQLCTTHPVVSP
+1505 ATQLCTTHPV
-1518 KIAVVKSSDP
+1518 K
-1528 VSGSN
+1528 
-1533 VVAGQDIKY
+1533 
-1542 TLTFSNTGNGAGEVA
+1542 
-1557 HFDDL
+1557 
-1562 RGLLDDA
+1562 
-1569 DLVAGSL
+1569 
-1576 SADAPLTAAMVGTDG
+1576 
-1591 FSVTGTLAAGESK
+1591 
-1604 TVTYTVTVKADAD
+1604 
-1617 RVAANADNTVLNFV
+1617 
-1631 VPGTTPPV
+1631 
-1639 DPPEVCD
+1639 
-1646 PATQLCTTHPVVS
+1646 
-1659 PKIAVVKSSDPV
+1659 
-1671 SGSNVVAGQDIK
+1671 
-1683 YTLTFTNT
+1683 
-1691 GNGAGEVA
+1691 
-1699 YFDDLR
+1699 
-1705 GLLDDADL
+1705 
-1713 VAGSLSADAPLA
+1713 
-1725 AAMVGTDG
+1725 
-1733 FSVTGTLAAGESK
+1733 
-1746 TVTYTVTVK
+1746 
-1755 ADADR
+1755 
-1760 VAANADNTVLN
+1760 
-1771 FVVPGTTPPV
+1771 
-1781 DPPEVCDPATQLC
+1781 
-1794 TTHPVQVPGFTV
+1794 VPGFTV
-1806 AKTADPASGTN
+1806 AKAADPASGTN

-1863 TVDGVDATAPTLEGT
+1863 TVDGVDATAPTLSGT
-1878 TLSWTGALEAGKS
+1878 TLTWPGGLEAGKS
-1891 VVLTYQVKVNDGVA
+1891 VVLTYQVKVNAGVA
-1905 GGVLVNNKVTGTAK
+1905 GGTLINNKVTGTAK

-1933 EHPVVSP
+1933 EHPV
-1940 KIAVVK
+1940 K
-1946 SSDPVSGSNVV
+1946 
-1957 AGQDIKY
+1957 
-1964 TLTFTNTGNGAGE
+1964 
-1977 VAHFDD
+1977 
-1983 LRGLLD
+1983 
-1989 DADLV
+1989 
-1994 AGSLTADAPLTA
+1994 
-2006 AMVGTDGFSV
+2006 
-2016 TGTLAAGETK
+2016 
-2026 TVTYTVTVKAD
+2026 
-2037 ADRVAANADNTVLN
+2037 
-2051 FVVPGTTPPV
+2051 
-2061 DPPEVCDPATQLCT
+2061 
-2075 THPVQVPGFTVA
+2075 VPGFTVA
-2087 KTADPVSGTN
+2087 KAADPVSGTNVAAGQTITYTVTGSNTGNTTLDPVVLTDDLSKVLDNAVLVDGSLKATVDGVDATAPTLSGTTLSWTGVLEAGKSVVLTYQVKINDGVAGGVLINNKVTGTAKPPTGPEITPPPVTTEHPVKVPGFTVAKAADPVSGTN

-2156 GTTLSWTGA
+2156 GTTLT
-2165 LEAGKSVVLTYQVK
+2165 
-2179 VNDGVAGGVL
+2179 
-2189 VNNKVTGTAKPP
+2189 
-2201 TGPEITPPPV
+2201 
-2211 TTEHPVKV
+2211 
-2219 PGFTVAKTADPVSG
+2219 
-2233 TNVAAGQTITYT
+2233 
-2245 VTGANTGNT
+2245 
-2254 TLDPVVLTDDLSK
+2254 
-2267 VLDNAALVAGSL
+2267 
-2279 KATVDGAPAAVPTL
+2279 
-2293 SGTMLSW
+2293 
-2300 TGALEAGKSV
+2300 
-2310 VLTYQVKVNDGV
+2310 
-2322 AGGVLVNN
+2322 
-2330 KVAGT
+2330 
-2335 AKPPTGPE
+2335 
-2343 ITPPP
+2343 
-2348 VTTEHPVKVPGFTVA
+2348 
-2363 KTADPVSGTNVAAG
+2363 
-2377 QTITYTVTGAN
+2377 
-2388 TGNTTLDPVVLTDDL
+2388 
-2403 SKVLDNAALVDGSL
+2403 
-2417 KATVDGVDATAPT
+2417 
-2430 LEGTT
+2430 
-2435 LSWTG
+2435 WTG

-2454 KINDGVAGGVLINN
+2454 KINDGVAGGTLI
-2468 KVTGTA
+2468 
-2474 KPPTGPEITPPPVT
+2474 
-2488 TEHPVKVPGFTVA
+2488 
-2501 KTADPVSG
+2501 
-2509 TNVAA
+2509 
-2514 GQTITYTVT
+2514 
-2523 GANTGNTTLDPVVL
+2523 
-2537 TDDLSKVLDNA
+2537 
-2548 ALVDGSLKA
+2548 
-2557 TVDGVDATA
+2557 
-2566 PTLEGTTLSWTG
+2566 
-2578 ALEAGKSVV
+2578 
-2587 LTYQVKI
+2587 
-2594 NDGVAGGV
+2594 
-2602 LVNNKVTGTAKPP
+2602 NNKVTGTAKPP

-2639 LKSSDPSTTNRVVGG
+2639 LKSSVPSTTNRVVGG

-2686 VMTKNPATTSTLV
+2686 VMTKDPATTSTLV

-2709 VTGKLAKGESAT
+2709 VTGKLAKGETAT

-2763 DALCTEHPVDPPETT
+2763 DALCTEHPIDPPETT
-2778 TTVPPTTT
+2778 TTVPPTT

-2817 SATTAGDADVTGTE
+2817 SAITAGDADVTGTE
-2831 ESTTTEEATTEETTT
+2831 ESTTAEETTTEETTT

-2932 GQPKPPTSAPQ
+2932 GQPKPSAPQ

>member
-1 MPNDIPPTRSALFTA
+1 MPNDIPPTRSAIFTA

-29 TAIAMILGL
+29 TAIAMILGI
-38 SGATAVA
+38 SGATAVV

-55 GPVQAQTPARAAVL
+55 GPVQAQAPARAAVL

-81 APNTGPFSQNICWID
+81 APGTGPFSQNICWID
-96 MSALNEAA
+96 MSTLDA
-104 ATSAAGQSM
+104 ATAASAAGQSM
-113 EIQLTEGYK
+113 EIQLTDGYK

-140 VEAKA
+140 IETKA
-145 LPTLSYSALGTSAY
+145 FPTLHYAALGTSAY
-159 TGVPST
+159 TGVPTT
-165 IKPAIYQKSS
+165 IKPAIYQTSATA
-175 VNGQSGG
+175 GQSGG

-191 TGPNGTVYNYGLVAA
+191 TGPNGAVNNYGLVAA
-206 DAESTDANT
+206 DAESTDANINT
-215 STDKE
+215 TNDRE

-237 GVDEPG
+237 GDDSDPA

-255 AMPATTV
+255 GMPANTV
-262 RCDSWNLV
+262 RCDSWNNV
-270 NNQEYSPGTLV
+270 NGQGRTPGTLV
-281 VASTAPTNFAA
+281 VASTAPTSFAA
-292 TFGNTVLATS
+292 TFGNTVQATS

-339 ANAGAA
+339 ADAGAA

-442 PTGETVNIGQTITY
+442 PTGETVNIGQSITY

-469 IDYTDFLADVIDDGT
+469 IDYTDYLADVIDDGT

-495 AALDG
+495 AALNG

-552 LCTTHPMPGFTVA
+552 LCTTHPMPGFTLT
-565 KTAVPA
+565 KTADPVS
-571 TGSTVQ
+571 GSTVQ

-589 NTGKTALT
+589 NTGRTALT
-597 PATIKD
+597 PATITD

-616 GSLKATVDGAAV
+616 GSLKATIDGAPV
-628 AAPTLSGSIL
+628 AAPTLSGSTL
-638 SWSANLQAG
+638 SWSANLPAG

-677 PPTGPDITPPT
+677 PPTGPDITPPP

-693 SVPGFKLEKTAD
+693 SVPGFTLAKTAD

-733 PVKINDDLGAVLNNA
+733 PVQINDDLGAVLNNA
-748 AVVPGSLKATVDGA
+748 AVVPGSLKATIDGA
-762 PAADPTLSGT
+762 SVAVPTFSGT
-772 TLSWTGFL
+772 TLSWTGVL

-807 VTGTAKPPTGPEITP
+807 VTGTAKPPTGPDITP
-822 PSVETNHLV
+822 PPVETNHSV
-831 PGFTVAKTADPVSG
+831 PGFTVAKTADPASG
-845 TNVAAG
+845 TGVNAG

-859 GANTGKTTLDPV
+859 GTNTGKTTLNPV

-882 NAALVDGSLKAT
+882 NATLVDGSLKAT
-894 VDGAPA
+894 VDGVDGAA
-900 TVPTLSGT
+900 PTLSGT
-908 TLSWTGAL
+908 TLTWTGGL

-928 KVNDGVAGGVLVNNK
+928 KVNAGVAGGTLINNK

-984 NVVAGQDIKYTLTF
+984 NVVAGQDIKYTLSF
-998 SNAGNGAGEVAYFD
+998 SNTGNGAGEVAYFD

-1021 ALSGLTAD
+1021 ALSGLAAD
-1029 APLAATMVGTDG
+1029 APLVATMVGSDG

-1048 AAGESKTVTYTVT
+1048 AAGESKSVTYS
-1061 VKADA
+1061 VK
-1066 DRVAANADNTV
+1066 VNADVVGGVFVN
-1077 LNFVVPGTTPPV
+1077 NFVVPGTTPPV

-1098 TQLCTTHPVQVPGF
+1098 TQLCTTHPVKVPGF
-1112 TVAKTADP
+1112 TVAKAADP
-1120 VSGTNV
+1120 ASGTNV

-1158 LDNAALVDGSLKA
+1158 LDNATLVDGSLKA
-1171 TVDGVDATAP
+1171 TVDGVDGAAP
-1181 TLEGTTLSWTGA
+1181 TLSGTTLTWTGA

-1202 TYQVKINDGVAGG
+1202 TYQVKINAGVAGG
-1215 VLVNNKVTGTA
+1215 TLINNKVTGTA

-1269 IKYTLTFSNTG
+1269 IKYTLSFSNTG

-1293 QVVDKGALSGLTADA
+1293 QVVDKGALSGLAADA
-1308 PLAATMVGSDGF
+1308 PLVATMVGSDGF

-1329 ETKTVTYS
+1329 ESKSVTYS

-1378 PVVSPKIAVVKSS
+1378 PVK
-1391 DPVSGSNVVAG
+1391 
-1402 QDIKYTLTFSNTGN
+1402 
-1416 GAGEVAY
+1416 
-1423 FDDLRQVV
+1423 
-1431 DKGALSG
+1431 
-1438 LTADAPLAATMVGS
+1438 
-1452 DGFSVTGTLAAG
+1452 
-1464 ETKTVTYS
+1464 
-1472 VKVNADVVG
+1472 
-1481 GVFVNNFVVPGTTPP
+1481 
-1496 VDPPEVCDP
+1496 
-1505 ATQLCTTHPVVSP
+1505 
-1518 KIAVVKSSDP
+1518 
-1528 VSGSN
+1528 
-1533 VVAGQDIKY
+1533 
-1542 TLTFSNTGNGAGEVA
+1542 
-1557 HFDDL
+1557 
-1562 RGLLDDA
+1562 
-1569 DLVAGSL
+1569 
-1576 SADAPLTAAMVGTDG
+1576 
-1591 FSVTGTLAAGESK
+1591 
-1604 TVTYTVTVKADAD
+1604 
-1617 RVAANADNTVLNFV
+1617 
-1631 VPGTTPPV
+1631 
-1639 DPPEVCD
+1639 
-1646 PATQLCTTHPVVS
+1646 
-1659 PKIAVVKSSDPV
+1659 
-1671 SGSNVVAGQDIK
+1671 
-1683 YTLTFTNT
+1683 
-1691 GNGAGEVA
+1691 
-1699 YFDDLR
+1699 
-1705 GLLDDADL
+1705 
-1713 VAGSLSADAPLA
+1713 
-1725 AAMVGTDG
+1725 
-1733 FSVTGTLAAGESK
+1733 
-1746 TVTYTVTVK
+1746 
-1755 ADADR
+1755 
-1760 VAANADNTVLN
+1760 
-1771 FVVPGTTPPV
+1771 
-1781 DPPEVCDPATQLC
+1781 
-1794 TTHPVQVPGFTV
+1794 VPGFTV
-1806 AKTADPASGTN
+1806 AKAADPASGTN

-1863 TVDGVDATAPTLEGT
+1863 TVDGVDATAPTLSGT
-1878 TLSWTGALEAGKS
+1878 TLTWTGGLEAGKS
-1891 VVLTYQVKVNDGVA
+1891 VVLTYQVKVNAGVA
-1905 GGVLVNNKVTGTAK
+1905 GGTLINNKVTGTAK

-1933 EHPVVSP
+1933 EHPV
-1940 KIAVVK
+1940 K
-1946 SSDPVSGSNVV
+1946 
-1957 AGQDIKY
+1957 
-1964 TLTFTNTGNGAGE
+1964 
-1977 VAHFDD
+1977 
-1983 LRGLLD
+1983 
-1989 DADLV
+1989 
-1994 AGSLTADAPLTA
+1994 
-2006 AMVGTDGFSV
+2006 
-2016 TGTLAAGETK
+2016 
-2026 TVTYTVTVKAD
+2026 
-2037 ADRVAANADNTVLN
+2037 
-2051 FVVPGTTPPV
+2051 
-2061 DPPEVCDPATQLCT
+2061 
-2075 THPVQVPGFTVA
+2075 VPGFTVA
-2087 KTADPVSGTN
+2087 KAADPVSGTN

-2107 VTGANTGNT
+2107 VTGSNTGNT

-2156 GTTLSWTGA
+2156 GTTLT
-2165 LEAGKSVVLTYQVK
+2165 
-2179 VNDGVAGGVL
+2179 
-2189 VNNKVTGTAKPP
+2189 
-2201 TGPEITPPPV
+2201 
-2211 TTEHPVKV
+2211 
-2219 PGFTVAKTADPVSG
+2219 
-2233 TNVAAGQTITYT
+2233 
-2245 VTGANTGNT
+2245 
-2254 TLDPVVLTDDLSK
+2254 
-2267 VLDNAALVAGSL
+2267 
-2279 KATVDGAPAAVPTL
+2279 
-2293 SGTMLSW
+2293 
-2300 TGALEAGKSV
+2300 
-2310 VLTYQVKVNDGV
+2310 
-2322 AGGVLVNN
+2322 
-2330 KVAGT
+2330 
-2335 AKPPTGPE
+2335 
-2343 ITPPP
+2343 
-2348 VTTEHPVKVPGFTVA
+2348 
-2363 KTADPVSGTNVAAG
+2363 
-2377 QTITYTVTGAN
+2377 
-2388 TGNTTLDPVVLTDDL
+2388 
-2403 SKVLDNAALVDGSL
+2403 
-2417 KATVDGVDATAPT
+2417 
-2430 LEGTT
+2430 
-2435 LSWTG
+2435 WTG

-2454 KINDGVAGGVLINN
+2454 KINDGVAGGTLI
-2468 KVTGTA
+2468 
-2474 KPPTGPEITPPPVT
+2474 
-2488 TEHPVKVPGFTVA
+2488 
-2501 KTADPVSG
+2501 
-2509 TNVAA
+2509 
-2514 GQTITYTVT
+2514 
-2523 GANTGNTTLDPVVL
+2523 
-2537 TDDLSKVLDNA
+2537 
-2548 ALVDGSLKA
+2548 
-2557 TVDGVDATA
+2557 
-2566 PTLEGTTLSWTG
+2566 
-2578 ALEAGKSVV
+2578 
-2587 LTYQVKI
+2587 
-2594 NDGVAGGV
+2594 
-2602 LVNNKVTGTAKPP
+2602 NNKVTGTAKPP

-2639 LKSSDPSTTNRVVGG
+2639 LKSSVPSTTNRVVGG

-2686 VMTKNPATTSTLV
+2686 VMTKDPATTSTLV

-2709 VTGKLAKGESAT
+2709 VTGKLAKGETAT

-2763 DALCTEHPVDPPETT
+2763 DALCTEHPIDPPETT
-2778 TTVPPTTT
+2778 TTVPPTT

-2817 SATTAGDADVTGTE
+2817 SAITAGDADVTGTE
-2831 ESTTTEEATTEETTT
+2831 ESTTAEETTTEETTT

-2932 GQPKPPTSAPQ
+2932 GQPKPSAPQ

>member
-1 MPNDIPPTRSALFTA
+1 MPNDIPPTRSAIFTA

-29 TAIAMILGL
+29 TAIAMILGI
-38 SGATAVA
+38 SGATAVV

-55 GPVQAQTPARAAVL
+55 GPVQAQAPARAAVL

-81 APNTGPFSQNICWID
+81 APGTGPFSQNICWID
-96 MSALNEAA
+96 MSTLDA
-104 ATSAAGQSM
+104 ATAASAAGQSM
-113 EIQLTEGYK
+113 EIQLTDGYK

-135 KTHQG
+135 KNHQG
-140 VEAKA
+140 IETKA
-145 LPTLSYSALGTSAY
+145 FPTLHYAALGTSAY
-159 TGVPST
+159 TGVPTT
-165 IKPAIYQKSS
+165 IKPAIYQTSATA
-175 VNGQSGG
+175 GQSGG

-191 TGPNGTVYNYGLVAA
+191 TGPNGAVNNYGLVAA
-206 DAESTDANT
+206 DAESTDANINT
-215 STDKE
+215 TNDRE

-237 GVDEPG
+237 GDDSDPA

-255 AMPATTV
+255 GMPANTV
-262 RCDSWNLV
+262 RCDSWNNV
-270 NNQEYSPGTLV
+270 NGQGRTPGTLV
-281 VASTAPTNFAA
+281 VASTAPTSFAA
-292 TFGNTVLATS
+292 TFGNTVQATS

-339 ANAGAA
+339 ADAGAA

-442 PTGETVNIGQTITY
+442 PTGETVNIGQSITY

-469 IDYTDFLADVIDDGT
+469 IDYTDYLADVIDDGT

-495 AALDG
+495 AALNG

-552 LCTTHPMPGFTVA
+552 LCTTHPMPGFTLT
-565 KTAVPA
+565 KTADPVS
-571 TGSTVQ
+571 GSTVQ

-589 NTGKTALT
+589 NTGRTALT
-597 PATIKD
+597 PATITD

-616 GSLKATVDGAAV
+616 GSLKATIDGAPV
-628 AAPTLSGSIL
+628 AAPTLSGSTL
-638 SWSANLQAG
+638 SWSANLPAG

-677 PPTGPDITPPT
+677 PPTGPDITPPP

-693 SVPGFKLEKTAD
+693 SVPGFTLAKTAD

-733 PVKINDDLGAVLNNA
+733 PVQINDDLGAVLNNA
-748 AVVPGSLKATVDGA
+748 AVVPGSLKATIDGA
-762 PAADPTLSGT
+762 SVAVPTLSGT
-772 TLSWTGFL
+772 TLSWTGVL

-807 VTGTAKPPTGPEITP
+807 VTGTAKPPTGPDITP
-822 PSVETNHLV
+822 PPVETNHSV
-831 PGFTVAKTADPVSG
+831 PGFTVAKTADPASG
-845 TNVAAG
+845 TGVNAG

-859 GANTGKTTLDPV
+859 GTNTGKTTLNPV

-882 NAALVDGSLKAT
+882 NATLVDGSLKAT
-894 VDGAPA
+894 VDGVDGAA
-900 TVPTLSGT
+900 PTLSGT
-908 TLSWTGAL
+908 TLTWTGGL

-928 KVNDGVAGGVLVNNK
+928 KINAGVAGGTLINNK

-955 ITPPPVTTEHP
+955 ITPPPVTTEHPVRSPKIAVVKSSDPVSGSNVVAGQDIKYTLSFSNTGNGAGEVAYFDDLRQVVDKGALSGLAADAPLVATMVGSDGFSVTGTLAAGETKTVTYSVKVNADVVGGVFVNNFVVPGTTPPVDPPEVCDPVTQLCTTHP

-984 NVVAGQDIKYTLTF
+984 NVVAGQDIKYTL
-998 SNAGNGAGEVAYFD
+998 S
-1012 DLRQVVDKG
+1012 
-1021 ALSGLTAD
+1021 
-1029 APLAATMVGTDG
+1029 
-1041 FSVTGTL
+1041 
-1048 AAGESKTVTYTVT
+1048 
-1061 VKADA
+1061 
-1066 DRVAANADNTV
+1066 
-1077 LNFVVPGTTPPV
+1077 
-1089 DPPEVCDPA
+1089 
-1098 TQLCTTHPVQVPGF
+1098 
-1112 TVAKTADP
+1112 
-1120 VSGTNV
+1120 
-1126 AAGQTITYTVT
+1126 
-1137 GANTGN
+1137 
-1143 TTLDPVVLTDDLSKV
+1143 
-1158 LDNAALVDGSLKA
+1158 
-1171 TVDGVDATAP
+1171 
-1181 TLEGTTLSWTGA
+1181 
-1193 LEAGKSVVL
+1193 
-1202 TYQVKINDGVAGG
+1202 
-1215 VLVNNKVTGTA
+1215 
-1226 KPPTGPEITPPPVT
+1226 
-1240 TEHPVVSPKIAVV
+1240 
-1253 KSSDPVSGS
+1253 
-1262 NVVAGQD
+1262 
-1269 IKYTLTFSNTG
+1269 FSNTG

-1308 PLAATMVGSDGF
+1308 PLVATMVGTDGF

-1378 PVVSPKIAVVKSS
+1378 PV
-1391 DPVSGSNVVAG
+1391 
-1402 QDIKYTLTFSNTGN
+1402 
-1416 GAGEVAY
+1416 
-1423 FDDLRQVV
+1423 
-1431 DKGALSG
+1431 
-1438 LTADAPLAATMVGS
+1438 
-1452 DGFSVTGTLAAG
+1452 
-1464 ETKTVTYS
+1464 
-1472 VKVNADVVG
+1472 
-1481 GVFVNNFVVPGTTPP
+1481 
-1496 VDPPEVCDP
+1496 
-1505 ATQLCTTHPVVSP
+1505 
-1518 KIAVVKSSDP
+1518 
-1528 VSGSN
+1528 
-1533 VVAGQDIKY
+1533 
-1542 TLTFSNTGNGAGEVA
+1542 
-1557 HFDDL
+1557 
-1562 RGLLDDA
+1562 
-1569 DLVAGSL
+1569 
-1576 SADAPLTAAMVGTDG
+1576 
-1591 FSVTGTLAAGESK
+1591 
-1604 TVTYTVTVKADAD
+1604 
-1617 RVAANADNTVLNFV
+1617 
-1631 VPGTTPPV
+1631 
-1639 DPPEVCD
+1639 
-1646 PATQLCTTHPVVS
+1646 
-1659 PKIAVVKSSDPV
+1659 
-1671 SGSNVVAGQDIK
+1671 
-1683 YTLTFTNT
+1683 
-1691 GNGAGEVA
+1691 
-1699 YFDDLR
+1699 
-1705 GLLDDADL
+1705 
-1713 VAGSLSADAPLA
+1713 
-1725 AAMVGTDG
+1725 
-1733 FSVTGTLAAGESK
+1733 
-1746 TVTYTVTVK
+1746 
-1755 ADADR
+1755 
-1760 VAANADNTVLN
+1760 
-1771 FVVPGTTPPV
+1771 
-1781 DPPEVCDPATQLC
+1781 
-1794 TTHPVQVPGFTV
+1794 QVPGFTV
-1806 AKTADPASGTN
+1806 AKAADPVSGTN

-1825 YTVTGAN
+1825 YTVTGSN

-1842 LTDDLSKVLDNAVLV
+1842 LTDDLSKVLDNATLV

-1863 TVDGVDATAPTLEGT
+1863 TVD
-1878 TLSWTGALEAGKS
+1878 S
-1891 VVLTYQVKVNDGVA
+1891 
-1905 GGVLVNNKVTGTAK
+1905 
-1919 PPTGPEITPPPVTT
+1919 
-1933 EHPVVSP
+1933 
-1940 KIAVVK
+1940 
-1946 SSDPVSGSNVV
+1946 
-1957 AGQDIKY
+1957 
-1964 TLTFTNTGNGAGE
+1964 
-1977 VAHFDD
+1977 
-1983 LRGLLD
+1983 
-1989 DADLV
+1989 
-1994 AGSLTADAPLTA
+1994 
-2006 AMVGTDGFSV
+2006 
-2016 TGTLAAGETK
+2016 
-2026 TVTYTVTVKAD
+2026 
-2037 ADRVAANADNTVLN
+2037 
-2051 FVVPGTTPPV
+2051 
-2061 DPPEVCDPATQLCT
+2061 
-2075 THPVQVPGFTVA
+2075 
-2087 KTADPVSGTN
+2087 
-2097 VAAGQTITYT
+2097 
-2107 VTGANTGNT
+2107 
-2116 TLDPV
+2116 
-2121 VLTDDLS
+2121 
-2128 KVLDNAVLVD
+2128 
-2138 GSLKATVDGVDGA
+2138 VDGA

-2156 GTTLSWTGA
+2156 GTTLSWTG
-2165 LEAGKSVVLTYQVK
+2165 V
-2179 VNDGVAGGVL
+2179 
-2189 VNNKVTGTAKPP
+2189 
-2201 TGPEITPPPV
+2201 
-2211 TTEHPVKV
+2211 
-2219 PGFTVAKTADPVSG
+2219 
-2233 TNVAAGQTITYT
+2233 
-2245 VTGANTGNT
+2245 
-2254 TLDPVVLTDDLSK
+2254 
-2267 VLDNAALVAGSL
+2267 
-2279 KATVDGAPAAVPTL
+2279 
-2293 SGTMLSW
+2293 
-2300 TGALEAGKSV
+2300 
-2310 VLTYQVKVNDGV
+2310 
-2322 AGGVLVNN
+2322 
-2330 KVAGT
+2330 
-2335 AKPPTGPE
+2335 
-2343 ITPPP
+2343 
-2348 VTTEHPVKVPGFTVA
+2348 
-2363 KTADPVSGTNVAAG
+2363 
-2377 QTITYTVTGAN
+2377 
-2388 TGNTTLDPVVLTDDL
+2388 
-2403 SKVLDNAALVDGSL
+2403 
-2417 KATVDGVDATAPT
+2417 
-2430 LEGTT
+2430 
-2435 LSWTG
+2435 
-2440 ALEAGKSVVLTYQV
+2440 LEAGKSVVLTYQV

-2501 KTADPVSG
+2501 KAADPVSG

-2548 ALVDGSLKA
+2548 TLVDGSLKA
-2557 TVDGVDATA
+2557 TVDGVDGAA
-2566 PTLEGTTLSWTG
+2566 PTLSGTTLTWTG

-2594 NDGVAGGV
+2594 NDGVAGGT
-2602 LVNNKVTGTAKPP
+2602 LINNKVTGTAKPP

-2639 LKSSDPSTTNRVVGG
+2639 LKSSVPSTTNRVVGG

-2665 VGTADGEISFY
+2665 VGTADGEVSFY

-2686 VMTKNPATTSTLV
+2686 VMTKDPATTSTLV

-2709 VTGKLAKGESAT
+2709 VTGKLAKGETAT

-2763 DALCTEHPVDPPETT
+2763 DALCTEHPIDPPETT
-2778 TTVPPTTT
+2778 TTVPPTT

-2817 SATTAGDADVTGTE
+2817 SAITAGDADVTGTE
-2831 ESTTTEEATTEETTT
+2831 ESTTAEETTTEETTT

-2932 GQPKPPTSAPQ
+2932 GQPKPSAPQ

>member
-1 MPNDIPPTRSALFTA
+1 MPNDIPPTRSAIFTA

-29 TAIAMILGL
+29 TAIAMILGI
-38 SGATAVA
+38 SGATAVV

-55 GPVQAQTPARAAVL
+55 GPVQAQAPARAAVL
-69 PDEQPAKGCAFS
+69 PDEQLAKGCAFS
-81 APNTGPFSQNICWID
+81 APGTGPFSQNICWID
-96 MSALNEAA
+96 MSTLDA
-104 ATSAAGQSM
+104 ATAASAAGQSM
-113 EIQLTEGYK
+113 EIQLTDGYK

-140 VEAKA
+140 IETKA
-145 LPTLSYSALGTSAY
+145 FPTLHYAALGTSAY
-159 TGVPST
+159 TGVPTT
-165 IKPAIYQKSS
+165 IKPAIYQTSATA
-175 VNGQSGG
+175 GQSGG

-191 TGPNGTVYNYGLVAA
+191 TGPNGAVNNYGLVAA
-206 DAESTDANT
+206 DAESTDANINT
-215 STDKE
+215 TNDRE

-237 GVDEPG
+237 GDDSDPA

-255 AMPATTV
+255 GMPANTV
-262 RCDSWNLV
+262 RCDSWNNV
-270 NNQEYSPGTLV
+270 NGQGRTPGTLV
-281 VASTAPTNFAA
+281 VASTAPTSFAA
-292 TFGNTVLATS
+292 TFGNTVQATS

-339 ANAGAA
+339 ADAGAA

-442 PTGETVNIGQTITY
+442 PTGETVNIGQSITY

-469 IDYTDFLADVIDDGT
+469 IDYTDYLADVIDDGT

-495 AALDG
+495 AALNG

-552 LCTTHPMPGFTVA
+552 LCTTHPMPGFTLT
-565 KTAVPA
+565 KTADPVS
-571 TGSTVQ
+571 GSTVQ

-589 NTGKTALT
+589 NTGRTALT
-597 PATIKD
+597 PATITD

-616 GSLKATVDGAAV
+616 GSLKATIDGAPV
-628 AAPTLSGSIL
+628 AAPTLSGSTL
-638 SWSANLQAG
+638 SWSANLPAG

-677 PPTGPDITPPT
+677 PPTGPDITPPP

-693 SVPGFKLEKTAD
+693 SVPGFTLAKTAD

-733 PVKINDDLGAVLNNA
+733 PVQINDDLGAVLNNA
-748 AVVPGSLKATVDGA
+748 AVVPGSLKATIDGA
-762 PAADPTLSGT
+762 SVAVPTLSGT
-772 TLSWTGFL
+772 TLSWTGVL

-807 VTGTAKPPTGPEITP
+807 VTGTAKPPTGPDITP
-822 PSVETNHLV
+822 PPVETNHSV
-831 PGFTVAKTADPVSG
+831 PGFTVAKTADPASG
-845 TNVAAG
+845 TGVNAG

-859 GANTGKTTLDPV
+859 GTNTGKTTLNPV

-882 NAALVDGSLKAT
+882 NATLVDGSLKAT
-894 VDGAPA
+894 VDGVDGAA
-900 TVPTLSGT
+900 PTLSGT
-908 TLSWTGAL
+908 TLTWTGGL

-928 KVNDGVAGGVLVNNK
+928 KINAGVAGGVLINNK

-966 VVSPKIAVV
+966 VLSPKIAVV

-984 NVVAGQDIKYTLTF
+984 NVVAGQDIKYTL
-998 SNAGNGAGEVAYFD
+998 S
-1012 DLRQVVDKG
+1012 
-1021 ALSGLTAD
+1021 
-1029 APLAATMVGTDG
+1029 
-1041 FSVTGTL
+1041 
-1048 AAGESKTVTYTVT
+1048 
-1061 VKADA
+1061 
-1066 DRVAANADNTV
+1066 
-1077 LNFVVPGTTPPV
+1077 
-1089 DPPEVCDPA
+1089 
-1098 TQLCTTHPVQVPGF
+1098 
-1112 TVAKTADP
+1112 
-1120 VSGTNV
+1120 
-1126 AAGQTITYTVT
+1126 
-1137 GANTGN
+1137 
-1143 TTLDPVVLTDDLSKV
+1143 
-1158 LDNAALVDGSLKA
+1158 
-1171 TVDGVDATAP
+1171 
-1181 TLEGTTLSWTGA
+1181 
-1193 LEAGKSVVL
+1193 
-1202 TYQVKINDGVAGG
+1202 
-1215 VLVNNKVTGTA
+1215 
-1226 KPPTGPEITPPPVT
+1226 
-1240 TEHPVVSPKIAVV
+1240 
-1253 KSSDPVSGS
+1253 
-1262 NVVAGQD
+1262 
-1269 IKYTLTFSNTG
+1269 FSNTG

-1293 QVVDKGALSGLTADA
+1293 QVVDKGALSGLAADA
-1308 PLAATMVGSDGF
+1308 PLVATMVGSDGF

-1329 ETKTVTYS
+1329 ETKSVTYS

-1438 LTADAPLAATMVGS
+1438 LAADAPLVATMVGT

-1464 ETKTVTYS
+1464 ETKSVTYS

-1505 ATQLCTTHPVVSP
+1505 ATQLCTTHPV
-1518 KIAVVKSSDP
+1518 K
-1528 VSGSN
+1528 
-1533 VVAGQDIKY
+1533 
-1542 TLTFSNTGNGAGEVA
+1542 
-1557 HFDDL
+1557 
-1562 RGLLDDA
+1562 
-1569 DLVAGSL
+1569 
-1576 SADAPLTAAMVGTDG
+1576 
-1591 FSVTGTLAAGESK
+1591 
-1604 TVTYTVTVKADAD
+1604 
-1617 RVAANADNTVLNFV
+1617 
-1631 VPGTTPPV
+1631 
-1639 DPPEVCD
+1639 
-1646 PATQLCTTHPVVS
+1646 
-1659 PKIAVVKSSDPV
+1659 
-1671 SGSNVVAGQDIK
+1671 
-1683 YTLTFTNT
+1683 
-1691 GNGAGEVA
+1691 
-1699 YFDDLR
+1699 
-1705 GLLDDADL
+1705 
-1713 VAGSLSADAPLA
+1713 
-1725 AAMVGTDG
+1725 
-1733 FSVTGTLAAGESK
+1733 
-1746 TVTYTVTVK
+1746 
-1755 ADADR
+1755 
-1760 VAANADNTVLN
+1760 
-1771 FVVPGTTPPV
+1771 
-1781 DPPEVCDPATQLC
+1781 
-1794 TTHPVQVPGFTV
+1794 VPGFTV
-1806 AKTADPASGTN
+1806 AKAADPVSGTN

-1825 YTVTGAN
+1825 YTVTGSN

-1842 LTDDLSKVLDNAVLV
+1842 LTDDLSKVLDNATLV

-1863 TVDGVDATAPTLEGT
+1863 TVD
-1878 TLSWTGALEAGKS
+1878 S
-1891 VVLTYQVKVNDGVA
+1891 
-1905 GGVLVNNKVTGTAK
+1905 
-1919 PPTGPEITPPPVTT
+1919 
-1933 EHPVVSP
+1933 
-1940 KIAVVK
+1940 
-1946 SSDPVSGSNVV
+1946 
-1957 AGQDIKY
+1957 
-1964 TLTFTNTGNGAGE
+1964 
-1977 VAHFDD
+1977 
-1983 LRGLLD
+1983 
-1989 DADLV
+1989 
-1994 AGSLTADAPLTA
+1994 
-2006 AMVGTDGFSV
+2006 
-2016 TGTLAAGETK
+2016 
-2026 TVTYTVTVKAD
+2026 
-2037 ADRVAANADNTVLN
+2037 
-2051 FVVPGTTPPV
+2051 
-2061 DPPEVCDPATQLCT
+2061 
-2075 THPVQVPGFTVA
+2075 
-2087 KTADPVSGTN
+2087 
-2097 VAAGQTITYT
+2097 
-2107 VTGANTGNT
+2107 
-2116 TLDPV
+2116 
-2121 VLTDDLS
+2121 
-2128 KVLDNAVLVD
+2128 
-2138 GSLKATVDGVDGA
+2138 VDGA

-2156 GTTLSWTGA
+2156 
-2165 LEAGKSVVLTYQVK
+2165 
-2179 VNDGVAGGVL
+2179 
-2189 VNNKVTGTAKPP
+2189 
-2201 TGPEITPPPV
+2201 
-2211 TTEHPVKV
+2211 
-2219 PGFTVAKTADPVSG
+2219 
-2233 TNVAAGQTITYT
+2233 
-2245 VTGANTGNT
+2245 
-2254 TLDPVVLTDDLSK
+2254 
-2267 VLDNAALVAGSL
+2267 
-2279 KATVDGAPAAVPTL
+2279 
-2293 SGTMLSW
+2293 
-2300 TGALEAGKSV
+2300 
-2310 VLTYQVKVNDGV
+2310 
-2322 AGGVLVNN
+2322 
-2330 KVAGT
+2330 
-2335 AKPPTGPE
+2335 
-2343 ITPPP
+2343 
-2348 VTTEHPVKVPGFTVA
+2348 
-2363 KTADPVSGTNVAAG
+2363 
-2377 QTITYTVTGAN
+2377 
-2388 TGNTTLDPVVLTDDL
+2388 
-2403 SKVLDNAALVDGSL
+2403 
-2417 KATVDGVDATAPT
+2417 
-2430 LEGTT
+2430 GTT

-2488 TEHPVKVPGFTVA
+2488 TEHPV
-2501 KTADPVSG
+2501 
-2509 TNVAA
+2509 
-2514 GQTITYTVT
+2514 
-2523 GANTGNTTLDPVVL
+2523 
-2537 TDDLSKVLDNA
+2537 
-2548 ALVDGSLKA
+2548 
-2557 TVDGVDATA
+2557 
-2566 PTLEGTTLSWTG
+2566 
-2578 ALEAGKSVV
+2578 
-2587 LTYQVKI
+2587 
-2594 NDGVAGGV
+2594 
-2602 LVNNKVTGTAKPP
+2602 
-2615 TGPEIT
+2615 
-2621 PPPVTTEHPV
+2621 

-2639 LKSSDPSTTNRVVGG
+2639 LKSSVPSTTNRVVGG

-2686 VMTKNPATTSTLV
+2686 VMTKDPATTSTLV

-2763 DALCTEHPVDPPETT
+2763 DALCTEHPIDPPETT
-2778 TTVPPTTT
+2778 TTVPPTT

-2817 SATTAGDADVTGTE
+2817 SAITAGDADVTGTE
-2831 ESTTTEEATTEETTT
+2831 ESTTTEETTTEETTT

-2932 GQPKPPTSAPQ
+2932 GQPKPSAPQ

-2966 GLVLLL
+2966 GLVLLQ

>member
-1 MPNDIPPTRSALFTA
+1 M
-16 GLPPWVR
+16 
-23 AWTVVW
+23 VW
-29 TAIAMILGL
+29 TAIAMILGI
-38 SGATAVA
+38 SGATAVV

-55 GPVQAQTPARAAVL
+55 GPVQAQAPARAAVL

-81 APNTGPFSQNICWID
+81 APGTGPFSQNICWID
-96 MSALNEAA
+96 MSTLDA
-104 ATSAAGQSM
+104 ATAASAAGQSM
-113 EIQLTEGYK
+113 EIQLTDGYK

-135 KTHQG
+135 KNHQG
-140 VEAKA
+140 IETKA
-145 LPTLSYSALGTSAY
+145 FPTLHYAALGTSAY
-159 TGVPST
+159 TGVPTT
-165 IKPAIYQKSS
+165 IKPAIYQTSATA
-175 VNGQSGG
+175 GQSGG

-191 TGPNGTVYNYGLVAA
+191 TGPNGAVNNYGLVAA
-206 DAESTDANT
+206 DAESTDANINT
-215 STDKE
+215 TNDRE

-237 GVDEPG
+237 GDDSDPA

-255 AMPATTV
+255 GMPANTV
-262 RCDSWNLV
+262 RCDSWNNV
-270 NNQEYSPGTLV
+270 NGQGRTPGTLV
-281 VASTAPTNFAA
+281 VASTAPTSFAA
-292 TFGNTVLATS
+292 TFGNTVQATS

-339 ANAGAA
+339 ADAGAA

-442 PTGETVNIGQTITY
+442 PTGETVNIGQSITY

-469 IDYTDFLADVIDDGT
+469 IDYTDYLADVIDDGT

-495 AALDG
+495 AALNG

-552 LCTTHPMPGFTVA
+552 LCTTHPMPGFTLT
-565 KTAVPA
+565 KTADPVS
-571 TGSTVQ
+571 GSTVQ

-589 NTGKTALT
+589 NTGRTALT
-597 PATIKD
+597 PATITD

-616 GSLKATVDGAAV
+616 GSLKATIDGAPV
-628 AAPTLSGSIL
+628 AAPTLSGSTL
-638 SWSANLQAG
+638 SWSANLPAG

-677 PPTGPDITPPT
+677 PPTGPDITPPP

-693 SVPGFKLEKTAD
+693 SVPGFTLAKTAD

-733 PVKINDDLGAVLNNA
+733 PVQINDDLGAVLNNA
-748 AVVPGSLKATVDGA
+748 AVVPGSLKATIDGA
-762 PAADPTLSGT
+762 SVAVPTLSGT
-772 TLSWTGFL
+772 TLSWTGVL

-807 VTGTAKPPTGPEITP
+807 VTGTAKPPTGPDITP
-822 PSVETNHLV
+822 PPVETNHSV
-831 PGFTVAKTADPVSG
+831 PGFTVAKTADPASG
-845 TNVAAG
+845 TGVNAG

-859 GANTGKTTLDPV
+859 GTNTGKTTLNPV

-882 NAALVDGSLKAT
+882 NATLVDGSLKAT
-894 VDGAPA
+894 VDGAA
-900 TVPTLSGT
+900 AAAPTLSGT
-908 TLSWTGAL
+908 ALSWTGVL

-928 KVNDGVAGGVLVNNK
+928 KVNAGVAGGTLINNK

-966 VVSPKIAVV
+966 V
-975 KSSDPVSGS
+975 
-984 NVVAGQDIKYTLTF
+984 L
-998 SNAGNGAGEVAYFD
+998 
-1012 DLRQVVDKG
+1012 
-1021 ALSGLTAD
+1021 
-1029 APLAATMVGTDG
+1029 
-1041 FSVTGTL
+1041 
-1048 AAGESKTVTYTVT
+1048 
-1061 VKADA
+1061 
-1066 DRVAANADNTV
+1066 
-1077 LNFVVPGTTPPV
+1077 
-1089 DPPEVCDPA
+1089 
-1098 TQLCTTHPVQVPGF
+1098 
-1112 TVAKTADP
+1112 
-1120 VSGTNV
+1120 
-1126 AAGQTITYTVT
+1126 
-1137 GANTGN
+1137 
-1143 TTLDPVVLTDDLSKV
+1143 
-1158 LDNAALVDGSLKA
+1158 
-1171 TVDGVDATAP
+1171 
-1181 TLEGTTLSWTGA
+1181 
-1193 LEAGKSVVL
+1193 
-1202 TYQVKINDGVAGG
+1202 
-1215 VLVNNKVTGTA
+1215 
-1226 KPPTGPEITPPPVT
+1226 
-1240 TEHPVVSPKIAVV
+1240 SPKIAVV

-1293 QVVDKGALSGLTADA
+1293 QVVDKGALSGLAADA
-1308 PLAATMVGSDGF
+1308 PLVATMVGSDGF

-1438 LTADAPLAATMVGS
+1438 LAADAPLVATMVGT

-1464 ETKTVTYS
+1464 ESKSVTYS

-1505 ATQLCTTHPVVSP
+1505 ATQLCTTHPV
-1518 KIAVVKSSDP
+1518 K
-1528 VSGSN
+1528 
-1533 VVAGQDIKY
+1533 
-1542 TLTFSNTGNGAGEVA
+1542 
-1557 HFDDL
+1557 
-1562 RGLLDDA
+1562 
-1569 DLVAGSL
+1569 
-1576 SADAPLTAAMVGTDG
+1576 
-1591 FSVTGTLAAGESK
+1591 
-1604 TVTYTVTVKADAD
+1604 
-1617 RVAANADNTVLNFV
+1617 
-1631 VPGTTPPV
+1631 
-1639 DPPEVCD
+1639 
-1646 PATQLCTTHPVVS
+1646 
-1659 PKIAVVKSSDPV
+1659 
-1671 SGSNVVAGQDIK
+1671 
-1683 YTLTFTNT
+1683 
-1691 GNGAGEVA
+1691 
-1699 YFDDLR
+1699 
-1705 GLLDDADL
+1705 
-1713 VAGSLSADAPLA
+1713 
-1725 AAMVGTDG
+1725 
-1733 FSVTGTLAAGESK
+1733 
-1746 TVTYTVTVK
+1746 
-1755 ADADR
+1755 
-1760 VAANADNTVLN
+1760 
-1771 FVVPGTTPPV
+1771 
-1781 DPPEVCDPATQLC
+1781 
-1794 TTHPVQVPGFTV
+1794 VPGFTV
-1806 AKTADPASGTN
+1806 AKAADPVSGTN

-1825 YTVTGAN
+1825 YTVTGSN

-1842 LTDDLSKVLDNAVLV
+1842 LTDDLSKVLDNATLV

-1863 TVDGVDATAPTLEGT
+1863 TVD
-1878 TLSWTGALEAGKS
+1878 S
-1891 VVLTYQVKVNDGVA
+1891 
-1905 GGVLVNNKVTGTAK
+1905 
-1919 PPTGPEITPPPVTT
+1919 
-1933 EHPVVSP
+1933 
-1940 KIAVVK
+1940 
-1946 SSDPVSGSNVV
+1946 
-1957 AGQDIKY
+1957 
-1964 TLTFTNTGNGAGE
+1964 
-1977 VAHFDD
+1977 
-1983 LRGLLD
+1983 
-1989 DADLV
+1989 
-1994 AGSLTADAPLTA
+1994 
-2006 AMVGTDGFSV
+2006 
-2016 TGTLAAGETK
+2016 
-2026 TVTYTVTVKAD
+2026 
-2037 ADRVAANADNTVLN
+2037 
-2051 FVVPGTTPPV
+2051 
-2061 DPPEVCDPATQLCT
+2061 
-2075 THPVQVPGFTVA
+2075 
-2087 KTADPVSGTN
+2087 
-2097 VAAGQTITYT
+2097 
-2107 VTGANTGNT
+2107 
-2116 TLDPV
+2116 
-2121 VLTDDLS
+2121 
-2128 KVLDNAVLVD
+2128 
-2138 GSLKATVDGVDGA
+2138 VDGA

-2156 GTTLSWTGA
+2156 
-2165 LEAGKSVVLTYQVK
+2165 
-2179 VNDGVAGGVL
+2179 
-2189 VNNKVTGTAKPP
+2189 
-2201 TGPEITPPPV
+2201 
-2211 TTEHPVKV
+2211 
-2219 PGFTVAKTADPVSG
+2219 
-2233 TNVAAGQTITYT
+2233 
-2245 VTGANTGNT
+2245 
-2254 TLDPVVLTDDLSK
+2254 
-2267 VLDNAALVAGSL
+2267 
-2279 KATVDGAPAAVPTL
+2279 
-2293 SGTMLSW
+2293 
-2300 TGALEAGKSV
+2300 
-2310 VLTYQVKVNDGV
+2310 
-2322 AGGVLVNN
+2322 
-2330 KVAGT
+2330 
-2335 AKPPTGPE
+2335 
-2343 ITPPP
+2343 
-2348 VTTEHPVKVPGFTVA
+2348 
-2363 KTADPVSGTNVAAG
+2363 
-2377 QTITYTVTGAN
+2377 
-2388 TGNTTLDPVVLTDDL
+2388 
-2403 SKVLDNAALVDGSL
+2403 
-2417 KATVDGVDATAPT
+2417 
-2430 LEGTT
+2430 GTT

-2488 TEHPVKVPGFTVA
+2488 TEHPV
-2501 KTADPVSG
+2501 
-2509 TNVAA
+2509 
-2514 GQTITYTVT
+2514 
-2523 GANTGNTTLDPVVL
+2523 
-2537 TDDLSKVLDNA
+2537 
-2548 ALVDGSLKA
+2548 
-2557 TVDGVDATA
+2557 
-2566 PTLEGTTLSWTG
+2566 
-2578 ALEAGKSVV
+2578 
-2587 LTYQVKI
+2587 
-2594 NDGVAGGV
+2594 
-2602 LVNNKVTGTAKPP
+2602 
-2615 TGPEIT
+2615 
-2621 PPPVTTEHPV
+2621 

-2639 LKSSDPSTTNRVVGG
+2639 LKSSVPSTTNRVVGG

-2686 VMTKNPATTSTLV
+2686 VMTKDPATTSTLV

-2763 DALCTEHPVDPPETT
+2763 DALCTEHPIDPPETT
-2778 TTVPPTTT
+2778 TTVPPTT

-2817 SATTAGDADVTGTE
+2817 SAITAGDADVTGTE
-2831 ESTTTEEATTEETTT
+2831 ESTTTEETTTEETTT

-2932 GQPKPPTSAPQ
+2932 GQPKPSAPQ